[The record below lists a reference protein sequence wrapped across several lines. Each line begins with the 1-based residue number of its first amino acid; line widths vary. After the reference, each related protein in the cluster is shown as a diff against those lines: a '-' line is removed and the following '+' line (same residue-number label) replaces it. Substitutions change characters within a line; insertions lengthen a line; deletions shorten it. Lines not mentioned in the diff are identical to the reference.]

1 MMNTRVSIWQ
11 KALRMVLA
19 LALAATAVPFV
30 APDKAHADWVDNTYH
45 ITSVADLVYAVNLT
59 HTTAGQSINIV
70 LDNDLTLNEADLEV
84 AKQNGGLIF
93 GTIDLPFKGAFDG
106 RGHTITGLEYNR
118 DLWTP
123 KANTGLFAS
132 TDGATIKNLTLKDAK
147 IGADFRGGVLV
158 GRADSTRIENVTLI
172 SCTSSITPANNAV
185 SLITNAGVLGG
196 ILAGE
201 TNGGVIYNCEVRG
214 GRCVSNSTSAVAA
227 LGGEGLYMGALVG
240 AASGT
245 VIEYS
250 RVTPIREVAA
260 DGAVTYQHASV
271 KNSYD
276 KAVGALGGFTVYA
289 GGVTGQLSN
298 GAQMIDCFSTA
309 DCYAYCGTYVS
320 VGAGAT
326 VSVGGLT
333 ASAYDSNCSIE
344 RSHYA
349 GNLSSKQY
357 NALIVIPIIEY
368 NVYLAGLARRADG
381 LSVSESYFKPSA
393 SAEEGTNKKIP
404 ALNDAATGPSF
415 GPLDDDVYVDRDFWE
430 GCGYD
435 FAGGI
440 ERSSAYSA
448 SHINKW
454 VIDYDLGI
462 PVHGSSIK
470 ATFDFPGA
478 ASVSIGTTGLSPT
491 QAQTTDNAWKFAVQ
505 GVLAADNTVKLSATT
520 THAPM
525 ANGDPG
531 YRFAGWYREP
541 SVTVNEVAE
550 DPAYFKPMV
559 TAGKQVSNE
568 PVYEASNADP
578 ANRQFEDN
586 DLFIAHHQA
595 QVLFHDVKGDVID
608 KGTGK
613 VDPTTDDDW
622 YDYFG
627 SLPLVRPANAP
638 ADATFVGWTTTAN
651 PGTGAGYDGITSS
664 DLVAI
669 MNSGALYKVDDPVT
683 KPMDLYPIYIN
694 YSVNIITEI
703 EGYSTEAD
711 KTGRDGVGSTNVEKM
726 ANADGSTSYRVFVK
740 NADGTELSNGGA
752 LPDGYRFLGWYKNV
766 DGVEVRVSSDSSFT
780 IPVDTDLTQQQT
792 YIARFE
798 YRVDY
803 YARAYKQDN
812 GNDFATSTLYAS
824 LWQRYGTA
832 FDEIP
837 GPAFLYEDIVHWGSD
852 HADHTGQSEA
862 EVGVCAQKYT
872 VDTLIVQPLSA
883 YSHNKFTGSN
893 PTNDQSIKLTM
904 NFPNSGSL
912 SQTGSAASN
921 DFTVVHSPKTGFSF
935 GFWAAE
941 RNDSKPTALTDK
953 GIWLASGA
961 SWNATGGH
969 KPANS
974 YVYEAHVVAQVDF
987 NLLDGGKTNTVRE
1000 YESAVFQQG
1009 KKDLT
1014 SYDAAGV
1021 NGSKYNM
1028 YPYWG
1033 SNEIKQNDLQKA
1045 LGAAAAGAFCEDA
1058 SPADAE
1064 MQRDGYRFLGWIDHS
1079 AIAAGEMTDAEWQY
1093 IFDVTGD
1100 QYCTSQ
1106 ASKAVPYL
1114 LAADAVCT
1122 RPMDLYPVYVKY
1134 DVTVTTN
1141 IAQAGVPSGA
1151 GVNIPAAP
1159 IVVDDVPGNFTLP
1172 YSTYTRDTVDLGNI
1186 TFGPGKANVTVK
1198 DDQTI
1203 DLSLTAENGETSVVT
1218 GEQATYLLKSWTIE
1232 KTFQGQTHT
1241 ETISVGAA
1249 LDATANPLSYTIE
1262 SGPSYKFIAN
1272 YEPLVVVYHVDNG
1285 ATETVVRN
1293 NGQQLGKGPDP
1304 KFDIATIDTANNGI
1318 HVFVGWTAT
1327 RPAAGQYAIW
1337 SEGTAMV
1344 SSSTIVHRSMEL
1356 WPVYR
1361 AAAVSVNSNID
1372 DVIAAAGEKPEDY
1385 RSLSRLDSI
1394 DSVTLVAEAQ
1404 DFPGYQFDHWAT
1416 GYDSATGQGTPVTDN
1431 SNFVL
1436 RGGKPFENVM
1446 YTAVYV
1452 PVHEVRYHDTQGN
1465 VIYTANVKGND
1476 RTFVHDV
1483 PAGTEA
1489 APDSGGG
1496 TTAGPEGTI
1505 PPMQS
1510 TPIDVEAYHNIAV
1523 ALDNAAASENADGRE
1538 TFSSWRWD
1546 DGGAMVPWADFF
1558 DKPITT
1564 DMDLYPETWQ
1574 VKATDAQDVA
1584 MTDQLTWAIDVSA
1597 LETSSAPAA
1606 EGSAATP
1613 NAEKQTYPIQAYF
1626 GQGNYYDQKHLTVH
1640 VEKRSYKPSSEPT
1653 YQPGNPLPAD
1663 RDASAALGKQVAL
1676 YDDRATGNVLASHV
1690 DADGGFRDY
1699 QEVSTKGTSVC
1710 TVDGTSYTT
1719 QNDGDAL
1726 FVFGDI
1732 KPLTIVKKTTAKE
1745 AAGETFLFTVTNLK
1759 DGALQTRSVSVK
1771 CPDKPDKDGIYAA
1784 SVRLQLGQGEYFVRE
1799 DKSWAWRYGQ
1809 SYQVNGVTVPSGAD
1823 GARVVVSRS
1832 QGGSAVVCENK
1843 LENDA
1848 WLDDSARAIN
1858 EFGQGAIL

>member
-309 DCYAYCGTYVS
+309 DCYAYCGTYAS

-478 ASVSIGTTGLSPT
+478 ASVSIGTTGLSPI
-491 QAQTTDNAWKFAVQ
+491 QEQMTDNAWKFAVQ

-520 THAPM
+520 NPKDEGVA
-525 ANGDPG
+525 ASKENQG
-531 YRFAGWYREP
+531 YRFAGWYRE
-541 SVTVNEVAE
+541 SKVTVNEVAE

-559 TAGKQVSNE
+559 TADKLVSN
-568 PVYEASNADP
+568 VIDYTP
-578 ANRQFEDN
+578 ANTPDVKQLEDN

-595 QVLFHDVKGDVID
+595 QVLFHDVAGNVINKD
-608 KGTGK
+608 TGA
-613 VDPTTDDDW
+613 VDSTIGDDW
-622 YDYFG
+622 YDYFDL
-627 SLPLVRPANAP
+627 LPSPSPAKPSNSS
-638 ADATFVGWTTTAN
+638 TFVGWTTTAKN
-651 PGTGAGYDGITSS
+651 EGGVLKGYASVMSSELAGIK
-664 DLVAI
+664 A
-669 MNSGALYKVDDPVT
+669 SGAFYEAGDPVD
-683 KPMDLYPIYIN
+683 KPMDLYPIYSD
-694 YSVNIITEI
+694 YASNIVTEI
-703 EGYSTEAD
+703 EGYTNQD
-711 KTGRDGVGSTNVEKM
+711 NVTVRDGVGSTGAKPVSNP
-726 ANADGSTSYRVFVK
+726 DGTTSYQVFVK
-740 NADGTELSNGGA
+740 DVQGTELSNGGA

-766 DGVEVRVSSDSSFT
+766 DGVEVRVSSDSSYT
-780 IPVDTDLTQQQT
+780 IPADTDLTQQQT

-803 YARAYKQDN
+803 YVASDAQDAGDFKNPTLHAERWQRYESAFVELPPPAYYKEKFEYWASYNPDANPAIGAKFTGVIRNPERVASKMKLDGTSTGFAFGVGIDFPGAGSVELTGNPLLTGSTVGGIRVDTVSNESYVFRFWTGEGTNNSHQWGEWKEPSQDKAFQPKGSSYSTARAYYFQAHYAANVKFEGVSKADGGEWVVERRYEERVLLDQDFSN
-812 GNDFATSTLYAS
+812 AYDYPKAGSST
-824 LWQRYGTA
+824 
-832 FDEIP
+832 
-837 GPAFLYEDIVHWGSD
+837 
-852 HADHTGQSEA
+852 
-862 EVGVCAQKYT
+862 GV
-872 VDTLIVQPLSA
+872 S
-883 YSHNKFTGSN
+883 FT
-893 PTNDQSIKLTM
+893 
-904 NFPNSGSL
+904 
-912 SQTGSAASN
+912 SAAS
-921 DFTVVHSPKTGFSF
+921 
-935 GFWAAE
+935 
-941 RNDSKPTALTDK
+941 PT
-953 GIWLASGA
+953 
-961 SWNATGGH
+961 
-969 KPANS
+969 
-974 YVYEAHVVAQVDF
+974 
-987 NLLDGGKTNTVRE
+987 
-1000 YESAVFQQG
+1000 
-1009 KKDLT
+1009 
-1014 SYDAAGV
+1014 
-1021 NGSKYNM
+1021 
-1028 YPYWG
+1028 
-1033 SNEIKQNDLQKA
+1033 
-1045 LGAAAAGAFCEDA
+1045 
-1058 SPADAE
+1058 DAE
-1064 MQRDGYRFLGWIDHS
+1064 MQRDGYRFLGWIDKS
-1079 AIAAGEMTDAEWQY
+1079 AIAADEMTQHEWDY
-1093 IFDVTGD
+1093 VFDVTGD

-1151 GVNIPAAP
+1151 DPKNRAAP
-1159 IVVDDVPGNFTLP
+1159 TVADGGAAASFNLP
-1172 YSTYTRDTVDLGNI
+1172 YNTYTRDTGQGGTTSATDNVS
-1186 TFGPGKANVTVK
+1186 VTVK

-1203 DLSLTAENGETSVVT
+1203 DLSLTAENNATPVVAD
-1218 GEQATYLLKSWTIE
+1218 GQATYLLKSWTIE

-1241 ETISVGAA
+1241 ETIPAGVAA
-1249 LDATANPLSYTIE
+1249 DATANPLSYTIE
-1262 SGPSYKFIAN
+1262 SGPSYRFVAN
-1272 YEPLVVVYHVDNG
+1272 YEPLVVVYHVNDG
-1285 ATETVVRN
+1285 VTETVVRN

-1304 KFDIATIDTANNGI
+1304 TFDIANIDTANAGI

-1327 RPAAGQYAIW
+1327 RPATGQYAIW

-1344 SSSTIVHRSMEL
+1344 SSSTIVHQSMEL

-1361 AAAVSVNSNID
+1361 AATVNVNSNID
-1372 DVIAAAGEKPEDY
+1372 DVIPEGQHENY
-1385 RSLSRLDSI
+1385 RSLSRLGSI
-1394 DSVTLVAEAQ
+1394 DSVALVAEAQ

-1416 GYDSATGQGTPVTDN
+1416 GYIDDGNQGNPVTEN

-1436 RGGKPFENVM
+1436 RGGKPFDGTL

-1465 VIYTANVKGND
+1465 VIYTANVKGGD

-1489 APDSGGG
+1489 APDSGGEA
-1496 TTAGPEGTI
+1496 TAGPEGTI
-1505 PPMQS
+1505 PPTQS

-1523 ALDNAAASENADGRE
+1523 ALDSAASVDGRE
-1538 TFSSWRWD
+1538 AFSNWQWSD
-1546 DGGAMVPWADFF
+1546 NGTMVPWDQFCNAA
-1558 DKPITT
+1558 ITQ
-1564 DMDLYPETWQ
+1564 DMDLYPVTWQ
-1574 VKATDAQDVA
+1574 VKATDAANTA
-1584 MTDQLTWAIDVSA
+1584 MTNQLTWAIDVSA
-1597 LETSSAPAA
+1597 LETSSAPTA

-1640 VEKRSYKPSSEPT
+1640 VEKRSYTPSNGAAG
-1653 YQPGNPLPAD
+1653 QPSDPLPFD
-1663 RDASAALGKQVAL
+1663 PDVSAARGKQVAL

-1690 DADGGFRDY
+1690 GTSGDFRDY
-1699 QEVSTKGTSVC
+1699 QVVSAANTPVC

-1719 QNDGDAL
+1719 QNNGDAL

-1732 KPLTIVKKTTAKE
+1732 KLLTITKKTAAKE

-1784 SVRLQLGQGEYFVRE
+1784 SVQLQLGQGEYFVRE

-1832 QGGSAVVCENK
+1832 QGGSAVVCENA

-1858 EFGQGAIL
+1858 EFGKGANS

>member
-478 ASVSIGTTGLSPT
+478 ASVSIGTTGLSPI
-491 QAQTTDNAWKFAVQ
+491 QEQMTDNAWKFAVQ

-520 THAPM
+520 NPKDEGVA
-525 ANGDPG
+525 ASKENQG
-531 YRFAGWYREP
+531 YRFAGWYRE
-541 SVTVNEVAE
+541 SKVTVNEVAE

-559 TAGKQVSNE
+559 TADKLVSN
-568 PVYEASNADP
+568 VIDYTP
-578 ANRQFEDN
+578 ANTPDVKQLEDN

-595 QVLFHDVKGDVID
+595 QVLFHDVAGNVINKD
-608 KGTGK
+608 TGA
-613 VDPTTDDDW
+613 VDSTIGDDW
-622 YDYFG
+622 YDYFDL
-627 SLPLVRPANAP
+627 LPSPSPAKPSNSS
-638 ADATFVGWTTTAN
+638 TFVGWTTTAKN
-651 PGTGAGYDGITSS
+651 EGGVLKGYASVMSSELAGIK
-664 DLVAI
+664 A
-669 MNSGALYKVDDPVT
+669 SGAFYEAGDPVD
-683 KPMDLYPIYIN
+683 KPMDLYPIYSD
-694 YSVNIITEI
+694 YASNIVTEI
-703 EGYSTEAD
+703 EGYTNQD
-711 KTGRDGVGSTNVEKM
+711 NVTVRDGVGSTGAKPVSNP
-726 ANADGSTSYRVFVK
+726 DGTTSYQVFVK
-740 NADGTELSNGGA
+740 DVQGTELSNGGA

-766 DGVEVRVSSDSSFT
+766 DGVEVRVSSDSSYT
-780 IPVDTDLTQQQT
+780 IPADTDLTQQQT

-803 YARAYKQDN
+803 YVASDAQDAGDFKNPTLHAERWQRYESAFVELPPPAYYKEKFEYWASYNPDANPAIGAKFTGVIRNPERVASKMKLDGTSTGFAFGVGIDFPGAGSVELTGNPLLTGSTVGGIRVDTVSNESYVFRFWTGEGTNDSHQWGEWKEPSQDKAFQPKGSSYSTARAYYFQAHYAANVKFEGVSKADGGEWVVERRYEERVLLDQDFSN
-812 GNDFATSTLYAS
+812 AYDYPKAGSST
-824 LWQRYGTA
+824 
-832 FDEIP
+832 
-837 GPAFLYEDIVHWGSD
+837 
-852 HADHTGQSEA
+852 
-862 EVGVCAQKYT
+862 GV
-872 VDTLIVQPLSA
+872 S
-883 YSHNKFTGSN
+883 FT
-893 PTNDQSIKLTM
+893 
-904 NFPNSGSL
+904 
-912 SQTGSAASN
+912 SAAS
-921 DFTVVHSPKTGFSF
+921 
-935 GFWAAE
+935 
-941 RNDSKPTALTDK
+941 PT
-953 GIWLASGA
+953 
-961 SWNATGGH
+961 
-969 KPANS
+969 
-974 YVYEAHVVAQVDF
+974 
-987 NLLDGGKTNTVRE
+987 
-1000 YESAVFQQG
+1000 
-1009 KKDLT
+1009 
-1014 SYDAAGV
+1014 
-1021 NGSKYNM
+1021 
-1028 YPYWG
+1028 
-1033 SNEIKQNDLQKA
+1033 
-1045 LGAAAAGAFCEDA
+1045 
-1058 SPADAE
+1058 DAE
-1064 MQRDGYRFLGWIDHS
+1064 MQRDGYRFLGWIDKS
-1079 AIAAGEMTDAEWQY
+1079 AIAADEMTQHEWDY
-1093 IFDVTGD
+1093 VFDVTGD

-1159 IVVDDVPGNFTLP
+1159 TVADGGAAASFNLP
-1172 YSTYTRDTVDLGNI
+1172 YNTYTRDTGQGGTTSATDNVS
-1186 TFGPGKANVTVK
+1186 VTVK

-1203 DLSLTAENGETSVVT
+1203 DLSLTAENNATPVVAD
-1218 GEQATYLLKSWTIE
+1218 GQATYLLKSWTIE

-1241 ETISVGAA
+1241 ETIPAGVAA
-1249 LDATANPLSYTIE
+1249 DATANPLSYTIE
-1262 SGPSYKFIAN
+1262 SGPSYRFVAN
-1272 YEPLVVVYHVDNG
+1272 YEPLVVVYHVNDG
-1285 ATETVVRN
+1285 VTETVVRN

-1304 KFDIATIDTANNGI
+1304 TFDIANIDTANAGI

-1327 RPAAGQYAIW
+1327 RPATGQYAIW

-1344 SSSTIVHRSMEL
+1344 SSSTIVHQSMEL

-1361 AAAVSVNSNID
+1361 AATVNVNSNID
-1372 DVIAAAGEKPEDY
+1372 DVIPEGQHENY
-1385 RSLSRLDSI
+1385 RSLSRLGSI
-1394 DSVTLVAEAQ
+1394 DSVALVAEAQ

-1416 GYDSATGQGTPVTDN
+1416 GYIDDGNQGNPVTEN

-1436 RGGKPFENVM
+1436 RGGKPFDGTL

-1465 VIYTANVKGND
+1465 VIYTANVKGGD

-1489 APDSGGG
+1489 APDSGGEA
-1496 TTAGPEGTI
+1496 TAGPEGTI
-1505 PPMQS
+1505 PPTQS

-1523 ALDNAAASENADGRE
+1523 ALDSAASVDGRE
-1538 TFSSWRWD
+1538 AFSNWQWSD
-1546 DGGAMVPWADFF
+1546 NGTMVPWDQFCNAA
-1558 DKPITT
+1558 ITQ
-1564 DMDLYPETWQ
+1564 DMDLYPVTWQ
-1574 VKATDAQDVA
+1574 VKATDAANTA
-1584 MTDQLTWAIDVSA
+1584 MTNQLTWAIDVSA
-1597 LETSSAPAA
+1597 LETSSAPTA

-1640 VEKRSYKPSSEPT
+1640 VEKRSYTPSNGAAG
-1653 YQPGNPLPAD
+1653 QPSDPLPFD
-1663 RDASAALGKQVAL
+1663 PDVSAARGKQVAL

-1690 DADGGFRDY
+1690 GTSGDFRDY
-1699 QEVSTKGTSVC
+1699 QVVSAANTPVC

-1719 QNDGDAL
+1719 QNNGDAL

-1732 KPLTIVKKTTAKE
+1732 KLLTITKKTAAKE

-1784 SVRLQLGQGEYFVRE
+1784 SVQLQLGQGEYFVRE

-1832 QGGSAVVCENK
+1832 QGGSAVVCENA

-1858 EFGQGAIL
+1858 EFGTGANS

>member
-260 DGAVTYQHASV
+260 DGTVTYQHASV

-333 ASAYDSNCSIE
+333 ASAYDNNCSIE

-415 GPLDDDVYVDRDFWE
+415 GPLDDNVYVDRDFWE

-440 ERSSAYSA
+440 ERSSVYSA

-454 VIDYDLGI
+454 VMDYDLGI

-505 GVLAADNTVKLSATT
+505 GVLAADNAVELSATT
-520 THAPM
+520 TDAPM
-525 ANGDPG
+525 ANGTNG
-531 YRFAGWYREP
+531 YRFVGWCREP

-550 DPAYFKPMV
+550 DPAYFEPMV
-559 TAGKQVSNE
+559 TGDWVSDS

-586 DLFIAHHQA
+586 DLFIAHYQA
-595 QVLFHDVKGDVID
+595 QVLFHDVDGNVIN
-608 KGTGK
+608 KGTGAA
-613 VDPTTDDDW
+613 DPNTDDDW
-622 YDYFG
+622 YDYFDP
-627 SLPLVRPANAP
+627 LPSPSPAKP
-638 ADATFVGWTTTAN
+638 SESSTFVGWTTTKN
-651 PGTGAGYDGITSS
+651 SAGGGGYNGITSTE
-664 DLVAI
+664 LVAI
-669 MNSGALYKVDDPVT
+669 VNNGALYKASDPVT
-683 KPMDLYPIYIN
+683 KPMDLYPIYID
-694 YSVNIITEI
+694 YSVNILTEI
-703 EGYSTEAD
+703 EGYSADAD
-711 KTGRDGVGSTNVEKM
+711 KTVRSSVGSTHVEKVT
-726 ANADGSTSYRVFVK
+726 NTDGITSYRVFVK
-740 NADGTELSNGGA
+740 DATGNDLSVDGA

-766 DGVEVRVSSDSSFT
+766 DGVEVRVSSDPSYT
-780 IPVDTDLTQQQT
+780 IPADTDLTQQQT

-803 YARAYKQDN
+803 YVASDAQDAN
-812 GNDFATSTLYAS
+812 EFKNPTLHAER
-824 LWQRYGTA
+824 WQRYESAFVELPPPAYYNEMFEYWASYDPGANPAIGAKFTGVICNPEKVASKMTFGGVSTDYAIGVGIDFPGAGSVELRGEPSLTGTTS
-832 FDEIP
+832 
-837 GPAFLYEDIVHWGSD
+837 GSVEVETKPD
-852 HADHTGQSEA
+852 LSGDYVFRFWTGEGTKLNLQWSDWKETNR
-862 EVGVCAQKYT
+862 EKTFHPKG
-872 VDTLIVQPLSA
+872 SA
-883 YSHNKFTGSN
+883 YSGSRAYYFQAHYAANVKFEGVLRTDGGEWAVERRYEERVLLNQDTSNAYGYPKAGSSTGVSF
-893 PTNDQSIKLTM
+893 T
-904 NFPNSGSL
+904 
-912 SQTGSAASN
+912 SAAS
-921 DFTVVHSPKTGFSF
+921 
-935 GFWAAE
+935 
-941 RNDSKPTALTDK
+941 PT
-953 GIWLASGA
+953 
-961 SWNATGGH
+961 
-969 KPANS
+969 
-974 YVYEAHVVAQVDF
+974 
-987 NLLDGGKTNTVRE
+987 
-1000 YESAVFQQG
+1000 
-1009 KKDLT
+1009 
-1014 SYDAAGV
+1014 DA
-1021 NGSKYNM
+1021 
-1028 YPYWG
+1028 
-1033 SNEIKQNDLQKA
+1033 D
-1045 LGAAAAGAFCEDA
+1045 
-1058 SPADAE
+1058 
-1064 MQRDGYRFLGWIDHS
+1064 MQRDGYRFLGWIDKS
-1079 AIAAGEMTDAEWQY
+1079 AIAAGEMTPQEWGY
-1093 IFDVTGD
+1093 VFDVAGD

-1106 ASKAVPYL
+1106 ASRAVPYL

-1159 IVVDDVPGNFTLP
+1159 TVADGGATPSFNLP
-1172 YSTYTRDTVDLGNI
+1172 YNTYTRDSADPGTI
-1186 TFGPGKANVTVK
+1186 TFGQNNANVTVK

-1203 DLSLTAENGETSVVT
+1203 DLSLTAENNATPVVT
-1218 GEQATYLLKSWTIE
+1218 DGQATYLLKSWTIE

-1241 ETISVGAA
+1241 ETVPVSDPAVAGE
-1249 LDATANPLSYTIE
+1249 NPLSYTIE
-1262 SGPSYKFIAN
+1262 SGSSYKFIAN
-1272 YEPLVVVYHVDNG
+1272 YEPLVVVYHVNDG

-1304 KFDIATIDTANNGI
+1304 TFDIAAIDLTNGGI

-1361 AAAVSVNSNID
+1361 AATVSVNSNID
-1372 DVIAAAGEKPEDY
+1372 KEIEAAGKKPESY

-1394 DSVTLVAEAQ
+1394 ASVTLVAEAK

-1416 GYDSATGQGTPVTDN
+1416 EYDSTTGQGTPVTDN
-1431 SNFVL
+1431 NNFVL
-1436 RGGKPFENVM
+1436 RGNRPFEKDTT

-1452 PVHEVRYHDTQGN
+1452 KVHEVRYHDAQGN
-1465 VIYTANVKGND
+1465 VIYTANVKGNE

-1483 PAGTEA
+1483 LVGTET

-1496 TTAGPEGTI
+1496 TTAGSGGTT
-1505 PPMQS
+1505 PTQQV
-1510 TPIDVEAYHNIAV
+1510 PIDVEAYHNIAV
-1523 ALDNAAASENADGRE
+1523 ALDAAANADGRE
-1538 TFSSWRWD
+1538 AFSNWRWD
-1546 DGGAMVPWADFF
+1546 NNGTMVPWEQFF

-1759 DGALQTRSVSVK
+1759 DGSLQTRSVSVK

-1832 QGGSAVVCENK
+1832 QDGSTVVCENK

>member
-478 ASVSIGTTGLSPT
+478 ASVSIGTTGLSPI
-491 QAQTTDNAWKFAVQ
+491 QEQMTDNAWKFAVQ

-520 THAPM
+520 NPKDEGVA
-525 ANGDPG
+525 ASKENQG
-531 YRFAGWYREP
+531 YRFAGWYRE
-541 SVTVNEVAE
+541 SKVTVNEVAE

-559 TAGKQVSNE
+559 TADKLVSN
-568 PVYEASNADP
+568 VIDYTP
-578 ANRQFEDN
+578 ANTPDVKQLEDN

-595 QVLFHDVKGDVID
+595 QVLFHDVAGNVINKD
-608 KGTGK
+608 TGA
-613 VDPTTDDDW
+613 VDSTIGDDW
-622 YDYFG
+622 YDYFDL
-627 SLPLVRPANAP
+627 LPSPSPAKPSNSS
-638 ADATFVGWTTTAN
+638 TFVGWTTTAKN
-651 PGTGAGYDGITSS
+651 EGGVLKGYASVMSSELAGIK
-664 DLVAI
+664 A
-669 MNSGALYKVDDPVT
+669 SGAFYEAGDPVD
-683 KPMDLYPIYIN
+683 KPMDLYPIYSD
-694 YSVNIITEI
+694 YASNIVTEI
-703 EGYSTEAD
+703 EGYTNQD
-711 KTGRDGVGSTNVEKM
+711 NVTVRDGVGSTGAKPVSNP
-726 ANADGSTSYRVFVK
+726 DGTTSYQVFVK
-740 NADGTELSNGGA
+740 DVQGTELSNGGA

-766 DGVEVRVSSDSSFT
+766 DGVEVRVSSDSSYT
-780 IPVDTDLTQQQT
+780 IPADTDLTQQQT

-803 YARAYKQDN
+803 YVASDAQDAGDFKNPTLHAERWQRYESAFVELPPPAYYKEKFEYWASYNPDANPAIGAKFTGVIRNPERVASKMKLDGTSTGFAFGVGIDFPGAGSVELTGNPLLTGSTVGGIRVDTVSNESYVFRFWTGEGTNDSHQWGEWKEPSQDKAFQPKGSSYSTARAYYFQAHYAANVKFEGVSKADGGEWVVERRYEERVLLDQDFSN
-812 GNDFATSTLYAS
+812 AYDYPKAGSST
-824 LWQRYGTA
+824 
-832 FDEIP
+832 
-837 GPAFLYEDIVHWGSD
+837 
-852 HADHTGQSEA
+852 
-862 EVGVCAQKYT
+862 GV
-872 VDTLIVQPLSA
+872 S
-883 YSHNKFTGSN
+883 FT
-893 PTNDQSIKLTM
+893 
-904 NFPNSGSL
+904 
-912 SQTGSAASN
+912 SAAS
-921 DFTVVHSPKTGFSF
+921 
-935 GFWAAE
+935 
-941 RNDSKPTALTDK
+941 PT
-953 GIWLASGA
+953 
-961 SWNATGGH
+961 
-969 KPANS
+969 
-974 YVYEAHVVAQVDF
+974 
-987 NLLDGGKTNTVRE
+987 
-1000 YESAVFQQG
+1000 
-1009 KKDLT
+1009 
-1014 SYDAAGV
+1014 
-1021 NGSKYNM
+1021 
-1028 YPYWG
+1028 
-1033 SNEIKQNDLQKA
+1033 
-1045 LGAAAAGAFCEDA
+1045 
-1058 SPADAE
+1058 DAE
-1064 MQRDGYRFLGWIDHS
+1064 MQRDGYRFLGWIDKS
-1079 AIAAGEMTDAEWQY
+1079 AIAADEMTQHEWDY
-1093 IFDVTGD
+1093 VFDVTGD

-1159 IVVDDVPGNFTLP
+1159 TVADGGAAASFNLP
-1172 YSTYTRDTVDLGNI
+1172 YNTYTRDTGQGGTTSATDNVS
-1186 TFGPGKANVTVK
+1186 VTVK

-1203 DLSLTAENGETSVVT
+1203 DLSLTAENNATPVVAD
-1218 GEQATYLLKSWTIE
+1218 GQATYLLKSWTIE

-1241 ETISVGAA
+1241 ETIPAGVAA
-1249 LDATANPLSYTIE
+1249 DATANPLSYTIE
-1262 SGPSYKFIAN
+1262 SGPSYRFVAN
-1272 YEPLVVVYHVDNG
+1272 YEPLVVVYHVNDG
-1285 ATETVVRN
+1285 VTETVVRN

-1304 KFDIATIDTANNGI
+1304 TFDIANIDTANAGI

-1327 RPAAGQYAIW
+1327 RPATGQYAIW

-1361 AAAVSVNSNID
+1361 AATVNVNSNID
-1372 DVIAAAGEKPEDY
+1372 DVIPEGQHENY
-1385 RSLSRLDSI
+1385 RSLSRLGSI
-1394 DSVTLVAEAQ
+1394 DSVALVAEAQ

-1416 GYDSATGQGTPVTDN
+1416 GYIDDGNQGNPVTEN

-1436 RGGKPFENVM
+1436 RGGKPFDGTL

-1465 VIYTANVKGND
+1465 VIYTANVKGGD

-1489 APDSGGG
+1489 APDSGGEA
-1496 TTAGPEGTI
+1496 TAGPEGTI
-1505 PPMQS
+1505 PPTQS

-1523 ALDNAAASENADGRE
+1523 ALDSAASVDGRE
-1538 TFSSWRWD
+1538 AFSNWQWSD
-1546 DGGAMVPWADFF
+1546 NGTMVPWDQFCNAA
-1558 DKPITT
+1558 ITQ
-1564 DMDLYPETWQ
+1564 DMDLYPVTWQ
-1574 VKATDAQDVA
+1574 VKATDAANTA
-1584 MTDQLTWAIDVSA
+1584 MTNQLTWAIDVSA
-1597 LETSSAPAA
+1597 LETSSAPTA

-1640 VEKRSYKPSSEPT
+1640 VEKRSYTPSNGAAG
-1653 YQPGNPLPAD
+1653 QPSDPLPFD
-1663 RDASAALGKQVAL
+1663 PDVSAARGKQVAL

-1690 DADGGFRDY
+1690 GTSGDFRDY
-1699 QEVSTKGTSVC
+1699 QVVSAANTPVC

-1719 QNDGDAL
+1719 QNNGDAL

-1732 KPLTIVKKTTAKE
+1732 KLLTITKKTAAKE

-1784 SVRLQLGQGEYFVRE
+1784 SVQLQLGQGEYFVRE

-1832 QGGSAVVCENK
+1832 QGGSAVVCENA

-1858 EFGQGAIL
+1858 EFGKGANS

>member
-333 ASAYDSNCSIE
+333 ASAYDNNCSIE

-415 GPLDDDVYVDRDFWE
+415 GPLDDNVYVDRDFWE

-440 ERSSAYSA
+440 ERSSVYSA

-454 VIDYDLGI
+454 VMDYDLGI

-505 GVLAADNTVKLSATT
+505 GVLAADNAVELSATT
-520 THAPM
+520 TDAPM
-525 ANGDPG
+525 ANGTNG
-531 YRFAGWYREP
+531 YRFVGWCREP

-550 DPAYFKPMV
+550 DPAYFEPMV
-559 TAGKQVSNE
+559 TGDWVSDS

-586 DLFIAHHQA
+586 DLFIAHYQA
-595 QVLFHDVKGDVID
+595 QVLFHDVDGNVIN
-608 KGTGK
+608 KGTGAA
-613 VDPTTDDDW
+613 DPNTDDDW
-622 YDYFG
+622 YDYFDP
-627 SLPLVRPANAP
+627 LPSPSPAKP
-638 ADATFVGWTTTAN
+638 SESSTFVGWTTTKN
-651 PGTGAGYDGITSS
+651 SAGGGGYNGITSTE
-664 DLVAI
+664 LVAI
-669 MNSGALYKVDDPVT
+669 VNNGALYKASDPVT
-683 KPMDLYPIYIN
+683 KPMDLYPIYID
-694 YSVNIITEI
+694 YSVNILTEI
-703 EGYSTEAD
+703 EGYSADAD
-711 KTGRDGVGSTNVEKM
+711 KTVRSSVGSTHVEKVT
-726 ANADGSTSYRVFVK
+726 NTDGITSYRVFVK
-740 NADGTELSNGGA
+740 DATGNDLSVDGA

-766 DGVEVRVSSDSSFT
+766 DGVEVRVSSDPSYT
-780 IPVDTDLTQQQT
+780 IPADTDLTQQQT

-803 YARAYKQDN
+803 YVASDAQDAN
-812 GNDFATSTLYAS
+812 EFKNPTLHAER
-824 LWQRYGTA
+824 WQRYESAFVELPPPAYYNEMFEYWASYDPGANPAIGAKFTGVICNPEKVASKMTFGGVSTDYAIGVGIDFPGAGSVELRGEPSLTGTTS
-832 FDEIP
+832 
-837 GPAFLYEDIVHWGSD
+837 GSVEVETKPD
-852 HADHTGQSEA
+852 LSGDYVFRFWTGEGTKLNLQWSDWKETNR
-862 EVGVCAQKYT
+862 EKTFHPKG
-872 VDTLIVQPLSA
+872 SA
-883 YSHNKFTGSN
+883 YSGSRAYYFQAHYAANVKFEGVLRTDGGEWAVERRYEERVLLNQDTSNAYGYPKAGSSTGVSF
-893 PTNDQSIKLTM
+893 T
-904 NFPNSGSL
+904 
-912 SQTGSAASN
+912 SAAS
-921 DFTVVHSPKTGFSF
+921 
-935 GFWAAE
+935 
-941 RNDSKPTALTDK
+941 PT
-953 GIWLASGA
+953 
-961 SWNATGGH
+961 
-969 KPANS
+969 
-974 YVYEAHVVAQVDF
+974 
-987 NLLDGGKTNTVRE
+987 
-1000 YESAVFQQG
+1000 
-1009 KKDLT
+1009 
-1014 SYDAAGV
+1014 DA
-1021 NGSKYNM
+1021 
-1028 YPYWG
+1028 
-1033 SNEIKQNDLQKA
+1033 D
-1045 LGAAAAGAFCEDA
+1045 
-1058 SPADAE
+1058 
-1064 MQRDGYRFLGWIDHS
+1064 MQRDGYRFLGWIDKS
-1079 AIAAGEMTDAEWQY
+1079 AIAAGEMTPQEWGY
-1093 IFDVTGD
+1093 VFDVAGD

-1106 ASKAVPYL
+1106 ASRAVPYL

-1159 IVVDDVPGNFTLP
+1159 TVADGGATPSFNLP
-1172 YSTYTRDTVDLGNI
+1172 YNTYTRDSADPGTI
-1186 TFGPGKANVTVK
+1186 TFGQNNANVTVK

-1203 DLSLTAENGETSVVT
+1203 DLSLTAENNATPVVT
-1218 GEQATYLLKSWTIE
+1218 DGQATYLLKSWTIE

-1241 ETISVGAA
+1241 ETVPVSDPAVAGE
-1249 LDATANPLSYTIE
+1249 NPLSYTIE
-1262 SGPSYKFIAN
+1262 SGSSYKFIAN
-1272 YEPLVVVYHVDNG
+1272 YEPLVVVYHVNDG

-1304 KFDIATIDTANNGI
+1304 TFDIAAIDLTNGGI

-1361 AAAVSVNSNID
+1361 AATVSVNSNID
-1372 DVIAAAGEKPEDY
+1372 KEIEAAGKKPESY

-1394 DSVTLVAEAQ
+1394 ASVTLVAEAK

-1416 GYDSATGQGTPVTDN
+1416 EYDSTTGQGTPVTDN
-1431 SNFVL
+1431 NNFVL
-1436 RGGKPFENVM
+1436 RGNRPFEKDTT

-1452 PVHEVRYHDTQGN
+1452 KVHEVRYHDAQGN
-1465 VIYTANVKGND
+1465 VIYTANVKGNE

-1483 PAGTEA
+1483 LVGTET

-1496 TTAGPEGTI
+1496 TTAGSGGTT
-1505 PPMQS
+1505 PTQQV
-1510 TPIDVEAYHNIAV
+1510 PIDVEAYHNIAV
-1523 ALDNAAASENADGRE
+1523 ALDAAANADGRE
-1538 TFSSWRWD
+1538 AFSNWRWD
-1546 DGGAMVPWADFF
+1546 NNGTMVPWEQFF

-1759 DGALQTRSVSVK
+1759 DGSLQTRSVSVK

-1832 QGGSAVVCENK
+1832 QDGSTVVCENK

>member
-1 MMNTRVSIWQ
+1 MMNTRVSIWRN
-11 KALRMVLA
+11 ALRMLLA

-30 APDKAHADWVDNTYH
+30 APDKAHAEQAADGAYH
-45 ITSVADLVYAVNLT
+45 ISTAADLLYTVSLT
-59 HTTAGQSINIV
+59 RAAIGQSVDIV
-70 LDNDLTLNEADLEV
+70 LDNDLTLTEADLTV
-84 AKQNGGLIF
+84 AKQYGGLIF
-93 GTIDLPFKGAFDG
+93 GTIDLPFKGTFDG
-106 RGHTITGLEYNR
+106 QGHTIKGLKYDRE
-118 DLWTP
+118 LFTP

-132 TDGATIKNLTLKDAK
+132 TDGAIIKNLTLEDAY

-158 GRADSTRIENVTLI
+158 GRADNTRIENVTLI
-172 SCTSSITPANNAV
+172 NCTSSITPANNAV

-260 DGAVTYQHASV
+260 DGTVTYQHASV

-333 ASAYDSNCSIE
+333 ASAYDNNCSIE

-381 LSVSESYFKPSA
+381 LSVSELYFKPSA

-415 GPLDDDVYVDRDFWE
+415 GPLDDNVYVDRDFWE

-440 ERSSAYSA
+440 ERSSVYSA

-454 VIDYDLGI
+454 VMDYDLGI

-505 GVLAADNTVKLSATT
+505 GVLAADNAVELSATT
-520 THAPM
+520 TDAPM
-525 ANGDPG
+525 ANGTNG
-531 YRFAGWYREP
+531 YRFVGWCREP

-550 DPAYFKPMV
+550 DPAYFEPMV
-559 TAGKQVSNE
+559 TGDWVSDS

-586 DLFIAHHQA
+586 DLFIAHYQA
-595 QVLFHDVKGDVID
+595 QVLFHDVDGNVIN
-608 KGTGK
+608 KGTGAA
-613 VDPTTDDDW
+613 DPNTDDDW
-622 YDYFG
+622 YDYFDP
-627 SLPLVRPANAP
+627 LPSPSPAKP
-638 ADATFVGWTTTAN
+638 SESSTFVGWTTTKN
-651 PGTGAGYDGITSS
+651 SAGGGGYNGITSTE
-664 DLVAI
+664 LVAI
-669 MNSGALYKVDDPVT
+669 VNNGALYKASDPVT
-683 KPMDLYPIYIN
+683 KPMDLYPIYID
-694 YSVNIITEI
+694 YSVNILTEI
-703 EGYSTEAD
+703 EGYSADAD
-711 KTGRDGVGSTNVEKM
+711 KTVRSSVGSTHVEKVT
-726 ANADGSTSYRVFVK
+726 NTDGITSYRVFVK
-740 NADGTELSNGGA
+740 DATGNDLSVDGA

-766 DGVEVRVSSDSSFT
+766 DGVEVRVSSDPSYT
-780 IPVDTDLTQQQT
+780 IPADTDLTQQQT

-803 YARAYKQDN
+803 YVASDAQDAN
-812 GNDFATSTLYAS
+812 EFKNPTLHAER
-824 LWQRYGTA
+824 WQRYESAFVELPPPAYYNEMFEYWASYDPGANPAIGAKFTGVICNPEKVASKMTFGGVSTDYAIGVGIDFPGAGSVELRGEPSLTGTTS
-832 FDEIP
+832 
-837 GPAFLYEDIVHWGSD
+837 GSVEVETKPD
-852 HADHTGQSEA
+852 LSGDYVFRFWTGEGTKLNLQWSDWKETNR
-862 EVGVCAQKYT
+862 EKTFHPKG
-872 VDTLIVQPLSA
+872 SA
-883 YSHNKFTGSN
+883 YSGSRAYYFQAHYAANVKFEGVLRTDGGEWAVERRYEERVLLNQDTSNAYGYPKAGSSTGVSF
-893 PTNDQSIKLTM
+893 T
-904 NFPNSGSL
+904 
-912 SQTGSAASN
+912 SAAS
-921 DFTVVHSPKTGFSF
+921 
-935 GFWAAE
+935 
-941 RNDSKPTALTDK
+941 PT
-953 GIWLASGA
+953 
-961 SWNATGGH
+961 
-969 KPANS
+969 
-974 YVYEAHVVAQVDF
+974 
-987 NLLDGGKTNTVRE
+987 
-1000 YESAVFQQG
+1000 
-1009 KKDLT
+1009 
-1014 SYDAAGV
+1014 DA
-1021 NGSKYNM
+1021 
-1028 YPYWG
+1028 
-1033 SNEIKQNDLQKA
+1033 D
-1045 LGAAAAGAFCEDA
+1045 
-1058 SPADAE
+1058 
-1064 MQRDGYRFLGWIDHS
+1064 MQRDGYRFLGWIDKS
-1079 AIAAGEMTDAEWQY
+1079 AIAAGEMTPQEWGY
-1093 IFDVTGD
+1093 VFDVAGD

-1106 ASKAVPYL
+1106 ASRAVPYL

-1159 IVVDDVPGNFTLP
+1159 TVADGGATPSFNLP
-1172 YSTYTRDTVDLGNI
+1172 YNTYTRDSADPGTI
-1186 TFGPGKANVTVK
+1186 TFGQNNANVTVK

-1203 DLSLTAENGETSVVT
+1203 DLSLTAENNATPVVT
-1218 GEQATYLLKSWTIE
+1218 DGQATYLLKSWTIE

-1241 ETISVGAA
+1241 ETVPVSDPAVAGE
-1249 LDATANPLSYTIE
+1249 NPLSYTIE
-1262 SGPSYKFIAN
+1262 SGSSYKFIAN
-1272 YEPLVVVYHVDNG
+1272 YEPLVVVYHVNDG

-1304 KFDIATIDTANNGI
+1304 TFDIAAIDLTNGGI

-1361 AAAVSVNSNID
+1361 AATVSVNSNID
-1372 DVIAAAGEKPEDY
+1372 KEIEAAGKKPESY

-1394 DSVTLVAEAQ
+1394 ASVTLVAEAK

-1416 GYDSATGQGTPVTDN
+1416 EYDSTTGQGTPVTDN
-1431 SNFVL
+1431 NNFVL
-1436 RGGKPFENVM
+1436 RGNRPFEKDTT

-1452 PVHEVRYHDTQGN
+1452 KVHEVRYHDAQGN
-1465 VIYTANVKGND
+1465 VIYTANVKGNE

-1483 PAGTEA
+1483 LVGTET

-1496 TTAGPEGTI
+1496 TTAGSGGTT
-1505 PPMQS
+1505 PTQQV
-1510 TPIDVEAYHNIAV
+1510 PIDVEAYHNIAV
-1523 ALDNAAASENADGRE
+1523 ALDAAANADGRE
-1538 TFSSWRWD
+1538 AFSNWRWD
-1546 DGGAMVPWADFF
+1546 NNGTMVPWEQFF

-1759 DGALQTRSVSVK
+1759 DGSLQTRSVSVK

-1832 QGGSAVVCENK
+1832 QDGSTVVCENK

>member
-132 TDGATIKNLTLKDAK
+132 TDGAIIKNLTLEDAY

-158 GRADSTRIENVTLI
+158 GRADNTRIENVTLI
-172 SCTSSITPANNAV
+172 NCTSSITPANNAV

-260 DGAVTYQHASV
+260 DGTVTYQHASV

-333 ASAYDSNCSIE
+333 ASAYDNNCSIE

-415 GPLDDDVYVDRDFWE
+415 GPLDDNVYVDRDFWE

-440 ERSSAYSA
+440 ERSSVYSA

-454 VIDYDLGI
+454 VMDYDLGI

-505 GVLAADNTVKLSATT
+505 GVLAADNAVELSATT
-520 THAPM
+520 TDAPM
-525 ANGDPG
+525 ANGTNG
-531 YRFAGWYREP
+531 YRFVGWCREP

-550 DPAYFKPMV
+550 DPAYFEPMV
-559 TAGKQVSNE
+559 TGDWVSDS

-586 DLFIAHHQA
+586 DLFIAHYQA
-595 QVLFHDVKGDVID
+595 QVLFHDVDGNVIN
-608 KGTGK
+608 KGTGAA
-613 VDPTTDDDW
+613 DPNTDDDW
-622 YDYFG
+622 YDYFDP
-627 SLPLVRPANAP
+627 LPSPSPAKP
-638 ADATFVGWTTTAN
+638 SESSTFVGWTTTKN
-651 PGTGAGYDGITSS
+651 SAGGGGYNGITSTE
-664 DLVAI
+664 LVAI
-669 MNSGALYKVDDPVT
+669 VNNGALYKASDPVT
-683 KPMDLYPIYIN
+683 KPMDLYPIYID
-694 YSVNIITEI
+694 YSVNILTEI
-703 EGYSTEAD
+703 EGYSADAD
-711 KTGRDGVGSTNVEKM
+711 KTVRSSVGSTHVEKVT
-726 ANADGSTSYRVFVK
+726 NTDGITSYRVFVK
-740 NADGTELSNGGA
+740 DATGNDLSVDGA

-766 DGVEVRVSSDSSFT
+766 DGVEVRVSSDPSYT
-780 IPVDTDLTQQQT
+780 IPADTDLTQQQT

-803 YARAYKQDN
+803 YVASDAQDAN
-812 GNDFATSTLYAS
+812 EFKNPTLHAER
-824 LWQRYGTA
+824 WQRYESAFVELPPPAYYNEMFEYWASYDPGANPAIGAKFTGVICNPEKVASKMTFGGVSTDYAIGVGIDFPGAGSVELRGEPSLTGTTS
-832 FDEIP
+832 
-837 GPAFLYEDIVHWGSD
+837 GSVEVETKPD
-852 HADHTGQSEA
+852 LSGDYVFRFWTGEGTKLNLQWSDWKETNR
-862 EVGVCAQKYT
+862 EKTFHPKG
-872 VDTLIVQPLSA
+872 SA
-883 YSHNKFTGSN
+883 YSGSRAYYFQAHYAANVKFEGVLRTDGGEWAVERRYEERVLLNQDTSNAYGYPKAGSSTGVSF
-893 PTNDQSIKLTM
+893 T
-904 NFPNSGSL
+904 
-912 SQTGSAASN
+912 SAAS
-921 DFTVVHSPKTGFSF
+921 
-935 GFWAAE
+935 
-941 RNDSKPTALTDK
+941 PT
-953 GIWLASGA
+953 
-961 SWNATGGH
+961 
-969 KPANS
+969 
-974 YVYEAHVVAQVDF
+974 
-987 NLLDGGKTNTVRE
+987 
-1000 YESAVFQQG
+1000 
-1009 KKDLT
+1009 
-1014 SYDAAGV
+1014 DA
-1021 NGSKYNM
+1021 
-1028 YPYWG
+1028 
-1033 SNEIKQNDLQKA
+1033 D
-1045 LGAAAAGAFCEDA
+1045 
-1058 SPADAE
+1058 
-1064 MQRDGYRFLGWIDHS
+1064 MQRDGYRFLGWIDKS
-1079 AIAAGEMTDAEWQY
+1079 AIAAGEMTPQEWGY
-1093 IFDVTGD
+1093 VFDVAGD

-1106 ASKAVPYL
+1106 ASRAVPYL

-1159 IVVDDVPGNFTLP
+1159 TVADGGATPSFNLP
-1172 YSTYTRDTVDLGNI
+1172 YNTYTRDSADPGTI
-1186 TFGPGKANVTVK
+1186 TFGQNNANVTVK

-1203 DLSLTAENGETSVVT
+1203 DLSLTAENNATPVVT
-1218 GEQATYLLKSWTIE
+1218 DGQATYLLKSWTIE

-1241 ETISVGAA
+1241 ETVPVSDPAVAGE
-1249 LDATANPLSYTIE
+1249 NPLSYTIE
-1262 SGPSYKFIAN
+1262 SGSSYKFIAN
-1272 YEPLVVVYHVDNG
+1272 YEPLVVVYHVNDG

-1304 KFDIATIDTANNGI
+1304 TFDIAAIDLTNGGI

-1361 AAAVSVNSNID
+1361 AATVSVNSNID
-1372 DVIAAAGEKPEDY
+1372 KEIEAAGKKPESY

-1394 DSVTLVAEAQ
+1394 ASVTLVAEAK

-1416 GYDSATGQGTPVTDN
+1416 EYDSTTGQGTPVTDN
-1431 SNFVL
+1431 NNFVL
-1436 RGGKPFENVM
+1436 RGNRPFEKDTT

-1452 PVHEVRYHDTQGN
+1452 KVHEVRYHDAQGN
-1465 VIYTANVKGND
+1465 VIYTANVKGNE

-1483 PAGTEA
+1483 LVGTET

-1496 TTAGPEGTI
+1496 TTAGSGGTT
-1505 PPMQS
+1505 PTQQV
-1510 TPIDVEAYHNIAV
+1510 PIDVEAYHNIAV
-1523 ALDNAAASENADGRE
+1523 ALDAAANADGRE
-1538 TFSSWRWD
+1538 AFSNWRWD
-1546 DGGAMVPWADFF
+1546 NNGTMVPWEQFF

-1759 DGALQTRSVSVK
+1759 DGSLQTRSVSVK

-1832 QGGSAVVCENK
+1832 QDGSTVVCENK

>member
-525 ANGDPG
+525 ANGADG
-531 YRFAGWYREP
+531 YRFVGWYRE
-541 SVTVNEVAE
+541 SNVTVNEVAE

-559 TAGKQVSNE
+559 TGDWVSDS

-586 DLFIAHHQA
+586 DLFIAHYQA
-595 QVLFHDVKGDVID
+595 QVLFHDVDGNVIN
-608 KGTGK
+608 KGTGAA
-613 VDPTTDDDW
+613 DPNTDDDW
-622 YDYFG
+622 YDYFDP
-627 SLPLVRPANAP
+627 LPSPSPAKP
-638 ADATFVGWTTTAN
+638 SESSTFVGWTTTKN
-651 PGTGAGYDGITSS
+651 SAGGGGYNGITSTE
-664 DLVAI
+664 LVAI
-669 MNSGALYKVDDPVT
+669 VNNGALYKASDPVT
-683 KPMDLYPIYIN
+683 KPMDLYPIYID
-694 YSVNIITEI
+694 YSVNILTEI
-703 EGYSTEAD
+703 EGYSADAD
-711 KTGRDGVGSTNVEKM
+711 KTVRSSVGSTHVEKVT
-726 ANADGSTSYRVFVK
+726 NTDGITSYRVFVK
-740 NADGTELSNGGA
+740 DATGNDLSVDGA

-766 DGVEVRVSSDSSFT
+766 DGVEVRVSSDPSYT
-780 IPVDTDLTQQQT
+780 IPADTDLTQQQT

-803 YARAYKQDN
+803 CVASDAQDAN
-812 GNDFATSTLYAS
+812 EFKNPTLHAER
-824 LWQRYGTA
+824 WQRYESAFVELPPPAYYNEMFEYWASYDPGANPAIGAKFTGVICNPEKVASKMTFGGVSTDYAIGVGIDFPGAGSVELRGEPSLTGTTS
-832 FDEIP
+832 
-837 GPAFLYEDIVHWGSD
+837 GSVEVETKPD
-852 HADHTGQSEA
+852 LSGDYVFRFWTGEGTKLNLQWSDWKETNR
-862 EVGVCAQKYT
+862 EKTFHPKG
-872 VDTLIVQPLSA
+872 SA
-883 YSHNKFTGSN
+883 YSGSRAYYFQAHYAANVKFEGVLRTDGGEWAVERRYEERVLLNQDTSNAYGYPKAGSSTGVSF
-893 PTNDQSIKLTM
+893 T
-904 NFPNSGSL
+904 
-912 SQTGSAASN
+912 SAAS
-921 DFTVVHSPKTGFSF
+921 
-935 GFWAAE
+935 
-941 RNDSKPTALTDK
+941 PT
-953 GIWLASGA
+953 
-961 SWNATGGH
+961 
-969 KPANS
+969 
-974 YVYEAHVVAQVDF
+974 
-987 NLLDGGKTNTVRE
+987 
-1000 YESAVFQQG
+1000 
-1009 KKDLT
+1009 
-1014 SYDAAGV
+1014 DA
-1021 NGSKYNM
+1021 
-1028 YPYWG
+1028 
-1033 SNEIKQNDLQKA
+1033 D
-1045 LGAAAAGAFCEDA
+1045 
-1058 SPADAE
+1058 
-1064 MQRDGYRFLGWIDHS
+1064 MQRDGYRFLGWIDKS
-1079 AIAAGEMTDAEWQY
+1079 AIAAGEMTPQEWGY
-1093 IFDVTGD
+1093 VFDVAGD

-1106 ASKAVPYL
+1106 ASRAVPYL

-1159 IVVDDVPGNFTLP
+1159 TVADGGATPSFNLP
-1172 YSTYTRDTVDLGNI
+1172 YNTYTRDSADPGTI
-1186 TFGPGKANVTVK
+1186 TFGQNNANVTVK

-1203 DLSLTAENGETSVVT
+1203 DLSLTAENNATPVVT
-1218 GEQATYLLKSWTIE
+1218 DGQATYLLKSWTIE

-1241 ETISVGAA
+1241 ETVPVSDPAVAGE
-1249 LDATANPLSYTIE
+1249 NPLSYTIE
-1262 SGPSYKFIAN
+1262 SGSSYKFIAN
-1272 YEPLVVVYHVDNG
+1272 YEPLVVVYHVNDG

-1304 KFDIATIDTANNGI
+1304 TFDIAAIDLTNGGI

-1361 AAAVSVNSNID
+1361 AATVSVNSNID
-1372 DVIAAAGEKPEDY
+1372 KEIEAAGKKPESY

-1394 DSVTLVAEAQ
+1394 ASVTLVAEAK

-1416 GYDSATGQGTPVTDN
+1416 EYDSTTGQGTPVTDN
-1431 SNFVL
+1431 NNFVL
-1436 RGGKPFENVM
+1436 RGNRPFEKDTT

-1452 PVHEVRYHDTQGN
+1452 KVHEVRYHDAQGN
-1465 VIYTANVKGND
+1465 VIYTANVKGNE

-1483 PAGTEA
+1483 LVGTET

-1496 TTAGPEGTI
+1496 TTAGSGGTT
-1505 PPMQS
+1505 PTQQV
-1510 TPIDVEAYHNIAV
+1510 PIDVEAYHNIAV
-1523 ALDNAAASENADGRE
+1523 ALDAAANADGRE
-1538 TFSSWRWD
+1538 AFSNWRWD
-1546 DGGAMVPWADFF
+1546 NNGTMVPWEQFF

-1759 DGALQTRSVSVK
+1759 DGSLQTRSVSVK

-1832 QGGSAVVCENK
+1832 QDGSTVVCENK

>member
-1 MMNTRVSIWQ
+1 MMNTRVSIWRN
-11 KALRMVLA
+11 ALRMLLA

-132 TDGATIKNLTLKDAK
+132 TDGAIIKNLTLEDAY

-158 GRADSTRIENVTLI
+158 GRADNTRIENVTLI
-172 SCTSSITPANNAV
+172 NCTSSITPANNAV

-260 DGAVTYQHASV
+260 DGTVTYQHASV

-333 ASAYDSNCSIE
+333 ASAYDNNCSIE

-415 GPLDDDVYVDRDFWE
+415 GPLDDNVYVDRDFWE

-440 ERSSAYSA
+440 ERSSVYSA

-454 VIDYDLGI
+454 VMDYDLGI

-505 GVLAADNTVKLSATT
+505 GVLAADNAVELSATT
-520 THAPM
+520 TDAPM
-525 ANGDPG
+525 ANGTNG
-531 YRFAGWYREP
+531 YRFVGWCREP

-550 DPAYFKPMV
+550 DPAYFEPMV
-559 TAGKQVSNE
+559 TGDWVSDS

-586 DLFIAHHQA
+586 DLFIAHYQA
-595 QVLFHDVKGDVID
+595 QVLFHDVDGNVIN
-608 KGTGK
+608 KGTGAA
-613 VDPTTDDDW
+613 DPNTDDDW
-622 YDYFG
+622 YDYFDP
-627 SLPLVRPANAP
+627 LPSPSPAKP
-638 ADATFVGWTTTAN
+638 SESSTFVGWTTTKN
-651 PGTGAGYDGITSS
+651 SAGGGGYNGITSTE
-664 DLVAI
+664 LVAI
-669 MNSGALYKVDDPVT
+669 VNNGALYKASDPVT
-683 KPMDLYPIYIN
+683 KPMDLYPIYID
-694 YSVNIITEI
+694 YSVNILTEI
-703 EGYSTEAD
+703 EGYSADAD
-711 KTGRDGVGSTNVEKM
+711 KTVRSSVGSTHVEKVT
-726 ANADGSTSYRVFVK
+726 NTDGITSYRVFVK
-740 NADGTELSNGGA
+740 DATGNDLSVDGA

-766 DGVEVRVSSDSSFT
+766 DGVEVRVSSDPSYT
-780 IPVDTDLTQQQT
+780 IPADTDLTQQQT

-803 YARAYKQDN
+803 YVASDAQDAN
-812 GNDFATSTLYAS
+812 EFKNPTLHAER
-824 LWQRYGTA
+824 WQRYESAFVELPPPAYYNEMFEYWASYDPGANPAIGAKFTGVICNPEKVASKMTFGGVSTDYAIGVGIDFPGAGSVELRGEPSLTGTTS
-832 FDEIP
+832 
-837 GPAFLYEDIVHWGSD
+837 GSVEVETKPD
-852 HADHTGQSEA
+852 LSGDYVFRFWTGEGTKLNLQWSDWKETNR
-862 EVGVCAQKYT
+862 EKTFHPKG
-872 VDTLIVQPLSA
+872 SA
-883 YSHNKFTGSN
+883 YSGSRAYYFQAHYAANVKFEGVLRTDGGEWAVERRYEERVLLNQDTSNAYGYPKAGSSTGVSF
-893 PTNDQSIKLTM
+893 T
-904 NFPNSGSL
+904 
-912 SQTGSAASN
+912 SAAS
-921 DFTVVHSPKTGFSF
+921 
-935 GFWAAE
+935 
-941 RNDSKPTALTDK
+941 PT
-953 GIWLASGA
+953 
-961 SWNATGGH
+961 
-969 KPANS
+969 
-974 YVYEAHVVAQVDF
+974 
-987 NLLDGGKTNTVRE
+987 
-1000 YESAVFQQG
+1000 
-1009 KKDLT
+1009 
-1014 SYDAAGV
+1014 DA
-1021 NGSKYNM
+1021 
-1028 YPYWG
+1028 
-1033 SNEIKQNDLQKA
+1033 D
-1045 LGAAAAGAFCEDA
+1045 
-1058 SPADAE
+1058 
-1064 MQRDGYRFLGWIDHS
+1064 MQRDGYRFLGWIDKS
-1079 AIAAGEMTDAEWQY
+1079 AIAAGEMTPQEWGY
-1093 IFDVTGD
+1093 VFDVAGD

-1106 ASKAVPYL
+1106 ASRAVPYL

-1159 IVVDDVPGNFTLP
+1159 TVADGGATPSFNLP
-1172 YSTYTRDTVDLGNI
+1172 YNTYTRDSADPGTI
-1186 TFGPGKANVTVK
+1186 TFGQNNANVTVK

-1203 DLSLTAENGETSVVT
+1203 DLSLTAENNATPVVT
-1218 GEQATYLLKSWTIE
+1218 DGQATYLLKSWTIE

-1241 ETISVGAA
+1241 ETVPVSDPAVAGE
-1249 LDATANPLSYTIE
+1249 NPLSYTIE
-1262 SGPSYKFIAN
+1262 SGSSYKFIAN
-1272 YEPLVVVYHVDNG
+1272 YEPLVVVYHVNDG

-1304 KFDIATIDTANNGI
+1304 TFDIAAIDLTNGGI

-1361 AAAVSVNSNID
+1361 AATVSVNSNID
-1372 DVIAAAGEKPEDY
+1372 KEIEAAGKKPESY

-1394 DSVTLVAEAQ
+1394 ASVTLVAEAK

-1416 GYDSATGQGTPVTDN
+1416 EYDSTTGQGTPVTDN
-1431 SNFVL
+1431 NNFVL
-1436 RGGKPFENVM
+1436 RGNRPFEKDTT

-1452 PVHEVRYHDTQGN
+1452 KVHEVRYHDAQGN
-1465 VIYTANVKGND
+1465 VIYTANVKGNE

-1483 PAGTEA
+1483 LVGTET

-1496 TTAGPEGTI
+1496 TTAGSGGTT
-1505 PPMQS
+1505 PTQQV
-1510 TPIDVEAYHNIAV
+1510 PIDVEAYHNIAV
-1523 ALDNAAASENADGRE
+1523 ALDAAANADGRE
-1538 TFSSWRWD
+1538 AFSNWRWD
-1546 DGGAMVPWADFF
+1546 NNGTMVPWEQFF

-1759 DGALQTRSVSVK
+1759 DGSLQTRSVSVK

-1832 QGGSAVVCENK
+1832 QDGSTVVCENK

>member
-1 MMNTRVSIWQ
+1 MMNTRVSIWRN
-11 KALRMVLA
+11 ALRMLLA

-30 APDKAHADWVDNTYH
+30 APDKAHAEQAADGAYH
-45 ITSVADLVYAVNLT
+45 ISTAADLLYTVSLT
-59 HTTAGQSINIV
+59 RAAIGQSVDIV
-70 LDNDLTLNEADLEV
+70 LDNDLTLTEADLTV
-84 AKQNGGLIF
+84 AKQYGGLIF
-93 GTIDLPFKGAFDG
+93 GTIDLPFKGTFDG
-106 RGHTITGLEYNR
+106 QGHTIKGLKYDRE
-118 DLWTP
+118 LFTP

-132 TDGATIKNLTLKDAK
+132 TDGAIIKNLTLEDAY

-158 GRADSTRIENVTLI
+158 GRADNTRIENVTLI
-172 SCTSSITPANNAV
+172 NCTSSITPANNAV

-333 ASAYDSNCSIE
+333 ASAYDNNCSIE

-505 GVLAADNTVKLSATT
+505 GVLAADNAVELSATT
-520 THAPM
+520 TDAPM
-525 ANGDPG
+525 ANGTNG
-531 YRFAGWYREP
+531 YRFVGWCREP

-550 DPAYFKPMV
+550 DPAYFEPMV
-559 TAGKQVSNE
+559 TGDWVSDS

-586 DLFIAHHQA
+586 DLFIAHYQA
-595 QVLFHDVKGDVID
+595 QVLFHDVDGNVIN
-608 KGTGK
+608 KGTGAA
-613 VDPTTDDDW
+613 DPNTDDDW
-622 YDYFG
+622 YDYFDP
-627 SLPLVRPANAP
+627 LPSPSPAKP
-638 ADATFVGWTTTAN
+638 SESSTFVGWTTTKN
-651 PGTGAGYDGITSS
+651 SAGGGGYNGITSTE
-664 DLVAI
+664 LVAI
-669 MNSGALYKVDDPVT
+669 VNNGALYKASDPVT
-683 KPMDLYPIYIN
+683 KPMDLYPIYID
-694 YSVNIITEI
+694 YSVNILTEI
-703 EGYSTEAD
+703 EGYSADAD
-711 KTGRDGVGSTNVEKM
+711 KTVRSSVGSTHVEKVT
-726 ANADGSTSYRVFVK
+726 NTDGITSYRVFVK
-740 NADGTELSNGGA
+740 DATGNDLSVDGA

-766 DGVEVRVSSDSSFT
+766 DGVEVRVSSDPSYT
-780 IPVDTDLTQQQT
+780 IPADTDLTQQQT

-803 YARAYKQDN
+803 YVASDAQDAN
-812 GNDFATSTLYAS
+812 EFKNPTLHAER
-824 LWQRYGTA
+824 WQRYESAFVELPPPAYYNEMFEYWASYDPGANPAIGAKFTGVICNPEKVASKMTFGGVSTDYAIGVGIDFPGAGSVELRGEPSLTGTTS
-832 FDEIP
+832 
-837 GPAFLYEDIVHWGSD
+837 GSVEVETKPD
-852 HADHTGQSEA
+852 LSGDYVFRFWTGEGTKLNLQWSDWKETNR
-862 EVGVCAQKYT
+862 EKTFHPKG
-872 VDTLIVQPLSA
+872 SA
-883 YSHNKFTGSN
+883 YSGSRAYYFQAHYAANVKFEGVLRTDGGEWAVERRYEERVLLNQDTSNAYGYPKAGSSTGVSF
-893 PTNDQSIKLTM
+893 T
-904 NFPNSGSL
+904 
-912 SQTGSAASN
+912 SAAS
-921 DFTVVHSPKTGFSF
+921 
-935 GFWAAE
+935 
-941 RNDSKPTALTDK
+941 PT
-953 GIWLASGA
+953 
-961 SWNATGGH
+961 
-969 KPANS
+969 
-974 YVYEAHVVAQVDF
+974 
-987 NLLDGGKTNTVRE
+987 
-1000 YESAVFQQG
+1000 
-1009 KKDLT
+1009 
-1014 SYDAAGV
+1014 DA
-1021 NGSKYNM
+1021 
-1028 YPYWG
+1028 
-1033 SNEIKQNDLQKA
+1033 D
-1045 LGAAAAGAFCEDA
+1045 
-1058 SPADAE
+1058 
-1064 MQRDGYRFLGWIDHS
+1064 MQRDGYRFLGWIDKS
-1079 AIAAGEMTDAEWQY
+1079 AIAAGEMTPQEWGY
-1093 IFDVTGD
+1093 VFDVAGD

-1106 ASKAVPYL
+1106 ASRAVPYL

-1159 IVVDDVPGNFTLP
+1159 TVADGGAAASFNLP
-1172 YSTYTRDTVDLGNI
+1172 YNTYTRDTGQGGTTSATDNVS
-1186 TFGPGKANVTVK
+1186 VTVK

-1203 DLSLTAENGETSVVT
+1203 DLSLTAENNATPVVAD
-1218 GEQATYLLKSWTIE
+1218 GQATYLLKSWTIE

-1241 ETISVGAA
+1241 ETVPVSDPAVAGE
-1249 LDATANPLSYTIE
+1249 NPLSYTIE
-1262 SGPSYKFIAN
+1262 SGSSYKFIAN
-1272 YEPLVVVYHVDNG
+1272 YEPLVVVYHVNDG

-1304 KFDIATIDTANNGI
+1304 TFDIAAIDLTNGGI

-1361 AAAVSVNSNID
+1361 AATVSVNSNID
-1372 DVIAAAGEKPEDY
+1372 KEIEAAGKKPESY

-1394 DSVTLVAEAQ
+1394 ASVTLVAEAK

-1416 GYDSATGQGTPVTDN
+1416 EYDSTTGQGTPVTDN
-1431 SNFVL
+1431 NNFVL
-1436 RGGKPFENVM
+1436 RGNRPFEKDTT

-1452 PVHEVRYHDTQGN
+1452 KVHEVRYHDAQGN
-1465 VIYTANVKGND
+1465 VIYTANVKGNE
-1476 RTFVHDV
+1476 RTFVHEV
-1483 PAGTEA
+1483 PVGTET

-1496 TTAGPEGTI
+1496 TTAGSGGTT
-1505 PPMQS
+1505 PTQQV
-1510 TPIDVEAYHNIAV
+1510 PIDVEAYHNIAV
-1523 ALDNAAASENADGRE
+1523 ALDAAANADGRE
-1538 TFSSWRWD
+1538 AFSNWRWD
-1546 DGGAMVPWADFF
+1546 NNGTMVPWEQFF

-1759 DGALQTRSVSVK
+1759 DGSLQTRSVSVK

-1832 QGGSAVVCENK
+1832 QDGSTVVCENK

>member
-132 TDGATIKNLTLKDAK
+132 TDGATIKTLPLKDAK

-478 ASVSIGTTGLSPT
+478 ASVSIGTTGLSPI
-491 QAQTTDNAWKFAVQ
+491 QEQMTDNAWKFAVQ

-520 THAPM
+520 NPKDEGVA
-525 ANGDPG
+525 ASKENQG
-531 YRFAGWYREP
+531 YRFAGWYRE
-541 SVTVNEVAE
+541 SKVTVNEVAE

-559 TAGKQVSNE
+559 TADKLVSN
-568 PVYEASNADP
+568 VIDYTP
-578 ANRQFEDN
+578 ANTPDVKQLEDN

-595 QVLFHDVKGDVID
+595 QVLFHDVAGNVINKD
-608 KGTGK
+608 TGA
-613 VDPTTDDDW
+613 VDSTIGDDW
-622 YDYFG
+622 YDYFDL
-627 SLPLVRPANAP
+627 LPSPSPAKPSNSS
-638 ADATFVGWTTTAN
+638 TFVGWTTTAKN
-651 PGTGAGYDGITSS
+651 EGGVLKGYASVMSSELAGIK
-664 DLVAI
+664 A
-669 MNSGALYKVDDPVT
+669 SGAFYEAGDPVD
-683 KPMDLYPIYIN
+683 KPMDLYPIYSD
-694 YSVNIITEI
+694 YASNIVTEI
-703 EGYSTEAD
+703 EGYTNQD
-711 KTGRDGVGSTNVEKM
+711 NVTVRDGVGSTGAKPVSNP
-726 ANADGSTSYRVFVK
+726 DGTTSYQVFVK
-740 NADGTELSNGGA
+740 DVQGTELSNGGA

-766 DGVEVRVSSDSSFT
+766 DGVEVRVSSDSSYT
-780 IPVDTDLTQQQT
+780 IPADTDLTQQQT

-803 YARAYKQDN
+803 YVASDAQDAGDFKNPTLHAERWQRYESAFVELPPPAYYKEKFEYWASYNPDANPAIGAKFTGVIRNPERVASKMKLDGTSTGFAFGVGIDFPGAGSVELTGNPLLTGSTVGGIRVDTVSNESYVFRFWTGEGTNDSHQWGEWKEPSQDKAFQPKGSSYSTARAYYFQAHYAANVKFEGVSKADGGEWVVERRYEERVLLDQDFSN
-812 GNDFATSTLYAS
+812 AYDYPKAGSST
-824 LWQRYGTA
+824 
-832 FDEIP
+832 
-837 GPAFLYEDIVHWGSD
+837 
-852 HADHTGQSEA
+852 
-862 EVGVCAQKYT
+862 GV
-872 VDTLIVQPLSA
+872 S
-883 YSHNKFTGSN
+883 FT
-893 PTNDQSIKLTM
+893 
-904 NFPNSGSL
+904 
-912 SQTGSAASN
+912 SAAS
-921 DFTVVHSPKTGFSF
+921 
-935 GFWAAE
+935 
-941 RNDSKPTALTDK
+941 PT
-953 GIWLASGA
+953 
-961 SWNATGGH
+961 
-969 KPANS
+969 
-974 YVYEAHVVAQVDF
+974 
-987 NLLDGGKTNTVRE
+987 
-1000 YESAVFQQG
+1000 
-1009 KKDLT
+1009 
-1014 SYDAAGV
+1014 
-1021 NGSKYNM
+1021 
-1028 YPYWG
+1028 
-1033 SNEIKQNDLQKA
+1033 
-1045 LGAAAAGAFCEDA
+1045 
-1058 SPADAE
+1058 DAE
-1064 MQRDGYRFLGWIDHS
+1064 MQRDGYRFLGWIDKS
-1079 AIAAGEMTDAEWQY
+1079 AIAADEMTQHEWDY
-1093 IFDVTGD
+1093 VFDVTGD

-1159 IVVDDVPGNFTLP
+1159 TVADGGAAASFNLP
-1172 YSTYTRDTVDLGNI
+1172 YNTYTRDTGQGGTTSATDNVS
-1186 TFGPGKANVTVK
+1186 VTVK

-1203 DLSLTAENGETSVVT
+1203 DLSLTAENNATPVVAD
-1218 GEQATYLLKSWTIE
+1218 GQATYLLKSWTIE

-1241 ETISVGAA
+1241 ETIPAGVAA
-1249 LDATANPLSYTIE
+1249 DATANPLSYTIE
-1262 SGPSYKFIAN
+1262 SGPSYRFVAN
-1272 YEPLVVVYHVDNG
+1272 YEPLVVVYHVNDG
-1285 ATETVVRN
+1285 VTETVVRN

-1304 KFDIATIDTANNGI
+1304 TFDIANIDTANAGI

-1327 RPAAGQYAIW
+1327 RPATGQYAIW

-1344 SSSTIVHRSMEL
+1344 SSSTIVHQSMEL

-1361 AAAVSVNSNID
+1361 AATVNVNSNID
-1372 DVIAAAGEKPEDY
+1372 DVIPEGQHENY
-1385 RSLSRLDSI
+1385 RSLSRLGSI
-1394 DSVTLVAEAQ
+1394 DSVALVAEAQ

-1416 GYDSATGQGTPVTDN
+1416 GYIDDGNQGNPVTEN

-1436 RGGKPFENVM
+1436 RGGKPFDGTL

-1465 VIYTANVKGND
+1465 VIYTANVKGGD

-1489 APDSGGG
+1489 APDSGGEA
-1496 TTAGPEGTI
+1496 TAGPEGTI
-1505 PPMQS
+1505 PPTQS

-1523 ALDNAAASENADGRE
+1523 ALDSAASVDGRE
-1538 TFSSWRWD
+1538 AFSNWQWSD
-1546 DGGAMVPWADFF
+1546 NGTMVPWDQFCNAA
-1558 DKPITT
+1558 ITQ
-1564 DMDLYPETWQ
+1564 DMDLYPVTWQ
-1574 VKATDAQDVA
+1574 VKATDAANTA
-1584 MTDQLTWAIDVSA
+1584 MTNQLTWAIDVSA
-1597 LETSSAPAA
+1597 LETSSAPTA

-1640 VEKRSYKPSSEPT
+1640 VEKRSYTPSNGAAG
-1653 YQPGNPLPAD
+1653 QPSDPLPFD
-1663 RDASAALGKQVAL
+1663 PDVSAARGKQVAL

-1690 DADGGFRDY
+1690 GTSGDFRDY
-1699 QEVSTKGTSVC
+1699 QVVSAANTPVC

-1719 QNDGDAL
+1719 QNNGDAL

-1732 KPLTIVKKTTAKE
+1732 KLLTITKKTAAKE

-1784 SVRLQLGQGEYFVRE
+1784 SVQLQLGQGEYFVRE

-1832 QGGSAVVCENK
+1832 QGGSAVVCENA

-1858 EFGQGAIL
+1858 EFGKGANS

>member
-1 MMNTRVSIWQ
+1 MMNTRVSIWRN
-11 KALRMVLA
+11 ALRMLLA

-30 APDKAHADWVDNTYH
+30 APDKAHAEQAADGAYH
-45 ITSVADLVYAVNLT
+45 ISTAADLLYTVSLT
-59 HTTAGQSINIV
+59 RAAIGQSVDIV
-70 LDNDLTLNEADLEV
+70 LDNDLTLTEADLTV
-84 AKQNGGLIF
+84 AKQYGGLIF
-93 GTIDLPFKGAFDG
+93 GTIDLPFKGTFDG
-106 RGHTITGLEYNR
+106 QGHTIKGLKYDRE
-118 DLWTP
+118 LFTP

-132 TDGATIKNLTLKDAK
+132 TDGAIIKNLTLEDAY

-158 GRADSTRIENVTLI
+158 GRADNTRIENVTLI
-172 SCTSSITPANNAV
+172 NCTSSITPANNAV

-260 DGAVTYQHASV
+260 DGTVTYQHASV

-333 ASAYDSNCSIE
+333 ASAYDNNCSIE

-415 GPLDDDVYVDRDFWE
+415 GPLDDNVYVDRDFWE

-440 ERSSAYSA
+440 ERSSVYSA

-454 VIDYDLGI
+454 VMDYDLGI

-505 GVLAADNTVKLSATT
+505 GVLAADNAVELSATT
-520 THAPM
+520 TDAPM
-525 ANGDPG
+525 ANGTNG
-531 YRFAGWYREP
+531 YRFVGWCREP

-550 DPAYFKPMV
+550 DPAYFEPMV
-559 TAGKQVSNE
+559 TGDWVSDS

-586 DLFIAHHQA
+586 DLFIAHYQA
-595 QVLFHDVKGDVID
+595 QVLFHDVDGNVIN
-608 KGTGK
+608 KGTGAA
-613 VDPTTDDDW
+613 DPNTDDDW
-622 YDYFG
+622 YDYFDP
-627 SLPLVRPANAP
+627 LPSPSPAKP
-638 ADATFVGWTTTAN
+638 SESSTFVGWTTTKN
-651 PGTGAGYDGITSS
+651 SAGGGGYNGITSTE
-664 DLVAI
+664 LVAI
-669 MNSGALYKVDDPVT
+669 VNNGALYKASDPVT
-683 KPMDLYPIYIN
+683 KPMDLYPIYID
-694 YSVNIITEI
+694 YSVNILTEI
-703 EGYSTEAD
+703 EGYSADAD
-711 KTGRDGVGSTNVEKM
+711 KTVRSSVGSTHVEKVT
-726 ANADGSTSYRVFVK
+726 NTDGITSYRVFVK
-740 NADGTELSNGGA
+740 DATGNDLSVDGA

-766 DGVEVRVSSDSSFT
+766 DGVEVRVSSDPSYT
-780 IPVDTDLTQQQT
+780 IPADTDLTQQQT

-803 YARAYKQDN
+803 YVASDAQDAN
-812 GNDFATSTLYAS
+812 EFKNPTLHAER
-824 LWQRYGTA
+824 WQRYESAFVELPPPAYYNEMFEYWASYDPGANPAIGAKFTGVICNPEKVASKMTFGGVSTDYAIGVGIDFPGAGSVELRGEPSLTGTTS
-832 FDEIP
+832 
-837 GPAFLYEDIVHWGSD
+837 GSVEVETKPD
-852 HADHTGQSEA
+852 LSGDYVFRFWTGEGTKLNLQWSDWKETNR
-862 EVGVCAQKYT
+862 EKTFHPKG
-872 VDTLIVQPLSA
+872 SA
-883 YSHNKFTGSN
+883 YSGSRAYYFQAHYAANVKFEGVLRTDGGEWAVERRYEERVLLNQDTSNAYGYPKAGSSTGVSF
-893 PTNDQSIKLTM
+893 T
-904 NFPNSGSL
+904 
-912 SQTGSAASN
+912 SAAS
-921 DFTVVHSPKTGFSF
+921 
-935 GFWAAE
+935 
-941 RNDSKPTALTDK
+941 PT
-953 GIWLASGA
+953 
-961 SWNATGGH
+961 
-969 KPANS
+969 
-974 YVYEAHVVAQVDF
+974 
-987 NLLDGGKTNTVRE
+987 
-1000 YESAVFQQG
+1000 
-1009 KKDLT
+1009 
-1014 SYDAAGV
+1014 DA
-1021 NGSKYNM
+1021 
-1028 YPYWG
+1028 
-1033 SNEIKQNDLQKA
+1033 D
-1045 LGAAAAGAFCEDA
+1045 
-1058 SPADAE
+1058 
-1064 MQRDGYRFLGWIDHS
+1064 MQRDGYRFLGWIDKS
-1079 AIAAGEMTDAEWQY
+1079 AIAAGEMTPQEWGY
-1093 IFDVTGD
+1093 VFDVAGD

-1159 IVVDDVPGNFTLP
+1159 TVADGGAAASFNLP
-1172 YSTYTRDTVDLGNI
+1172 YNTYTRDTGQGGTTSATDNVS
-1186 TFGPGKANVTVK
+1186 VTVK

-1203 DLSLTAENGETSVVT
+1203 DLSLTAENNATPVVAD
-1218 GEQATYLLKSWTIE
+1218 GQATYLLKSWTIE

-1241 ETISVGAA
+1241 ETIPAGVAA
-1249 LDATANPLSYTIE
+1249 DATANPLSYTIE
-1262 SGPSYKFIAN
+1262 SGPSYRFVAN
-1272 YEPLVVVYHVDNG
+1272 YEPLVVVYHVNDG
-1285 ATETVVRN
+1285 VTETVVRN

-1304 KFDIATIDTANNGI
+1304 TFDIANIDTANAGI

-1327 RPAAGQYAIW
+1327 RPATGQYAIW

-1361 AAAVSVNSNID
+1361 AATVSVNSNID
-1372 DVIAAAGEKPEDY
+1372 KEIEAAGEKPENY
-1385 RSLSRLDSI
+1385 RSLSRLGSI
-1394 DSVTLVAEAQ
+1394 DSVTLVAEAK

-1416 GYDSATGQGTPVTDN
+1416 GYVDDSNQGTTVTDN

-1436 RGGKPFENVM
+1436 RGSRPFDGIL

-1452 PVHEVRYHDTQGN
+1452 KVHEVRYHDTQGN
-1465 VIYTANVKGND
+1465 VIYTANVKGNE
-1476 RTFVHDV
+1476 RTFVHEV
-1483 PAGTEA
+1483 PVGTET

-1496 TTAGPEGTI
+1496 TTAGSGGTT
-1505 PPMQS
+1505 PTQQV
-1510 TPIDVEAYHNIAV
+1510 PIDVEAYHNIAV
-1523 ALDNAAASENADGRE
+1523 ALDAAANADGRE
-1538 TFSSWRWD
+1538 AFSNWQWD
-1546 DGGAMVPWADFF
+1546 NNGVMVPWDEFF
-1558 DKPITT
+1558 DKPITG
-1564 DMDLYPETWQ
+1564 DMDLYPVTWQ

-1597 LETSSAPAA
+1597 LETSGAPTA

-1690 DADGGFRDY
+1690 GADGGFRDF
-1699 QEVSTKGTSVC
+1699 QVVSAANTSVC
-1710 TVDGTSYTT
+1710 TVGTDSYIIK
-1719 QNDGDAL
+1719 NDGDAL

-1732 KPLTIVKKTTAKE
+1732 KPLAIVKKTTAKE
-1745 AAGETFLFTVTNLK
+1745 AAGETFLFTVINRLG
-1759 DGALQTRSVSVK
+1759 DGTLQTRSVSVK
-1771 CPDKPDKDGIYAA
+1771 CSDRPDQDGLYTA
-1784 SVRLQLGQGEYFVRE
+1784 SVQLQLGQGEYFVRE
-1799 DKSWAWRYGQ
+1799 DESWAWRYGQ
-1809 SYQVNGVTVPSGAD
+1809 SYQVNGMTVPSGAN

-1832 QGGSAVVCENK
+1832 QDGSTVVCENK

>member
-525 ANGDPG
+525 ANGADG
-531 YRFAGWYREP
+531 YRFVGWYRE
-541 SVTVNEVAE
+541 SNVTVNEVAE

-586 DLFIAHHQA
+586 DLFIAHYQA
-595 QVLFHDVKGDVID
+595 QVLFHDVDGNVIN
-608 KGTGK
+608 KGTGAA
-613 VDPTTDDDW
+613 DPNTDDDW
-622 YDYFG
+622 YDYFDP
-627 SLPLVRPANAP
+627 LPSPSPAKP
-638 ADATFVGWTTTAN
+638 SESSTFVGWTTTKN
-651 PGTGAGYDGITSS
+651 SAGGGGYNGITSTE
-664 DLVAI
+664 LVAI
-669 MNSGALYKVDDPVT
+669 VNNGALYKASDPVT
-683 KPMDLYPIYIN
+683 KPMDLYPIYID
-694 YSVNIITEI
+694 YSVNILTEI
-703 EGYSTEAD
+703 EGYSADAD
-711 KTGRDGVGSTNVEKM
+711 KTVRSSVGSTHVEKVT
-726 ANADGSTSYRVFVK
+726 NTDGITSYRVFVK
-740 NADGTELSNGGA
+740 DATGNDLSVDGA

-766 DGVEVRVSSDSSFT
+766 DGVEVRVSSDPSYT
-780 IPVDTDLTQQQT
+780 IPADTDLTQQQT

-803 YARAYKQDN
+803 YVASDAQDAN
-812 GNDFATSTLYAS
+812 EFKNPTLHAER
-824 LWQRYGTA
+824 WQRYESAFVELPPPAYYNEMFEYWASYDPGANPAIGAKFTGVICNPEKVASKMTFGGVSTDYAIGVGIDFPGAGSVELRGEPSLTGTTS
-832 FDEIP
+832 
-837 GPAFLYEDIVHWGSD
+837 GSVEVETKPD
-852 HADHTGQSEA
+852 LSGDYVFRFWTGEGTKLNLQWSDWKETNR
-862 EVGVCAQKYT
+862 EKTFHPKG
-872 VDTLIVQPLSA
+872 SA
-883 YSHNKFTGSN
+883 YSGSRAYYFQAHYAANVKFEGVLRTDGGEWAVERRYEERVLLNQDTSNAYGYPKAGSSTGVSF
-893 PTNDQSIKLTM
+893 T
-904 NFPNSGSL
+904 
-912 SQTGSAASN
+912 SAAS
-921 DFTVVHSPKTGFSF
+921 
-935 GFWAAE
+935 
-941 RNDSKPTALTDK
+941 PT
-953 GIWLASGA
+953 
-961 SWNATGGH
+961 
-969 KPANS
+969 
-974 YVYEAHVVAQVDF
+974 
-987 NLLDGGKTNTVRE
+987 
-1000 YESAVFQQG
+1000 
-1009 KKDLT
+1009 
-1014 SYDAAGV
+1014 DA
-1021 NGSKYNM
+1021 
-1028 YPYWG
+1028 
-1033 SNEIKQNDLQKA
+1033 D
-1045 LGAAAAGAFCEDA
+1045 
-1058 SPADAE
+1058 
-1064 MQRDGYRFLGWIDHS
+1064 MQRDGYRFLGWIDKS
-1079 AIAAGEMTDAEWQY
+1079 AIAAGEMTPQEWGY
-1093 IFDVTGD
+1093 VFDVAGD

-1106 ASKAVPYL
+1106 ASRAVPYL

-1159 IVVDDVPGNFTLP
+1159 TVADGGATPSFNLP
-1172 YSTYTRDTVDLGNI
+1172 YNTYTRDSADPGTI
-1186 TFGPGKANVTVK
+1186 TFGQNNANVTVK

-1203 DLSLTAENGETSVVT
+1203 DLSLTAENNATPVVT
-1218 GEQATYLLKSWTIE
+1218 DGQATYLLKSWTIE

-1241 ETISVGAA
+1241 ETVPVSDPAVAGE
-1249 LDATANPLSYTIE
+1249 NPLSYTIE
-1262 SGPSYKFIAN
+1262 SGSSYKFIAN
-1272 YEPLVVVYHVDNG
+1272 YEPLVVVYHVNDG

-1304 KFDIATIDTANNGI
+1304 TFDIAAIDLTNGGI

-1361 AAAVSVNSNID
+1361 AATVSVNSNID
-1372 DVIAAAGEKPEDY
+1372 KEIEAAGKKPESY

-1394 DSVTLVAEAQ
+1394 ASVTLVAEAK

-1416 GYDSATGQGTPVTDN
+1416 EYDSTTGQGTPVTDN
-1431 SNFVL
+1431 NNFVL
-1436 RGGKPFENVM
+1436 RGNRPFEKDTT

-1452 PVHEVRYHDTQGN
+1452 KVHEVRYHDAQGN
-1465 VIYTANVKGND
+1465 VIYTANVKGNE

-1483 PAGTEA
+1483 LVGTET

-1496 TTAGPEGTI
+1496 TTAGSGGTT
-1505 PPMQS
+1505 PTQQV
-1510 TPIDVEAYHNIAV
+1510 PIDVEAYHNIAV
-1523 ALDNAAASENADGRE
+1523 ALDAAANADGRE
-1538 TFSSWRWD
+1538 AFSNWRWD
-1546 DGGAMVPWADFF
+1546 NNGTMVPWEQFF

-1759 DGALQTRSVSVK
+1759 DGSLQTRSVSVK

-1832 QGGSAVVCENK
+1832 QDGSTVVCENK

>member
-525 ANGDPG
+525 ANGADG
-531 YRFAGWYREP
+531 YRFVGWYRE
-541 SVTVNEVAE
+541 SNVTVNEVAE

-595 QVLFHDVKGDVID
+595 QVLFHDVKGNVID

-627 SLPLVRPANAP
+627 SLPSVRPANAP

-669 MNSGALYKVDDPVT
+669 MNSGALYKADDPVT

-703 EGYSTEAD
+703 EGYSADAD
-711 KTGRDGVGSTNVEKM
+711 KTVRNGVGSTHVEKVT
-726 ANADGSTSYRVFVK
+726 NADGAASYRVFVK
-740 NADGTELSNGGA
+740 GVEADGS

-766 DGVEVRVSSDSSFT
+766 DGVEVRVSSDPSYT
-780 IPVDTDLTQQQT
+780 IPADTDLTQQQT

-803 YARAYKQDN
+803 YVASDAQDAN
-812 GNDFATSTLYAS
+812 EFKNPTLHAER
-824 LWQRYGTA
+824 WQRYESAFVELPPPAYYNEMFEYWASYDPGANPAIGAKFTGVICNPEKVASKMTFGGVSTDYAIGVGIDFPGAGSVELRGEPSLTGTTS
-832 FDEIP
+832 
-837 GPAFLYEDIVHWGSD
+837 GSVEVETKPD
-852 HADHTGQSEA
+852 LSGDYVFRFWTGEGTKLNLQWSDWKETNR
-862 EVGVCAQKYT
+862 EKTFHPKG
-872 VDTLIVQPLSA
+872 SA
-883 YSHNKFTGSN
+883 YSGSRAYYFQAHYAANVKFEGVLRTDGGEWAVERRYEERVLLNQDTSNAYGYPKAGSSTGVSF
-893 PTNDQSIKLTM
+893 T
-904 NFPNSGSL
+904 
-912 SQTGSAASN
+912 SAAS
-921 DFTVVHSPKTGFSF
+921 
-935 GFWAAE
+935 
-941 RNDSKPTALTDK
+941 PT
-953 GIWLASGA
+953 
-961 SWNATGGH
+961 
-969 KPANS
+969 
-974 YVYEAHVVAQVDF
+974 
-987 NLLDGGKTNTVRE
+987 
-1000 YESAVFQQG
+1000 
-1009 KKDLT
+1009 
-1014 SYDAAGV
+1014 
-1021 NGSKYNM
+1021 
-1028 YPYWG
+1028 
-1033 SNEIKQNDLQKA
+1033 
-1045 LGAAAAGAFCEDA
+1045 
-1058 SPADAE
+1058 DAE
-1064 MQRDGYRFLGWIDHS
+1064 MQRDGYRFLGWIDKS
-1079 AIAAGEMTDAEWQY
+1079 AIAADEMTQHEWDY
-1093 IFDVTGD
+1093 VFDVTGD

-1159 IVVDDVPGNFTLP
+1159 TVADGGAAASFNLP
-1172 YSTYTRDTVDLGNI
+1172 YNTYTRDTGQGGTTSATDNVS
-1186 TFGPGKANVTVK
+1186 VTVK

-1203 DLSLTAENGETSVVT
+1203 DLSLTAENNATPVVAD
-1218 GEQATYLLKSWTIE
+1218 GQATYLLKSWTIE

-1241 ETISVGAA
+1241 ETIPAGVAA
-1249 LDATANPLSYTIE
+1249 DATANPLSYTIE
-1262 SGPSYKFIAN
+1262 SGPSYRFVAN
-1272 YEPLVVVYHVDNG
+1272 YEPLVVVYHVNDG
-1285 ATETVVRN
+1285 VTETVVRN

-1304 KFDIATIDTANNGI
+1304 TFDIANIDTANAGI

-1327 RPAAGQYAIW
+1327 RPATGQYAIW

-1361 AAAVSVNSNID
+1361 AATVSVNSNID
-1372 DVIAAAGEKPEDY
+1372 KEIEAAGEKPENY
-1385 RSLSRLDSI
+1385 RSLSRLGSI
-1394 DSVTLVAEAQ
+1394 DSVTLVAEAK

-1416 GYDSATGQGTPVTDN
+1416 GYVDDSNQGTTVTDN

-1436 RGGKPFENVM
+1436 RGSRPFDGIL

-1452 PVHEVRYHDTQGN
+1452 KVHEVRYHDTQGN
-1465 VIYTANVKGND
+1465 VIYTANVKGNE
-1476 RTFVHDV
+1476 RTFVHEV
-1483 PAGTEA
+1483 PVGTET

-1496 TTAGPEGTI
+1496 TTAGSGGTT
-1505 PPMQS
+1505 PTQQV
-1510 TPIDVEAYHNIAV
+1510 PIDVEAYHNIAV
-1523 ALDNAAASENADGRE
+1523 ALDAAANADGRE
-1538 TFSSWRWD
+1538 AFSNWQWD
-1546 DGGAMVPWADFF
+1546 NNGVMVPWDEFF
-1558 DKPITT
+1558 DKPITG
-1564 DMDLYPETWQ
+1564 DMDLYPVTWQ

-1597 LETSSAPAA
+1597 LETSGAPTA

-1690 DADGGFRDY
+1690 GADGGFRDF
-1699 QEVSTKGTSVC
+1699 QVVSAANTSVC
-1710 TVDGTSYTT
+1710 TVGTDSYIIK
-1719 QNDGDAL
+1719 NDGDAL

-1732 KPLTIVKKTTAKE
+1732 KPLAIVKKTTAKE
-1745 AAGETFLFTVTNLK
+1745 AAGETFLFTVINRLG
-1759 DGALQTRSVSVK
+1759 DGTLQTRSVSVK
-1771 CPDKPDKDGIYAA
+1771 CSDRPDQDGLYTA
-1784 SVRLQLGQGEYFVRE
+1784 SVQLQLGQGEYFVRE
-1799 DKSWAWRYGQ
+1799 DESWAWRYGQ
-1809 SYQVNGVTVPSGAD
+1809 SYQVNGMTVPSGAN

-1832 QGGSAVVCENK
+1832 QDGSTVVCENK

>member
-260 DGAVTYQHASV
+260 DGTVTYQHASV

-333 ASAYDSNCSIE
+333 ASAYDNNCSIE

-415 GPLDDDVYVDRDFWE
+415 GPLDDNVYVDRDFWE

-440 ERSSAYSA
+440 ERSSVYSA

-454 VIDYDLGI
+454 VMDYDLGI

-505 GVLAADNTVKLSATT
+505 GVLAADNAVELSATT
-520 THAPM
+520 TDAPM
-525 ANGDPG
+525 ANGTNG
-531 YRFAGWYREP
+531 YRFVGWCREP

-550 DPAYFKPMV
+550 DPAYFEPMV
-559 TAGKQVSNE
+559 TGDWVSDS

-586 DLFIAHHQA
+586 DLFIAHYQA
-595 QVLFHDVKGDVID
+595 QVLFRDVDGNVIN
-608 KGTGK
+608 KGTGAA
-613 VDPTTDDDW
+613 DPNTDDDW
-622 YDYFG
+622 YDYFDP
-627 SLPLVRPANAP
+627 LPSPSPAKP
-638 ADATFVGWTTTAN
+638 SESSTFVGWTTTKN
-651 PGTGAGYDGITSS
+651 SAGGGGYNGITSTE
-664 DLVAI
+664 LVAI
-669 MNSGALYKVDDPVT
+669 VNNGALYKASDPVT
-683 KPMDLYPIYIN
+683 KPMDLYPIYID
-694 YSVNIITEI
+694 YSVNILTEI
-703 EGYSTEAD
+703 EGYSADAD
-711 KTGRDGVGSTNVEKM
+711 KTVRSSVGSTHVEKVT
-726 ANADGSTSYRVFVK
+726 NTDGITSYRVFVK
-740 NADGTELSNGGA
+740 DATGNDLSVDGA

-766 DGVEVRVSSDSSFT
+766 DGVEVRVSSDPSYT
-780 IPVDTDLTQQQT
+780 IPADTDLTQQQT

-803 YARAYKQDN
+803 YVASDAQDAN
-812 GNDFATSTLYAS
+812 EFKNPTLHAER
-824 LWQRYGTA
+824 WQRYESAFVELPPPAYYNEMFEYWASYDPGANPAIGAKFTGVICNPEKVASKMTFGGVSTDYAIGVGIDFPGAGSVELRGEPSLTGTTS
-832 FDEIP
+832 
-837 GPAFLYEDIVHWGSD
+837 GSVEVETKPD
-852 HADHTGQSEA
+852 LSGDYVFRFWTGEGTKLNLQWSDWKETNR
-862 EVGVCAQKYT
+862 EKTFHPKG
-872 VDTLIVQPLSA
+872 SA
-883 YSHNKFTGSN
+883 YSGSRAYYFQAHYAANVKFEGVLRTDGGEWAVERRYEERVLLNQDTSNAYGYPKAGSSTGVSF
-893 PTNDQSIKLTM
+893 T
-904 NFPNSGSL
+904 
-912 SQTGSAASN
+912 SAAS
-921 DFTVVHSPKTGFSF
+921 
-935 GFWAAE
+935 
-941 RNDSKPTALTDK
+941 PT
-953 GIWLASGA
+953 
-961 SWNATGGH
+961 
-969 KPANS
+969 
-974 YVYEAHVVAQVDF
+974 
-987 NLLDGGKTNTVRE
+987 
-1000 YESAVFQQG
+1000 
-1009 KKDLT
+1009 
-1014 SYDAAGV
+1014 DA
-1021 NGSKYNM
+1021 
-1028 YPYWG
+1028 
-1033 SNEIKQNDLQKA
+1033 D
-1045 LGAAAAGAFCEDA
+1045 
-1058 SPADAE
+1058 
-1064 MQRDGYRFLGWIDHS
+1064 MQRDGYRFLGWIDKS
-1079 AIAAGEMTDAEWQY
+1079 AIAAGEMTPQEWGY
-1093 IFDVTGD
+1093 VFDVAGD

-1106 ASKAVPYL
+1106 ASRAVPYL

-1159 IVVDDVPGNFTLP
+1159 TVADGGATPSFNLP
-1172 YSTYTRDTVDLGNI
+1172 YNTYTRDSADPGTI
-1186 TFGPGKANVTVK
+1186 TFGQNNANVTVK

-1203 DLSLTAENGETSVVT
+1203 DLSLTAENNATPVVT
-1218 GEQATYLLKSWTIE
+1218 DGQATYLLKSWTIE

-1241 ETISVGAA
+1241 ETVPVSDPAVAGE
-1249 LDATANPLSYTIE
+1249 NPLSYTIE
-1262 SGPSYKFIAN
+1262 SGSSYKFIAN
-1272 YEPLVVVYHVDNG
+1272 YEPLVVVYHVNDG

-1304 KFDIATIDTANNGI
+1304 TFDIAAIDLTNGGI

-1361 AAAVSVNSNID
+1361 AATVSVNSNID
-1372 DVIAAAGEKPEDY
+1372 KEIEAAGKKPESY

-1394 DSVTLVAEAQ
+1394 ASVTLVAEAK

-1416 GYDSATGQGTPVTDN
+1416 EYDSTTGQGTPVTDN
-1431 SNFVL
+1431 NNFVL
-1436 RGGKPFENVM
+1436 RGNRPFEKDTT

-1452 PVHEVRYHDTQGN
+1452 KVHEVRYHDAQGN
-1465 VIYTANVKGND
+1465 VIYTANVKGNE

-1483 PAGTEA
+1483 LVGTET

-1496 TTAGPEGTI
+1496 TTAGSGGTT
-1505 PPMQS
+1505 PTQQV
-1510 TPIDVEAYHNIAV
+1510 PIDVEAYHNIAV
-1523 ALDNAAASENADGRE
+1523 ALDAAANADGRE
-1538 TFSSWRWD
+1538 AFSNWRWD
-1546 DGGAMVPWADFF
+1546 NNGTMVPWEQFF

-1759 DGALQTRSVSVK
+1759 DGSLQTRSVSVK

-1832 QGGSAVVCENK
+1832 QDGSTVVCENK

>member
-1 MMNTRVSIWQ
+1 MMNTRVSIWRN
-11 KALRMVLA
+11 ALRMLLA

-30 APDKAHADWVDNTYH
+30 APDKAHAEQAADGAYH
-45 ITSVADLVYAVNLT
+45 ISTAADLLYTVSLT
-59 HTTAGQSINIV
+59 RAAIGQSVDIV
-70 LDNDLTLNEADLEV
+70 LDNDLTLTEADLTV
-84 AKQNGGLIF
+84 AKQYGGLIF
-93 GTIDLPFKGAFDG
+93 GTIDLPFKGTFDG
-106 RGHTITGLEYNR
+106 QGHTIKGLKYDRE
-118 DLWTP
+118 LFTP

-132 TDGATIKNLTLKDAK
+132 TDGAIIKNLTLEDAY

-158 GRADSTRIENVTLI
+158 GCADNTRIENVTLI
-172 SCTSSITPANNAV
+172 NCTSSITPANNAV

-260 DGAVTYQHASV
+260 DGTVTYQHASV

-333 ASAYDSNCSIE
+333 ASAYDNNCSIE

-415 GPLDDDVYVDRDFWE
+415 GPLDDNVYVDRDFWE

-440 ERSSAYSA
+440 ERSSVYSA

-454 VIDYDLGI
+454 VMDYDLGI

-505 GVLAADNTVKLSATT
+505 GVLAADNAVELSATT
-520 THAPM
+520 TDAPM
-525 ANGDPG
+525 ANGTNG
-531 YRFAGWYREP
+531 YRFVGWCREP

-550 DPAYFKPMV
+550 DPAYFEPMV
-559 TAGKQVSNE
+559 TGDWVSDS

-586 DLFIAHHQA
+586 DLFIAHYQA
-595 QVLFHDVKGDVID
+595 QVLFHDVDGNVIN
-608 KGTGK
+608 KGTGAA
-613 VDPTTDDDW
+613 DPNTDDDW
-622 YDYFG
+622 YDYFDP
-627 SLPLVRPANAP
+627 LPSPSPAKP
-638 ADATFVGWTTTAN
+638 SESSTFVGWTTTKN
-651 PGTGAGYDGITSS
+651 SAGGGGYNGITSTE
-664 DLVAI
+664 LVAI
-669 MNSGALYKVDDPVT
+669 VNNGALYKASDPVT
-683 KPMDLYPIYIN
+683 KPMDLYPIYID
-694 YSVNIITEI
+694 YSVNILTEI
-703 EGYSTEAD
+703 EGYSADAD
-711 KTGRDGVGSTNVEKM
+711 KTVRSSVGSTHVEKVT
-726 ANADGSTSYRVFVK
+726 NTDGITSYRVFVK
-740 NADGTELSNGGA
+740 DATGNDLSVDGA

-766 DGVEVRVSSDSSFT
+766 DGVEVRVSSDPSYT
-780 IPVDTDLTQQQT
+780 IPADTDLTQQQT

-803 YARAYKQDN
+803 YVASDAQDAN
-812 GNDFATSTLYAS
+812 EFKNPTLHAER
-824 LWQRYGTA
+824 WQRYESAFVELPPPAYYNEMFEYWASYDPGANPAIGAKFTGVICNPEKVASKMTFGGVSTDYAIGVGIDFPGAGSVELRGEPSLTGTTS
-832 FDEIP
+832 
-837 GPAFLYEDIVHWGSD
+837 GSVEVETKPD
-852 HADHTGQSEA
+852 LSGDYVFRFWTGEGTKLNLQWSDWKETNR
-862 EVGVCAQKYT
+862 EKTFHPKG
-872 VDTLIVQPLSA
+872 SA
-883 YSHNKFTGSN
+883 YSGSRAYYFQAHYAANVKFEGVLRTDGGEWAVERRYEERVLLNQDTSNAYGYPKAGSSTGVSF
-893 PTNDQSIKLTM
+893 T
-904 NFPNSGSL
+904 
-912 SQTGSAASN
+912 SAAS
-921 DFTVVHSPKTGFSF
+921 
-935 GFWAAE
+935 
-941 RNDSKPTALTDK
+941 PT
-953 GIWLASGA
+953 
-961 SWNATGGH
+961 
-969 KPANS
+969 
-974 YVYEAHVVAQVDF
+974 
-987 NLLDGGKTNTVRE
+987 
-1000 YESAVFQQG
+1000 
-1009 KKDLT
+1009 
-1014 SYDAAGV
+1014 DA
-1021 NGSKYNM
+1021 
-1028 YPYWG
+1028 
-1033 SNEIKQNDLQKA
+1033 D
-1045 LGAAAAGAFCEDA
+1045 
-1058 SPADAE
+1058 
-1064 MQRDGYRFLGWIDHS
+1064 MQRDGYRFLGWIDKS
-1079 AIAAGEMTDAEWQY
+1079 AIAAGEMTPQEWGY
-1093 IFDVTGD
+1093 VFDVAGD

-1106 ASKAVPYL
+1106 ASRAVPYL

-1159 IVVDDVPGNFTLP
+1159 TVADGGATPSFNLP
-1172 YSTYTRDTVDLGNI
+1172 YNTYTRDSADPGTI
-1186 TFGPGKANVTVK
+1186 TFGQNNANVTVK

-1203 DLSLTAENGETSVVT
+1203 DLSLTAENNATPVVT
-1218 GEQATYLLKSWTIE
+1218 DGQATYLLKSWTIE

-1241 ETISVGAA
+1241 ETVPVSDPAVAGE
-1249 LDATANPLSYTIE
+1249 NPLSYTIE
-1262 SGPSYKFIAN
+1262 SGSSYKFIAN
-1272 YEPLVVVYHVDNG
+1272 YEPLVVVYHVNDG

-1304 KFDIATIDTANNGI
+1304 TFDIAAIDLTNGGI

-1361 AAAVSVNSNID
+1361 AATVSVNSNID
-1372 DVIAAAGEKPEDY
+1372 KEIEAAGKKPESY

-1394 DSVTLVAEAQ
+1394 ASVTLVAEAK

-1416 GYDSATGQGTPVTDN
+1416 EYDSTTGQGTPVTDN
-1431 SNFVL
+1431 NNFVL
-1436 RGGKPFENVM
+1436 RGNRPFEKDTT

-1452 PVHEVRYHDTQGN
+1452 KVHEVRYHDAQGN
-1465 VIYTANVKGND
+1465 VIYTANVKGNE

-1483 PAGTEA
+1483 LVGTET

-1496 TTAGPEGTI
+1496 TTAGSGGTT
-1505 PPMQS
+1505 PTQQV
-1510 TPIDVEAYHNIAV
+1510 PIDVEAYHNIAV
-1523 ALDNAAASENADGRE
+1523 ALDAAANADGRE
-1538 TFSSWRWD
+1538 AFSNWRWD
-1546 DGGAMVPWADFF
+1546 NNGTMVPWEQFF

-1759 DGALQTRSVSVK
+1759 DGSLQTRSVSVK

-1832 QGGSAVVCENK
+1832 QDGSTVVCENK

>member
-525 ANGDPG
+525 ANGADG
-531 YRFAGWYREP
+531 YRFVGWYRE
-541 SVTVNEVAE
+541 SNVTVNEVAE

-595 QVLFHDVKGDVID
+595 QVLFHDVKGNVID

-627 SLPLVRPANAP
+627 SLPSVRPANAP

-669 MNSGALYKVDDPVT
+669 MNSGALYKADDPVT

-703 EGYSTEAD
+703 EGYSADAD
-711 KTGRDGVGSTNVEKM
+711 KTVRNGVGSTHVEKVT
-726 ANADGSTSYRVFVK
+726 NADGAASYRVFVK
-740 NADGTELSNGGA
+740 GVEADGS

-766 DGVEVRVSSDSSFT
+766 DGVEVRVSSDLSYT
-780 IPVDTDLTQQQT
+780 IPADTDLTQQQT

-803 YARAYKQDN
+803 YSVAAGKKIDDYTEPDLHAQR
-812 GNDFATSTLYAS
+812 
-824 LWQRYGTA
+824 WQRYNSAFVDLPAPSYYKGTFEYWA
-832 FDEIP
+832 T
-837 GPAFLYEDIVHWGSD
+837 YNSD
-852 HADHTGQSEA
+852 ASSAGD
-862 EVGVCAQKYT
+862 
-872 VDTLIVQPLSA
+872 A
-883 YSHNKFTGSN
+883 YSGNVIDPIKVITKMKEKAGVI
-893 PTNDQSIKLTM
+893 DCSIKVIS
-904 NFPNSGSL
+904 NYPNSGTL
-912 SQTGSAASN
+912 SQEGLASSS
-921 DFTVVHSPKTGFSF
+921 HSVKFAPISGDYSF
-935 GFWAAE
+935 RFWAAE
-941 RNDSKPTALTDK
+941 RNGSDVSKPVGDSSSGLWLNEGAEWKTGAHLTA
-953 GIWLASGA
+953 S
-961 SWNATGGH
+961 
-969 KPANS
+969 S
-974 YVYEAHVVAQVDF
+974 YVYEAHVTAKIRF
-987 NLLDGGKTNTVRE
+987 NKVGGAFSDVQRE
-1000 YESAVFQQG
+1000 YESAVFQQK

-1014 SYDAAGV
+1014 SYDV
-1021 NGSKYNM
+1021 NGADGSKYNV

-1033 SNEIKQNDLQKA
+1033 SNEIKQNDLRST
-1045 LGAAAAGAFCEDA
+1045 LGTAAGAFCEDA
-1058 SPADAE
+1058 SPTDAE
-1064 MQRDGYRFLGWIDHS
+1064 MQRDGYRFLGWIDKS
-1079 AIAAGEMTDAEWQY
+1079 AIAADEMTQHEWDY
-1093 IFDVTGD
+1093 VFDVTGD

-1159 IVVDDVPGNFTLP
+1159 TVADGGAAASFNLP
-1172 YSTYTRDTVDLGNI
+1172 YNTYTRDTGQGGTTSATDNVS
-1186 TFGPGKANVTVK
+1186 VTVK

-1203 DLSLTAENGETSVVT
+1203 DLSLTAENNATPVVAD
-1218 GEQATYLLKSWTIE
+1218 GQATYLLKSWTIE

-1241 ETISVGAA
+1241 ETIPAGVAA
-1249 LDATANPLSYTIE
+1249 DATANPLSYTIE
-1262 SGPSYKFIAN
+1262 SGLSYRFVAN
-1272 YEPLVVVYHVDNG
+1272 YEPLVVVYHVNDG
-1285 ATETVVRN
+1285 VTETVVRN

-1304 KFDIATIDTANNGI
+1304 TFDIANIDTANAGI

-1327 RPAAGQYAIW
+1327 RPATGQYAIW

-1361 AAAVSVNSNID
+1361 AATVSVNSNID
-1372 DVIAAAGEKPEDY
+1372 KEIEAAGEKPENY
-1385 RSLSRLDSI
+1385 RSLSRLGSI
-1394 DSVTLVAEAQ
+1394 DSVTLVAEAK

-1416 GYDSATGQGTPVTDN
+1416 GYVDDSNQGTTVTDN

-1436 RGGKPFENVM
+1436 RGSRPFDGIL

-1452 PVHEVRYHDTQGN
+1452 KVHEVRYHDTQGN
-1465 VIYTANVKGND
+1465 VIYTANVKGNE
-1476 RTFVHDV
+1476 RTFVHEV
-1483 PAGTEA
+1483 PVGTET

-1496 TTAGPEGTI
+1496 TTAGSGGTT
-1505 PPMQS
+1505 PTQQV
-1510 TPIDVEAYHNIAV
+1510 PIDVEAYHNIAV
-1523 ALDNAAASENADGRE
+1523 ALDAAANADGRE
-1538 TFSSWRWD
+1538 AFSNWQWD
-1546 DGGAMVPWADFF
+1546 NNGVMVPWDEFF
-1558 DKPITT
+1558 DKPITG
-1564 DMDLYPETWQ
+1564 DMDLYPVTWQ

-1597 LETSSAPAA
+1597 LETSGAPTA

-1690 DADGGFRDY
+1690 GADGGFRDF
-1699 QEVSTKGTSVC
+1699 QVVSAANTSVC
-1710 TVDGTSYTT
+1710 TVGTDSYIIK
-1719 QNDGDAL
+1719 NDGDAL

-1732 KPLTIVKKTTAKE
+1732 KPLAIVKKTTAKE
-1745 AAGETFLFTVTNLK
+1745 AAGETFLFTVINRLG
-1759 DGALQTRSVSVK
+1759 DGTLQTRSVSVK
-1771 CPDKPDKDGIYAA
+1771 CSDRPDQDGLYTA
-1784 SVRLQLGQGEYFVRE
+1784 SVQLQLGQGEYFVRE
-1799 DKSWAWRYGQ
+1799 DESWAWRYGQ
-1809 SYQVNGVTVPSGAD
+1809 SYQVNGMTVPSGAN

-1832 QGGSAVVCENK
+1832 QDGSTVVCENK

>member
-525 ANGDPG
+525 ANGADG
-531 YRFAGWYREP
+531 YRFVGWYRE
-541 SVTVNEVAE
+541 SNVTVNEVAE

-595 QVLFHDVKGDVID
+595 QVLFHDVKGNVID

-627 SLPLVRPANAP
+627 SLPSVRPANAP

-669 MNSGALYKVDDPVT
+669 MNSGALYKADDPVT

-703 EGYSTEAD
+703 EGYSADAD
-711 KTGRDGVGSTNVEKM
+711 KTVRNGVGSTHVEKVT
-726 ANADGSTSYRVFVK
+726 NADGAASYRVFVK
-740 NADGTELSNGGA
+740 GVEADGS

-766 DGVEVRVSSDSSFT
+766 DGVEVRVSSDLSYT
-780 IPVDTDLTQQQT
+780 IPADTDLTQQQT

-803 YARAYKQDN
+803 YVASDAQDAN
-812 GNDFATSTLYAS
+812 EFKNPTLHAER
-824 LWQRYGTA
+824 WQRYESAFVELPPPAYYNEMFEYWASYDPGANPAIGAKFTGVICNPEKVASKMTFGGVSTDYAIGVGIDFPGAGSVELRGEPSLTGTTS
-832 FDEIP
+832 
-837 GPAFLYEDIVHWGSD
+837 GSVEVETKPD
-852 HADHTGQSEA
+852 LSGDYVFRFWTGEGTKLNLQWSDWKETNR
-862 EVGVCAQKYT
+862 EKTFHPKG
-872 VDTLIVQPLSA
+872 SA
-883 YSHNKFTGSN
+883 YSGSRAYYFQAHYAANVKFEGVLRTDGGEWAVERRYEERVLLNQDTSNAYGYPKAGSSTGVSF
-893 PTNDQSIKLTM
+893 T
-904 NFPNSGSL
+904 
-912 SQTGSAASN
+912 SAAS
-921 DFTVVHSPKTGFSF
+921 
-935 GFWAAE
+935 
-941 RNDSKPTALTDK
+941 PT
-953 GIWLASGA
+953 
-961 SWNATGGH
+961 
-969 KPANS
+969 
-974 YVYEAHVVAQVDF
+974 
-987 NLLDGGKTNTVRE
+987 
-1000 YESAVFQQG
+1000 
-1009 KKDLT
+1009 
-1014 SYDAAGV
+1014 DA
-1021 NGSKYNM
+1021 
-1028 YPYWG
+1028 
-1033 SNEIKQNDLQKA
+1033 D
-1045 LGAAAAGAFCEDA
+1045 
-1058 SPADAE
+1058 
-1064 MQRDGYRFLGWIDHS
+1064 MQRDGYRFLGWIDKS
-1079 AIAAGEMTDAEWQY
+1079 AIAAGEMTPQEWGY
-1093 IFDVTGD
+1093 VFDVAGD

-1106 ASKAVPYL
+1106 ASRAVPYL

-1159 IVVDDVPGNFTLP
+1159 TVADGGATPSFNLP
-1172 YSTYTRDTVDLGNI
+1172 YNTYTRDSADPGTI
-1186 TFGPGKANVTVK
+1186 TFGQNNANVTVK

-1203 DLSLTAENGETSVVT
+1203 DLSLTAENNATPVVAD
-1218 GEQATYLLKSWTIE
+1218 GQATYLLKSWTIE

-1241 ETISVGAA
+1241 ETIPAGVAA
-1249 LDATANPLSYTIE
+1249 DATANPLSYTIE
-1262 SGPSYKFIAN
+1262 SGPSYRFVAN
-1272 YEPLVVVYHVDNG
+1272 YEPLVVVYHVNDG
-1285 ATETVVRN
+1285 VTETVVRN

-1304 KFDIATIDTANNGI
+1304 TFDIANIDTANAGI

-1327 RPAAGQYAIW
+1327 RPATGQYAIW

-1361 AAAVSVNSNID
+1361 AATVSVNSNID
-1372 DVIAAAGEKPEDY
+1372 KEIEAAGEKPENY
-1385 RSLSRLDSI
+1385 RSLSRLGSI
-1394 DSVTLVAEAQ
+1394 DSVTLVAEAK

-1416 GYDSATGQGTPVTDN
+1416 GYVDDSNQGTTVTDN

-1436 RGGKPFENVM
+1436 RGSRPFDGIL

-1452 PVHEVRYHDTQGN
+1452 KVHEVRYHDTQGN
-1465 VIYTANVKGND
+1465 VIYTANVKGNE
-1476 RTFVHDV
+1476 RTFVHEV
-1483 PAGTEA
+1483 PVGTET

-1496 TTAGPEGTI
+1496 TTAGSGGTT
-1505 PPMQS
+1505 PTQQV
-1510 TPIDVEAYHNIAV
+1510 PIDVEAYHNIAV
-1523 ALDNAAASENADGRE
+1523 ALDAAANADGRE
-1538 TFSSWRWD
+1538 AFSNWQWD
-1546 DGGAMVPWADFF
+1546 NNGVMVPWDEFF
-1558 DKPITT
+1558 DKPITG
-1564 DMDLYPETWQ
+1564 DMDLYPVTWQ

-1597 LETSSAPAA
+1597 LETSGAPTA

-1690 DADGGFRDY
+1690 GADGGFRDF
-1699 QEVSTKGTSVC
+1699 QVVSAANTSVC
-1710 TVDGTSYTT
+1710 TVGTDSYIIK
-1719 QNDGDAL
+1719 NDGDAL

-1732 KPLTIVKKTTAKE
+1732 KPLAIVKKTTAKE
-1745 AAGETFLFTVTNLK
+1745 AAGETFLFTVINRLG
-1759 DGALQTRSVSVK
+1759 DGTLQTRSVSVK
-1771 CPDKPDKDGIYAA
+1771 CSDRPDQDGLYTA
-1784 SVRLQLGQGEYFVRE
+1784 SVQLQLGQGEYFVRE
-1799 DKSWAWRYGQ
+1799 DESWAWRYGQ
-1809 SYQVNGVTVPSGAD
+1809 SYQVNGMTVPSGAN

-1832 QGGSAVVCENK
+1832 QDGSTVVCENK

>member
-478 ASVSIGTTGLSPT
+478 ASVSIGTTGLSPI
-491 QAQTTDNAWKFAVQ
+491 QEQMTDNAWKFAVQ

-520 THAPM
+520 NPKDEGVA
-525 ANGDPG
+525 ASKENQG
-531 YRFAGWYREP
+531 YRFAGWYRE
-541 SVTVNEVAE
+541 SKVTVNEVAE

-559 TAGKQVSNE
+559 TADKLVSN
-568 PVYEASNADP
+568 VIDYTP
-578 ANRQFEDN
+578 ANTPDVKQLEDN

-595 QVLFHDVKGDVID
+595 QVLFHDVAGNVINKD
-608 KGTGK
+608 TGA
-613 VDPTTDDDW
+613 VDSTIGDDW
-622 YDYFG
+622 YDYFDL
-627 SLPLVRPANAP
+627 LPSPSPAKPSNSS
-638 ADATFVGWTTTAN
+638 TFVGWTTTAKN
-651 PGTGAGYDGITSS
+651 EGGVLKGYASVMSSELAGIK
-664 DLVAI
+664 A
-669 MNSGALYKVDDPVT
+669 SGAFYEAGDPVD
-683 KPMDLYPIYIN
+683 KPMDLYPIYSD
-694 YSVNIITEI
+694 YASNIVTEI
-703 EGYSTEAD
+703 EGYTNQD
-711 KTGRDGVGSTNVEKM
+711 NVTVRDGVGSTGAKPVSNP
-726 ANADGSTSYRVFVK
+726 DGTTSYQVFVK
-740 NADGTELSNGGA
+740 DVQGTELSNGGA

-766 DGVEVRVSSDSSFT
+766 DGVEVRVSSDSSYT
-780 IPVDTDLTQQQT
+780 IPADTDLTQQQT

-803 YARAYKQDN
+803 YVASDAQDAGDFKNPTLHAERWQRYESAFVELPPPAYYKEKFEYWASYNPDANPAIGAKFTGVIRNPERVASKMKLDGTSTGFAFGVGIDFPGAGSVELTGNPLLTGSTVGGIRVDTVSNESYVFRFWTGEGTNDSHQWGEWKEPSQDKAFQPKGSSYSTARAYYFQAHYAANVKFEGVSKADGGEWVVERRYEERVLLDQDFSN
-812 GNDFATSTLYAS
+812 AYDYPKAGSST
-824 LWQRYGTA
+824 
-832 FDEIP
+832 
-837 GPAFLYEDIVHWGSD
+837 
-852 HADHTGQSEA
+852 
-862 EVGVCAQKYT
+862 GV
-872 VDTLIVQPLSA
+872 S
-883 YSHNKFTGSN
+883 FT
-893 PTNDQSIKLTM
+893 
-904 NFPNSGSL
+904 
-912 SQTGSAASN
+912 SAAS
-921 DFTVVHSPKTGFSF
+921 
-935 GFWAAE
+935 
-941 RNDSKPTALTDK
+941 PT
-953 GIWLASGA
+953 
-961 SWNATGGH
+961 
-969 KPANS
+969 
-974 YVYEAHVVAQVDF
+974 
-987 NLLDGGKTNTVRE
+987 
-1000 YESAVFQQG
+1000 
-1009 KKDLT
+1009 
-1014 SYDAAGV
+1014 
-1021 NGSKYNM
+1021 
-1028 YPYWG
+1028 
-1033 SNEIKQNDLQKA
+1033 
-1045 LGAAAAGAFCEDA
+1045 
-1058 SPADAE
+1058 DAE
-1064 MQRDGYRFLGWIDHS
+1064 MQRDGYRFLGWIDKS
-1079 AIAAGEMTDAEWQY
+1079 AIAADEMTQHEWDY
-1093 IFDVTGD
+1093 VFDVTGD

-1159 IVVDDVPGNFTLP
+1159 TVADGGAAASFNLP
-1172 YSTYTRDTVDLGNI
+1172 YNTYTRDTGQGGTTSATDNVS
-1186 TFGPGKANVTVK
+1186 VTVK

-1203 DLSLTAENGETSVVT
+1203 DLSLTAENNATPVVAD
-1218 GEQATYLLKSWTIE
+1218 GQATYLLKSWTIE

-1241 ETISVGAA
+1241 ETIPAGVAA
-1249 LDATANPLSYTIE
+1249 DATANPLSYTIE
-1262 SGPSYKFIAN
+1262 SGPSYRFVAN
-1272 YEPLVVVYHVDNG
+1272 YEPLVVVYHVNDG
-1285 ATETVVRN
+1285 VTETVVRN

-1304 KFDIATIDTANNGI
+1304 TFDIANIDTANAGI

-1327 RPAAGQYAIW
+1327 RPATGQYAIW

-1344 SSSTIVHRSMEL
+1344 SSSTIVHQSMEL

-1361 AAAVSVNSNID
+1361 AATVNVNSNID
-1372 DVIAAAGEKPEDY
+1372 DVIPEGQHENY
-1385 RSLSRLDSI
+1385 RSLSRLGSI
-1394 DSVTLVAEAQ
+1394 DSVALVAEAQ

-1416 GYDSATGQGTPVTDN
+1416 GYIDDGNQGNPVTEN

-1436 RGGKPFENVM
+1436 RGGKPFDGTL

-1465 VIYTANVKGND
+1465 VIYTANVKGGD

-1489 APDSGGG
+1489 APDSGGEA
-1496 TTAGPEGTI
+1496 TAGPEGTI
-1505 PPMQS
+1505 PPTQS

-1523 ALDNAAASENADGRE
+1523 ALDSAASVDGRE
-1538 TFSSWRWD
+1538 AFSNWQWSD
-1546 DGGAMVPWADFF
+1546 NGTMVPWDQFCNAA
-1558 DKPITT
+1558 ITQ
-1564 DMDLYPETWQ
+1564 DMDLYPVTWQ
-1574 VKATDAQDVA
+1574 VKVTDAANTA
-1584 MTDQLTWAIDVSA
+1584 MTNQLTWAIDVSA
-1597 LETSSAPAA
+1597 LETSSAPTA

-1640 VEKRSYKPSSEPT
+1640 VEKRSYTPSNGAAG
-1653 YQPGNPLPAD
+1653 QPSDPLPFD
-1663 RDASAALGKQVAL
+1663 PDVSAARGKQVAL

-1690 DADGGFRDY
+1690 GTSGDFRDY
-1699 QEVSTKGTSVC
+1699 QVVSAANTPVC

-1719 QNDGDAL
+1719 QNNGDAL

-1732 KPLTIVKKTTAKE
+1732 KLLTITKKTAAKE

-1784 SVRLQLGQGEYFVRE
+1784 SVQLQLGQGEYFVRE

-1832 QGGSAVVCENK
+1832 QGGSAVVCENA

-1858 EFGQGAIL
+1858 EFGKGANS

>member
-478 ASVSIGTTGLSPT
+478 ASVSIGTTGLSPI
-491 QAQTTDNAWKFAVQ
+491 QEQMTDNAWKFAVQ

-520 THAPM
+520 NPKDEGVA
-525 ANGDPG
+525 ASKENQG
-531 YRFAGWYREP
+531 YRFAGWYRE
-541 SVTVNEVAE
+541 SKVTVNEVAE

-559 TAGKQVSNE
+559 TADKLVSN
-568 PVYEASNADP
+568 VIDYTP
-578 ANRQFEDN
+578 ANTPDVKQLEDN

-595 QVLFHDVKGDVID
+595 QVLFHDVAGNVINKD
-608 KGTGK
+608 TGA
-613 VDPTTDDDW
+613 VDSTIGDDW
-622 YDYFG
+622 YDYFDL
-627 SLPLVRPANAP
+627 LPSPSPAKPSNSS
-638 ADATFVGWTTTAN
+638 TFVGWTTTAKN
-651 PGTGAGYDGITSS
+651 EGGVLKGYASVMSSELAGIK
-664 DLVAI
+664 A
-669 MNSGALYKVDDPVT
+669 SGAFYEAGDPVD
-683 KPMDLYPIYIN
+683 KPMDLYPIYSD
-694 YSVNIITEI
+694 YASNIVTEI
-703 EGYSTEAD
+703 EGYTNQD
-711 KTGRDGVGSTNVEKM
+711 NVTVRDGVGSTGAKPVSNP
-726 ANADGSTSYRVFVK
+726 DGTTSYQVFVK
-740 NADGTELSNGGA
+740 DVQGTELSNGGA

-766 DGVEVRVSSDSSFT
+766 DGVEVRVSSDSSYT
-780 IPVDTDLTQQQT
+780 IPADTDLTQQQT

-803 YARAYKQDN
+803 YVASDAQDAGDFKNPTLHAERWQRYESAFVELPPPAYYKEKFEYWASYNPDANPAIGAKFTGVIRNPERVASKMKLDGTSTGFAFGVGIDFPGAGSVELTGNPLLTGSTVGGIRVDTVSNESYVFRFWTGEGTNDSHQWGEWKEPSQDKAFQPKGSSYSTARAYYFQAHYAANVKFEGVSKADGGEWVVERRYEERVLLDQDFSN
-812 GNDFATSTLYAS
+812 AYDYPKAGSST
-824 LWQRYGTA
+824 
-832 FDEIP
+832 
-837 GPAFLYEDIVHWGSD
+837 
-852 HADHTGQSEA
+852 
-862 EVGVCAQKYT
+862 GV
-872 VDTLIVQPLSA
+872 S
-883 YSHNKFTGSN
+883 FT
-893 PTNDQSIKLTM
+893 
-904 NFPNSGSL
+904 
-912 SQTGSAASN
+912 SAAS
-921 DFTVVHSPKTGFSF
+921 
-935 GFWAAE
+935 
-941 RNDSKPTALTDK
+941 PT
-953 GIWLASGA
+953 
-961 SWNATGGH
+961 
-969 KPANS
+969 
-974 YVYEAHVVAQVDF
+974 
-987 NLLDGGKTNTVRE
+987 
-1000 YESAVFQQG
+1000 
-1009 KKDLT
+1009 
-1014 SYDAAGV
+1014 
-1021 NGSKYNM
+1021 
-1028 YPYWG
+1028 
-1033 SNEIKQNDLQKA
+1033 
-1045 LGAAAAGAFCEDA
+1045 
-1058 SPADAE
+1058 DAE
-1064 MQRDGYRFLGWIDHS
+1064 MQRDGYRFLGWIDKS
-1079 AIAAGEMTDAEWQY
+1079 AIAADEMTQHEWDY
-1093 IFDVTGD
+1093 VFDVTGD

-1159 IVVDDVPGNFTLP
+1159 TVADGGAAASFNLP
-1172 YSTYTRDTVDLGNI
+1172 YNTYTRDTGQGGTTSATDNVS
-1186 TFGPGKANVTVK
+1186 VTVK

-1203 DLSLTAENGETSVVT
+1203 DLSLTAENNATPVVAD
-1218 GEQATYLLKSWTIE
+1218 GQATYLLKSWTIE

-1241 ETISVGAA
+1241 ETIPAGVAA
-1249 LDATANPLSYTIE
+1249 DATANPLSYTIE
-1262 SGPSYKFIAN
+1262 SGPSYRFVAN
-1272 YEPLVVVYHVDNG
+1272 YEPLVVVYHVNDG
-1285 ATETVVRN
+1285 VTETVVRN

-1304 KFDIATIDTANNGI
+1304 TFDIANIDTANAGI

-1327 RPAAGQYAIW
+1327 RPATGQYAIW

-1344 SSSTIVHRSMEL
+1344 SSSTIVHQSMEL

-1361 AAAVSVNSNID
+1361 AATVNVNSNID
-1372 DVIAAAGEKPEDY
+1372 DVIPEGQHENY
-1385 RSLSRLDSI
+1385 RSLSRLGSI
-1394 DSVTLVAEAQ
+1394 DSVALVAEAQ

-1416 GYDSATGQGTPVTDN
+1416 GYIDDGNQGNPVTEN

-1436 RGGKPFENVM
+1436 RGGKPFDGTL

-1465 VIYTANVKGND
+1465 VIYTANVKGGD

-1489 APDSGGG
+1489 APDSGGEA
-1496 TTAGPEGTI
+1496 TAGPEGTI
-1505 PPMQS
+1505 PPTQS

-1523 ALDNAAASENADGRE
+1523 ALDSAASVDGRE
-1538 TFSSWRWD
+1538 AFSNWQWSD
-1546 DGGAMVPWADFF
+1546 NGTMVPWDQFCNAA
-1558 DKPITT
+1558 ITQ
-1564 DMDLYPETWQ
+1564 DMDLYPVTWQ
-1574 VKATDAQDVA
+1574 VKATDAANTA
-1584 MTDQLTWAIDVSA
+1584 MTNQLTWAIDVSA
-1597 LETSSAPAA
+1597 LETSSAPTA

-1640 VEKRSYKPSSEPT
+1640 VEKRSYTPSNGAAG
-1653 YQPGNPLPAD
+1653 QPSDPLPFD
-1663 RDASAALGKQVAL
+1663 PDVSAARGKQVAL

-1690 DADGGFRDY
+1690 GTSGDFRDY
-1699 QEVSTKGTSVC
+1699 QVVSAANTPVC

-1719 QNDGDAL
+1719 QNNGDAL

-1732 KPLTIVKKTTAKE
+1732 KLLTITKKTAAKE

-1784 SVRLQLGQGEYFVRE
+1784 SVQLQLGQGEYFVRE

-1832 QGGSAVVCENK
+1832 QGGSAVVCENA

-1858 EFGQGAIL
+1858 EFGKGANS

>member
-106 RGHTITGLEYNR
+106 RGHTITGLECNR

-525 ANGDPG
+525 ANGADG
-531 YRFAGWYREP
+531 YRFVGWYRE
-541 SVTVNEVAE
+541 SNVTVNEVAE

-595 QVLFHDVKGDVID
+595 QVLFHDVKGNVID

-627 SLPLVRPANAP
+627 SLPSVRPANAP

-669 MNSGALYKVDDPVT
+669 MNSGALYKADDPVT

-703 EGYSTEAD
+703 EGYSADAD
-711 KTGRDGVGSTNVEKM
+711 KTVRNGVGSTHVEKVT
-726 ANADGSTSYRVFVK
+726 NADGAASYRVFVK
-740 NADGTELSNGGA
+740 GVEADGS

-766 DGVEVRVSSDSSFT
+766 DGVEVRVSSDLSYT
-780 IPVDTDLTQQQT
+780 IPADTDLTQQQT

-803 YARAYKQDN
+803 YVASDAQDAGDFKNPTLHAERWQRYESAFVELPPPAYYKEKFEYWASYNPDANPAIGAKFTGVIRNPERVASKMKLDGTSTGFAFGVGIDFPGAGSVELTGNPLLTGSTVGGIRVDTVSNESYVFRFWTGEGTNDSHQWGEWKEPSQDKAFQPKGSSYSTARAYYFQAHYAANVKFEGVSKADGGEWVVERRYEERVLLDQDFSN
-812 GNDFATSTLYAS
+812 AYDYPKAGSST
-824 LWQRYGTA
+824 
-832 FDEIP
+832 
-837 GPAFLYEDIVHWGSD
+837 
-852 HADHTGQSEA
+852 
-862 EVGVCAQKYT
+862 GV
-872 VDTLIVQPLSA
+872 S
-883 YSHNKFTGSN
+883 FT
-893 PTNDQSIKLTM
+893 
-904 NFPNSGSL
+904 
-912 SQTGSAASN
+912 SAAS
-921 DFTVVHSPKTGFSF
+921 
-935 GFWAAE
+935 
-941 RNDSKPTALTDK
+941 PT
-953 GIWLASGA
+953 
-961 SWNATGGH
+961 
-969 KPANS
+969 
-974 YVYEAHVVAQVDF
+974 
-987 NLLDGGKTNTVRE
+987 
-1000 YESAVFQQG
+1000 
-1009 KKDLT
+1009 
-1014 SYDAAGV
+1014 
-1021 NGSKYNM
+1021 
-1028 YPYWG
+1028 
-1033 SNEIKQNDLQKA
+1033 
-1045 LGAAAAGAFCEDA
+1045 
-1058 SPADAE
+1058 DAE
-1064 MQRDGYRFLGWIDHS
+1064 MQRDGYRFLGWIDKS
-1079 AIAAGEMTDAEWQY
+1079 AIAADEMTQHEWDY
-1093 IFDVTGD
+1093 VFDVTGD

-1159 IVVDDVPGNFTLP
+1159 TVADGGAAASFNLP
-1172 YSTYTRDTVDLGNI
+1172 YNTYTRDTGQGGTTSATDNVS
-1186 TFGPGKANVTVK
+1186 VTVK

-1203 DLSLTAENGETSVVT
+1203 DLSLTAENNATPVVAD
-1218 GEQATYLLKSWTIE
+1218 GQATYLLKSWTIE

-1241 ETISVGAA
+1241 ETIPAGVAA
-1249 LDATANPLSYTIE
+1249 DATANPLSYTIE
-1262 SGPSYKFIAN
+1262 SGPSYRFVAN
-1272 YEPLVVVYHVDNG
+1272 YEPLVVVYHVNDG
-1285 ATETVVRN
+1285 VTETVVRN

-1304 KFDIATIDTANNGI
+1304 TFDIANIDTANAGI

-1327 RPAAGQYAIW
+1327 RPATGQYAIW

-1344 SSSTIVHRSMEL
+1344 SSSTIVHQSMEL

-1361 AAAVSVNSNID
+1361 AATVNVNSNID
-1372 DVIAAAGEKPEDY
+1372 DVIPEGQHENY
-1385 RSLSRLDSI
+1385 RSLSRLGSI
-1394 DSVTLVAEAQ
+1394 DSVALVAEAQ

-1416 GYDSATGQGTPVTDN
+1416 GYIDDGNQGNPVTEN

-1436 RGGKPFENVM
+1436 RGGKPFDGTL

-1465 VIYTANVKGND
+1465 VIYTANVKGGD

-1489 APDSGGG
+1489 APDSGGEA
-1496 TTAGPEGTI
+1496 TAGPEGTI
-1505 PPMQS
+1505 PPTQS

-1523 ALDNAAASENADGRE
+1523 ALDSAASVDGRE
-1538 TFSSWRWD
+1538 AFSNWQWSD
-1546 DGGAMVPWADFF
+1546 NGTMVPWDQFCNAA
-1558 DKPITT
+1558 ITQ
-1564 DMDLYPETWQ
+1564 DMDLYPVTWQ
-1574 VKATDAQDVA
+1574 VKATDAANTA
-1584 MTDQLTWAIDVSA
+1584 MTNQLTWAIDVSA
-1597 LETSSAPAA
+1597 LETSSAPTA

-1640 VEKRSYKPSSEPT
+1640 VEKRSYTPSNGAAG
-1653 YQPGNPLPAD
+1653 QPSDPLPFD
-1663 RDASAALGKQVAL
+1663 PDVSAARGKQVAL

-1690 DADGGFRDY
+1690 GTSGDFRDY
-1699 QEVSTKGTSVC
+1699 QVVSAANTPVC

-1759 DGALQTRSVSVK
+1759 DGSLQTRSVSVK

-1832 QGGSAVVCENK
+1832 QDGSTVVCENK

>member
-478 ASVSIGTTGLSPT
+478 ASVSIGTTGLSPI
-491 QAQTTDNAWKFAVQ
+491 QEQMTDNAWKFAVQ

-520 THAPM
+520 NPKDEGVA
-525 ANGDPG
+525 ASKENQG
-531 YRFAGWYREP
+531 YRFAGWYRE
-541 SVTVNEVAE
+541 SKVTVNEVAE

-559 TAGKQVSNE
+559 TADKLVSN
-568 PVYEASNADP
+568 VIDYTP
-578 ANRQFEDN
+578 ANTPDVKQLEDN

-595 QVLFHDVKGDVID
+595 QVLFHDVAGNVINKD
-608 KGTGK
+608 TGA
-613 VDPTTDDDW
+613 VDSTIGDDW
-622 YDYFG
+622 YDYFDL
-627 SLPLVRPANAP
+627 LPSPSPAKPSNSS
-638 ADATFVGWTTTAN
+638 TFVGWTTTAKN
-651 PGTGAGYDGITSS
+651 EGGVLKGYASVMSSELAGIK
-664 DLVAI
+664 A
-669 MNSGALYKVDDPVT
+669 SGAFYEAGDPVD
-683 KPMDLYPIYIN
+683 KPMDLYPIYSD
-694 YSVNIITEI
+694 YASNIVTEI
-703 EGYSTEAD
+703 EGYTNQD
-711 KTGRDGVGSTNVEKM
+711 NVTVRDGVGSTGAKPVSNP
-726 ANADGSTSYRVFVK
+726 DGTTSYQVFVK
-740 NADGTELSNGGA
+740 DVQGTELSNGGA

-766 DGVEVRVSSDSSFT
+766 DGVEVRVSSDSSYT
-780 IPVDTDLTQQQT
+780 IPADTDLTQQQT

-803 YARAYKQDN
+803 YVASDAQDAGDFKNPTLHAERWQRYESAFVELPPPAYYKEKFEYWASYNPDANPAIGAKFTGVIRNPERVASKMKLDGTSTGFAFGVGIDFPGAGSVELTGNPLLTGSTVGGIRVDTVSNESYVFRFWTGEGTNDSHQWGEWKEPSQDKAFQPKGSSYSTARAYYFQAHYAANVKFEGVSKADGGEWVVERRYEELVLLDQDFSN
-812 GNDFATSTLYAS
+812 AYDYPKAGSST
-824 LWQRYGTA
+824 
-832 FDEIP
+832 
-837 GPAFLYEDIVHWGSD
+837 
-852 HADHTGQSEA
+852 
-862 EVGVCAQKYT
+862 GV
-872 VDTLIVQPLSA
+872 S
-883 YSHNKFTGSN
+883 FT
-893 PTNDQSIKLTM
+893 
-904 NFPNSGSL
+904 
-912 SQTGSAASN
+912 SAAS
-921 DFTVVHSPKTGFSF
+921 
-935 GFWAAE
+935 
-941 RNDSKPTALTDK
+941 PT
-953 GIWLASGA
+953 
-961 SWNATGGH
+961 
-969 KPANS
+969 
-974 YVYEAHVVAQVDF
+974 
-987 NLLDGGKTNTVRE
+987 
-1000 YESAVFQQG
+1000 
-1009 KKDLT
+1009 
-1014 SYDAAGV
+1014 
-1021 NGSKYNM
+1021 
-1028 YPYWG
+1028 
-1033 SNEIKQNDLQKA
+1033 
-1045 LGAAAAGAFCEDA
+1045 
-1058 SPADAE
+1058 DAE
-1064 MQRDGYRFLGWIDHS
+1064 MQRDGYRFLGWIDKS
-1079 AIAAGEMTDAEWQY
+1079 AIAADEMTQHEWDY
-1093 IFDVTGD
+1093 VFDVTGD

-1159 IVVDDVPGNFTLP
+1159 TVADGGAAASFNLP
-1172 YSTYTRDTVDLGNI
+1172 YNTYTRDTGQGGTTSATDNVS
-1186 TFGPGKANVTVK
+1186 VTVK

-1203 DLSLTAENGETSVVT
+1203 DLSLTAENNATPVVAD
-1218 GEQATYLLKSWTIE
+1218 GQATYLLKSWTIE

-1241 ETISVGAA
+1241 ETIPAGVAA
-1249 LDATANPLSYTIE
+1249 DATANPLSYTIE
-1262 SGPSYKFIAN
+1262 SGPSYRFVAN
-1272 YEPLVVVYHVDNG
+1272 YEPLVVVYHVNDG
-1285 ATETVVRN
+1285 VTETVVRN

-1304 KFDIATIDTANNGI
+1304 TFDIANIDTANAGI

-1327 RPAAGQYAIW
+1327 RPATGQYAIW

-1344 SSSTIVHRSMEL
+1344 SSSTIVHQSMEL

-1361 AAAVSVNSNID
+1361 AATVNVNSNID
-1372 DVIAAAGEKPEDY
+1372 DVIPEGQHENY
-1385 RSLSRLDSI
+1385 RSLSRLGSI
-1394 DSVTLVAEAQ
+1394 DSVALVAEAQ

-1416 GYDSATGQGTPVTDN
+1416 GYIDDGNQGNPVTEN

-1436 RGGKPFENVM
+1436 RGGKPFDGTL

-1465 VIYTANVKGND
+1465 VIYTANVKGGD

-1489 APDSGGG
+1489 APDSGGEA
-1496 TTAGPEGTI
+1496 TAGPEGTI
-1505 PPMQS
+1505 PPTQS

-1523 ALDNAAASENADGRE
+1523 ALDSAASVDGRE
-1538 TFSSWRWD
+1538 AFSNWQWSD
-1546 DGGAMVPWADFF
+1546 NGTMVPWDQFCNAA
-1558 DKPITT
+1558 ITQ
-1564 DMDLYPETWQ
+1564 DMDLYPVTWQ
-1574 VKATDAQDVA
+1574 VKATDAANTA
-1584 MTDQLTWAIDVSA
+1584 MTNQLTWAIDVSA
-1597 LETSSAPAA
+1597 LETSSAPTA

-1640 VEKRSYKPSSEPT
+1640 VEKRSYTPSNGAAG
-1653 YQPGNPLPAD
+1653 QPSDPLPFD
-1663 RDASAALGKQVAL
+1663 PDVSAARGKQVAL

-1690 DADGGFRDY
+1690 GTSGDFRDY
-1699 QEVSTKGTSVC
+1699 QVVSAANTPVC

-1719 QNDGDAL
+1719 QNNGDAL

-1732 KPLTIVKKTTAKE
+1732 KLLTITKKTAAKE

-1784 SVRLQLGQGEYFVRE
+1784 SVQLQLGQGEYFVRE

-1832 QGGSAVVCENK
+1832 QGGSAVVCENA

-1858 EFGQGAIL
+1858 EFGKGANS

>member
-1 MMNTRVSIWQ
+1 MMNTRVSIWRN
-11 KALRMVLA
+11 ALRMLLA

-30 APDKAHADWVDNTYH
+30 APDKAHAEQAADGAYH
-45 ITSVADLVYAVNLT
+45 ISTAADLLYTVSLT
-59 HTTAGQSINIV
+59 RAAIGQSVDIV
-70 LDNDLTLNEADLEV
+70 LDNDLTLTEADLTV
-84 AKQNGGLIF
+84 AKQYGGLIF
-93 GTIDLPFKGAFDG
+93 GTIDLPFKGTFDG
-106 RGHTITGLEYNR
+106 QGHTIKGLKYDRE
-118 DLWTP
+118 LFTP

-132 TDGATIKNLTLKDAK
+132 TDGAIIKNLTLEDAY

-158 GRADSTRIENVTLI
+158 GRADNTRIENVTLI
-172 SCTSSITPANNAV
+172 NCTSSITPANNAV

-260 DGAVTYQHASV
+260 DGTVTYQHASV

-333 ASAYDSNCSIE
+333 ASAYDNNCSIE

-415 GPLDDDVYVDRDFWE
+415 GPLDDNVYVDRDFWE

-440 ERSSAYSA
+440 ERSSVYSA

-454 VIDYDLGI
+454 VMDYDLGI

-505 GVLAADNTVKLSATT
+505 GVLAADNAVELSATT
-520 THAPM
+520 TDAPM
-525 ANGDPG
+525 ANGTNG
-531 YRFAGWYREP
+531 YRFVGWCREP

-550 DPAYFKPMV
+550 DPAYFEPMV
-559 TAGKQVSNE
+559 TGDWVSDS

-586 DLFIAHHQA
+586 DLFIAHYQA
-595 QVLFHDVKGDVID
+595 QVLFHDVDGNVIN
-608 KGTGK
+608 KGTGAA
-613 VDPTTDDDW
+613 DPNTDDDW
-622 YDYFG
+622 YDYFDP
-627 SLPLVRPANAP
+627 LPSPSPAKP
-638 ADATFVGWTTTAN
+638 SESSTFVGWTTTKN
-651 PGTGAGYDGITSS
+651 SAGGGGYNGITSTE
-664 DLVAI
+664 LVAI
-669 MNSGALYKVDDPVT
+669 VNNGALYKASDPVT
-683 KPMDLYPIYIN
+683 KPMDLYPIYID
-694 YSVNIITEI
+694 YSVNILTEI
-703 EGYSTEAD
+703 EGYSADAD
-711 KTGRDGVGSTNVEKM
+711 KTVRSSVGSTHVEKVT
-726 ANADGSTSYRVFVK
+726 NTDGITSYRVFVK
-740 NADGTELSNGGA
+740 DATGNDLSVDGA

-766 DGVEVRVSSDSSFT
+766 DGVEVRVSSDPSYT
-780 IPVDTDLTQQQT
+780 IPADTDLTQQQT

-803 YARAYKQDN
+803 YVASDAQDAN
-812 GNDFATSTLYAS
+812 EFKNPTLHAER
-824 LWQRYGTA
+824 WQRYESAFVELPPPAYYNEMFECWASYDPGANPAIGAKFTGVICNPEKVASKMTFGGVSTDYAIGVGIDFPGAGSVELRGEPSLTGTTS
-832 FDEIP
+832 
-837 GPAFLYEDIVHWGSD
+837 GSVEVETKPD
-852 HADHTGQSEA
+852 LSGDYVFRFWTGEGTKLNLQWSDWKETNR
-862 EVGVCAQKYT
+862 EKTFHPKG
-872 VDTLIVQPLSA
+872 SA
-883 YSHNKFTGSN
+883 YSGSRAYYFQAHYAANVKFEGVLRTDGGEWAVERRYEERVLLNQDTSNAYGYPKAGSSTGVSF
-893 PTNDQSIKLTM
+893 T
-904 NFPNSGSL
+904 
-912 SQTGSAASN
+912 SAAS
-921 DFTVVHSPKTGFSF
+921 
-935 GFWAAE
+935 
-941 RNDSKPTALTDK
+941 PT
-953 GIWLASGA
+953 
-961 SWNATGGH
+961 
-969 KPANS
+969 
-974 YVYEAHVVAQVDF
+974 
-987 NLLDGGKTNTVRE
+987 
-1000 YESAVFQQG
+1000 
-1009 KKDLT
+1009 
-1014 SYDAAGV
+1014 DA
-1021 NGSKYNM
+1021 
-1028 YPYWG
+1028 
-1033 SNEIKQNDLQKA
+1033 D
-1045 LGAAAAGAFCEDA
+1045 
-1058 SPADAE
+1058 
-1064 MQRDGYRFLGWIDHS
+1064 MQRDGYRFLGWIDKS
-1079 AIAAGEMTDAEWQY
+1079 AIAAGEMTPQEWGY
-1093 IFDVTGD
+1093 VFDVAGD

-1106 ASKAVPYL
+1106 ASRAVPYL

-1159 IVVDDVPGNFTLP
+1159 TVADGGATPSFNLP
-1172 YSTYTRDTVDLGNI
+1172 YNTYTRDSADPGTI
-1186 TFGPGKANVTVK
+1186 TFGQNNANVTVK

-1203 DLSLTAENGETSVVT
+1203 DLSLTAENNATPVVT
-1218 GEQATYLLKSWTIE
+1218 DGQATYLLKSWTIE

-1241 ETISVGAA
+1241 ETVPVSDPAVAGE
-1249 LDATANPLSYTIE
+1249 NPLSYTIE
-1262 SGPSYKFIAN
+1262 SGSSYKFIAN
-1272 YEPLVVVYHVDNG
+1272 YEPLVVVYHVNDG

-1304 KFDIATIDTANNGI
+1304 TFDIAAIDLTNGGI

-1361 AAAVSVNSNID
+1361 AATVSVNSNID
-1372 DVIAAAGEKPEDY
+1372 KEIEAAGKKPESY

-1394 DSVTLVAEAQ
+1394 ASVTLVAEAK

-1416 GYDSATGQGTPVTDN
+1416 EYDSTTGQGTPVTDN
-1431 SNFVL
+1431 NNFVL
-1436 RGGKPFENVM
+1436 RGNRPFEKDTT

-1452 PVHEVRYHDTQGN
+1452 KVHEVRYHDAQGN
-1465 VIYTANVKGND
+1465 VIYTANVKGNE

-1483 PAGTEA
+1483 LVGTET

-1496 TTAGPEGTI
+1496 TTAGSGGTT
-1505 PPMQS
+1505 PTQQV
-1510 TPIDVEAYHNIAV
+1510 PIDVEAYHNIAV
-1523 ALDNAAASENADGRE
+1523 ALDAAANADGRE
-1538 TFSSWRWD
+1538 AFSNWRWD
-1546 DGGAMVPWADFF
+1546 NNGTMVPWEQFF

-1759 DGALQTRSVSVK
+1759 DGSLQTRSVSVK

-1832 QGGSAVVCENK
+1832 QDGSTVVCENK

>member
-478 ASVSIGTTGLSPT
+478 ASVSIGTTGLSPI
-491 QAQTTDNAWKFAVQ
+491 QEQMTDNAWKFAVQ

-520 THAPM
+520 NPKDEGVA
-525 ANGDPG
+525 ASKENQG
-531 YRFAGWYREP
+531 YRFAGWYRE
-541 SVTVNEVAE
+541 SKVTVNEVAE

-559 TAGKQVSNE
+559 TADKLVSN
-568 PVYEASNADP
+568 VIDYTP
-578 ANRQFEDN
+578 ANTPDVKQLEDN

-595 QVLFHDVKGDVID
+595 QVLFHDVAGNVINKD
-608 KGTGK
+608 TGA
-613 VDPTTDDDW
+613 VDSTIGDDW
-622 YDYFG
+622 YDYFDL
-627 SLPLVRPANAP
+627 LPSPSPAKPSNSS
-638 ADATFVGWTTTAN
+638 TFVGWTTTAKN
-651 PGTGAGYDGITSS
+651 EGGVLKGYASVMSSELAGIK
-664 DLVAI
+664 A
-669 MNSGALYKVDDPVT
+669 SGAFYEAGDPVD
-683 KPMDLYPIYIN
+683 KPMDLYPIYSD
-694 YSVNIITEI
+694 YASNIVTEI
-703 EGYSTEAD
+703 EGYTNQD
-711 KTGRDGVGSTNVEKM
+711 NVTVRDGVGSTGAKPVSNP
-726 ANADGSTSYRVFVK
+726 DGTTSYQVFVK
-740 NADGTELSNGGA
+740 DVQGTELSNGGA

-766 DGVEVRVSSDSSFT
+766 DGVEVRVSSDSSYT
-780 IPVDTDLTQQQT
+780 IPADTDLTQQQT

-803 YARAYKQDN
+803 YVASDAQDAGDFKNPTLHAERWQRYESAFVELPPPAYYKEKFEYWASYNPDANPAIGAKFTGVIRNPERVASKMKLDGTSTGFAFGVGIDFPGAGSVELTGNPLLTGSTVGGIRVDTVSNESYVFRFWTGEGTNDSHQWGEWKEPSQDKAFQPKGSSYSTARAYYFQAHYAANVKFEGVSKADGGEWVVERRYEERVLLDQDFSN
-812 GNDFATSTLYAS
+812 AYDYPKAGSST
-824 LWQRYGTA
+824 
-832 FDEIP
+832 
-837 GPAFLYEDIVHWGSD
+837 
-852 HADHTGQSEA
+852 
-862 EVGVCAQKYT
+862 GV
-872 VDTLIVQPLSA
+872 S
-883 YSHNKFTGSN
+883 FT
-893 PTNDQSIKLTM
+893 
-904 NFPNSGSL
+904 
-912 SQTGSAASN
+912 SAAS
-921 DFTVVHSPKTGFSF
+921 
-935 GFWAAE
+935 
-941 RNDSKPTALTDK
+941 PT
-953 GIWLASGA
+953 
-961 SWNATGGH
+961 
-969 KPANS
+969 
-974 YVYEAHVVAQVDF
+974 
-987 NLLDGGKTNTVRE
+987 
-1000 YESAVFQQG
+1000 
-1009 KKDLT
+1009 
-1014 SYDAAGV
+1014 
-1021 NGSKYNM
+1021 
-1028 YPYWG
+1028 
-1033 SNEIKQNDLQKA
+1033 
-1045 LGAAAAGAFCEDA
+1045 
-1058 SPADAE
+1058 DAE
-1064 MQRDGYRFLGWIDHS
+1064 MQRDGYRFLGWIDKS
-1079 AIAAGEMTDAEWQY
+1079 AIAADEMTQHEWDY
-1093 IFDVTGD
+1093 VFDVTGD

-1122 RPMDLYPVYVKY
+1122 RPMDLYLVYVKY

-1159 IVVDDVPGNFTLP
+1159 TVADGGAAASFNLP
-1172 YSTYTRDTVDLGNI
+1172 YNTYTRDTGQGGTTSATDNVS
-1186 TFGPGKANVTVK
+1186 VTVK

-1203 DLSLTAENGETSVVT
+1203 DLSLTAENNATPVVAD
-1218 GEQATYLLKSWTIE
+1218 GQATYLLKSWTIE

-1241 ETISVGAA
+1241 ETIPAGVAA
-1249 LDATANPLSYTIE
+1249 DATANPLSYTIE
-1262 SGPSYKFIAN
+1262 SGPSYRFVAN
-1272 YEPLVVVYHVDNG
+1272 YEPLVVVYHVNDG
-1285 ATETVVRN
+1285 VTETVVRN

-1304 KFDIATIDTANNGI
+1304 TFDIANIDTANAGI

-1327 RPAAGQYAIW
+1327 RPATGQYAIW

-1344 SSSTIVHRSMEL
+1344 SSSTIVHQSMEL

-1361 AAAVSVNSNID
+1361 AATVNVNSNID
-1372 DVIAAAGEKPEDY
+1372 DVIPEGQHENY
-1385 RSLSRLDSI
+1385 RSLSRLGSI
-1394 DSVTLVAEAQ
+1394 DSVALVAEAQ

-1416 GYDSATGQGTPVTDN
+1416 GYIDDGNQGNPVTEN

-1436 RGGKPFENVM
+1436 RGGKPFDGTL

-1465 VIYTANVKGND
+1465 VIYTANVKGGD

-1489 APDSGGG
+1489 APDSGGEA
-1496 TTAGPEGTI
+1496 TAGPEGTI
-1505 PPMQS
+1505 PPTQS

-1523 ALDNAAASENADGRE
+1523 ALDSAASVDGRE
-1538 TFSSWRWD
+1538 AFSNWQWSD
-1546 DGGAMVPWADFF
+1546 NGTMVPWDQFCNAA
-1558 DKPITT
+1558 ITQ
-1564 DMDLYPETWQ
+1564 DMDLYPVTWQ
-1574 VKATDAQDVA
+1574 VKATDAANTA
-1584 MTDQLTWAIDVSA
+1584 MTNQLTWAIDVSA
-1597 LETSSAPAA
+1597 LETSSAPTA

-1640 VEKRSYKPSSEPT
+1640 VEKRSYTPSNGAAG
-1653 YQPGNPLPAD
+1653 QPSDPLPFD
-1663 RDASAALGKQVAL
+1663 PDVSAARGKQVAL

-1690 DADGGFRDY
+1690 GTSGDFRDY
-1699 QEVSTKGTSVC
+1699 QVVSAANTPVC

-1719 QNDGDAL
+1719 QNNGDAL

-1732 KPLTIVKKTTAKE
+1732 KLLTITKKTAAKE

-1784 SVRLQLGQGEYFVRE
+1784 SVQLQLGQGEYFVRE

-1832 QGGSAVVCENK
+1832 QGGSAVVCENA

-1858 EFGQGAIL
+1858 EFGKGANS

>member
-440 ERSSAYSA
+440 ERSSVYSA

-454 VIDYDLGI
+454 VMDYDLGI

-505 GVLAADNTVKLSATT
+505 GVLAADNAVELSATT
-520 THAPM
+520 TDAPM
-525 ANGDPG
+525 ANGTNG
-531 YRFAGWYREP
+531 YRFVGWCREP

-550 DPAYFKPMV
+550 DPAYFEPMV
-559 TAGKQVSNE
+559 TGDWVSDS

-586 DLFIAHHQA
+586 DLFIAHYQA
-595 QVLFHDVKGDVID
+595 QVLFHDVDGNVIN
-608 KGTGK
+608 KGTGAA
-613 VDPTTDDDW
+613 DPNTDDDW
-622 YDYFG
+622 YDYFDP
-627 SLPLVRPANAP
+627 LPSPSPAKP
-638 ADATFVGWTTTAN
+638 SESSTFVGWTTTKN
-651 PGTGAGYDGITSS
+651 SAGGGGYNGITSTE
-664 DLVAI
+664 LVAI
-669 MNSGALYKVDDPVT
+669 VNNGALYKASDPVT
-683 KPMDLYPIYIN
+683 KPMDLYPIYID
-694 YSVNIITEI
+694 YSVNILTEI
-703 EGYSTEAD
+703 EGYSADAD
-711 KTGRDGVGSTNVEKM
+711 KTVRSSVGSTHVEKVT
-726 ANADGSTSYRVFVK
+726 NTDGITSYRVFVK
-740 NADGTELSNGGA
+740 DATGNDLSVDGA

-766 DGVEVRVSSDSSFT
+766 DGVEVRVSSDPSYT
-780 IPVDTDLTQQQT
+780 IPADTDLTQQQT

-803 YARAYKQDN
+803 YVASDAQDAN
-812 GNDFATSTLYAS
+812 EFKNPTLHAER
-824 LWQRYGTA
+824 WQRYESAFVELPPPAYYNEMFEYWASYDPGANPAIGAKFTGVICNPEKVASKMTFGGVSTDYAIGVGIDFPGAGSVELRGEPSLTGTTS
-832 FDEIP
+832 
-837 GPAFLYEDIVHWGSD
+837 GSVEVETKPD
-852 HADHTGQSEA
+852 LSGDYVFRFWTGEGTKLNLQWSDWKETNR
-862 EVGVCAQKYT
+862 EKTFHPKG
-872 VDTLIVQPLSA
+872 SA
-883 YSHNKFTGSN
+883 YSGSRAYYFQAHYAANVKFEGVLRTDGGEWAVERRYEERVLLNQDTSNAYGYPKAGSSTGVSF
-893 PTNDQSIKLTM
+893 T
-904 NFPNSGSL
+904 
-912 SQTGSAASN
+912 SAAS
-921 DFTVVHSPKTGFSF
+921 
-935 GFWAAE
+935 
-941 RNDSKPTALTDK
+941 PT
-953 GIWLASGA
+953 
-961 SWNATGGH
+961 
-969 KPANS
+969 
-974 YVYEAHVVAQVDF
+974 
-987 NLLDGGKTNTVRE
+987 
-1000 YESAVFQQG
+1000 
-1009 KKDLT
+1009 
-1014 SYDAAGV
+1014 DA
-1021 NGSKYNM
+1021 
-1028 YPYWG
+1028 
-1033 SNEIKQNDLQKA
+1033 D
-1045 LGAAAAGAFCEDA
+1045 
-1058 SPADAE
+1058 
-1064 MQRDGYRFLGWIDHS
+1064 MQRDGYRFLGWIDKS
-1079 AIAAGEMTDAEWQY
+1079 AIAAGEMTPQEWGY
-1093 IFDVTGD
+1093 VFDVAGD

-1106 ASKAVPYL
+1106 ASRAVPYL

-1159 IVVDDVPGNFTLP
+1159 TVADGGATPSFNLP
-1172 YSTYTRDTVDLGNI
+1172 YNTYTRDSADPGTI
-1186 TFGPGKANVTVK
+1186 TFGQNNANVTVK

-1203 DLSLTAENGETSVVT
+1203 DLSLTAENNATPVVT
-1218 GEQATYLLKSWTIE
+1218 DGQATYLLKSWTIE

-1241 ETISVGAA
+1241 ETVPVSDPAVAGE
-1249 LDATANPLSYTIE
+1249 NPLSYTIE
-1262 SGPSYKFIAN
+1262 SGSSYKFIAN
-1272 YEPLVVVYHVDNG
+1272 YEPLVVVYHVNDG

-1304 KFDIATIDTANNGI
+1304 TFDIAAIDLTNGGI

-1361 AAAVSVNSNID
+1361 AATVSVNSNID
-1372 DVIAAAGEKPEDY
+1372 KEIEAAGKKPESY

-1394 DSVTLVAEAQ
+1394 ASVTLVAEAK

-1416 GYDSATGQGTPVTDN
+1416 EYDSTTGQGTPVTDN
-1431 SNFVL
+1431 NNFVL
-1436 RGGKPFENVM
+1436 RGNRPFEKDTT

-1452 PVHEVRYHDTQGN
+1452 KVHEVRYHDAQGN
-1465 VIYTANVKGND
+1465 VIYTANVKGNE

-1483 PAGTEA
+1483 LVGTET

-1496 TTAGPEGTI
+1496 TTAGSGGTT
-1505 PPMQS
+1505 PTQQV
-1510 TPIDVEAYHNIAV
+1510 PIDVEAYHNIAV
-1523 ALDNAAASENADGRE
+1523 ALDAAANADGRE
-1538 TFSSWRWD
+1538 AFSNWRWD
-1546 DGGAMVPWADFF
+1546 NNGTMVPWEQFF

-1759 DGALQTRSVSVK
+1759 DGSLQTRSVSVK

-1832 QGGSAVVCENK
+1832 QDGSTVVCENK

>member
-1 MMNTRVSIWQ
+1 MMNTRVSIWRN
-11 KALRMVLA
+11 ALRMLLA

-30 APDKAHADWVDNTYH
+30 APDKAHAEQAADGAYH
-45 ITSVADLVYAVNLT
+45 ISTAADLLYTVSLT
-59 HTTAGQSINIV
+59 RAAIGQSVDIV
-70 LDNDLTLNEADLEV
+70 LDNDLTLTEADLTV
-84 AKQNGGLIF
+84 AKQYGGLIF
-93 GTIDLPFKGAFDG
+93 GTIDLPFKGTFDG
-106 RGHTITGLEYNR
+106 QGHTIKGLKYDRE
-118 DLWTP
+118 LFTP

-132 TDGATIKNLTLKDAK
+132 TDGAIIKNLTLEDAY

-158 GRADSTRIENVTLI
+158 GRADNTRIENVTLI
-172 SCTSSITPANNAV
+172 NCTSSITPANNAV

-415 GPLDDDVYVDRDFWE
+415 GPLDDNVYVDRDFWE

-440 ERSSAYSA
+440 ERSSVYSA

-454 VIDYDLGI
+454 VMDYDLGI

-505 GVLAADNTVKLSATT
+505 GVLAADNAVELSATT
-520 THAPM
+520 TDAPM
-525 ANGDPG
+525 ANGTNG
-531 YRFAGWYREP
+531 YRFVGWCREP

-550 DPAYFKPMV
+550 DPAYFEPMV
-559 TAGKQVSNE
+559 TGDWVSDS

-586 DLFIAHHQA
+586 DLFIAHYQA
-595 QVLFHDVKGDVID
+595 QVLFHDVDGNVIN
-608 KGTGK
+608 KGTGAA
-613 VDPTTDDDW
+613 DPNTDDDW
-622 YDYFG
+622 YDYFDP
-627 SLPLVRPANAP
+627 LPSPSPAKP
-638 ADATFVGWTTTAN
+638 SESSTFVGWTTTKN
-651 PGTGAGYDGITSS
+651 SAGGGGYNGITSTE
-664 DLVAI
+664 LVAI
-669 MNSGALYKVDDPVT
+669 VNNGALYKASDPVT
-683 KPMDLYPIYIN
+683 KPMDLYPIYID
-694 YSVNIITEI
+694 YSVNILTEI
-703 EGYSTEAD
+703 EGYSADAD
-711 KTGRDGVGSTNVEKM
+711 KTVRSSVGSTHVEKVT
-726 ANADGSTSYRVFVK
+726 NTDGITSYRVFVK
-740 NADGTELSNGGA
+740 DATGNDLSVDGA

-766 DGVEVRVSSDSSFT
+766 DGVEVRVSSDPSYT
-780 IPVDTDLTQQQT
+780 IPADTDLTQQQT

-803 YARAYKQDN
+803 YVASDAQDAN
-812 GNDFATSTLYAS
+812 EFKNPTLHAER
-824 LWQRYGTA
+824 WQRYESAFVELPPPAYYNEMFEYWASYDPGANPAIGAKFTGVICNPEKVASKMTFGGVSTDYAIGVGIDFPGAGSVELRGEPSLTGTTS
-832 FDEIP
+832 
-837 GPAFLYEDIVHWGSD
+837 GSVEVETKPD
-852 HADHTGQSEA
+852 LSGDYVFRFWTGEGTKLNLQWSDWKETNR
-862 EVGVCAQKYT
+862 EKTFHPKG
-872 VDTLIVQPLSA
+872 SA
-883 YSHNKFTGSN
+883 YSGSRAYYFQAHYAANVKFEGVLRTDGGEWAVERRYEERVLLNQDTSNAYGYPKAGSSTGVSF
-893 PTNDQSIKLTM
+893 T
-904 NFPNSGSL
+904 
-912 SQTGSAASN
+912 SAAS
-921 DFTVVHSPKTGFSF
+921 
-935 GFWAAE
+935 
-941 RNDSKPTALTDK
+941 PT
-953 GIWLASGA
+953 
-961 SWNATGGH
+961 
-969 KPANS
+969 
-974 YVYEAHVVAQVDF
+974 
-987 NLLDGGKTNTVRE
+987 
-1000 YESAVFQQG
+1000 
-1009 KKDLT
+1009 
-1014 SYDAAGV
+1014 DA
-1021 NGSKYNM
+1021 
-1028 YPYWG
+1028 
-1033 SNEIKQNDLQKA
+1033 D
-1045 LGAAAAGAFCEDA
+1045 
-1058 SPADAE
+1058 
-1064 MQRDGYRFLGWIDHS
+1064 MQRDGYRFLGWIDKS
-1079 AIAAGEMTDAEWQY
+1079 AIAAGEMTPQEWGY
-1093 IFDVTGD
+1093 VFDVAGD

-1106 ASKAVPYL
+1106 ASRAVPYL

-1159 IVVDDVPGNFTLP
+1159 TVADGGAAASFNLP
-1172 YSTYTRDTVDLGNI
+1172 YNTYTRDTGQGGTTSATDNVS
-1186 TFGPGKANVTVK
+1186 VTVK

-1203 DLSLTAENGETSVVT
+1203 DLSLTAENNATPVVAD
-1218 GEQATYLLKSWTIE
+1218 GQATYLLKSWTIE

-1241 ETISVGAA
+1241 ETVPVSDPAVAGE
-1249 LDATANPLSYTIE
+1249 NPLSYTIE
-1262 SGPSYKFIAN
+1262 SGSSYKFIAN
-1272 YEPLVVVYHVDNG
+1272 YEPLVVVYHVNDG

-1304 KFDIATIDTANNGI
+1304 TFDIAAIDLTNGGI

-1361 AAAVSVNSNID
+1361 AATVSVNSNID
-1372 DVIAAAGEKPEDY
+1372 KEIEAAGKKPESY

-1394 DSVTLVAEAQ
+1394 ASVTLVAEAK

-1416 GYDSATGQGTPVTDN
+1416 EYDSTTGQGTPVTDN
-1431 SNFVL
+1431 NNFVL
-1436 RGGKPFENVM
+1436 RGNRPFEKDTT

-1452 PVHEVRYHDTQGN
+1452 KVHEVRYHDAQGN
-1465 VIYTANVKGND
+1465 VIYTANVKGNE
-1476 RTFVHDV
+1476 RTFVHEV
-1483 PAGTEA
+1483 PVGTET

-1496 TTAGPEGTI
+1496 TTAGSGGTT
-1505 PPMQS
+1505 PTQQV
-1510 TPIDVEAYHNIAV
+1510 PIDVEAYHNIAV
-1523 ALDNAAASENADGRE
+1523 ALDAAANADGRE
-1538 TFSSWRWD
+1538 AFSNWRWD
-1546 DGGAMVPWADFF
+1546 NNGTMVPWEQFF

-1759 DGALQTRSVSVK
+1759 DGSLQTRSVSVK

-1832 QGGSAVVCENK
+1832 QDGSTVVCENK

>member
-478 ASVSIGTTGLSPT
+478 ASVSIGTTGLSPI
-491 QAQTTDNAWKFAVQ
+491 QEQMTDNAWKFAVQ

-520 THAPM
+520 NPKDEGVA
-525 ANGDPG
+525 ASKENQG
-531 YRFAGWYREP
+531 YRFAGWYRE
-541 SVTVNEVAE
+541 SKVTVNEVAE

-559 TAGKQVSNE
+559 TADKLVSN
-568 PVYEASNADP
+568 VIDYTP
-578 ANRQFEDN
+578 ANTPDVKQLEDN

-595 QVLFHDVKGDVID
+595 QVLFHDVAGNVINKD
-608 KGTGK
+608 TGA
-613 VDPTTDDDW
+613 VDSTIGDDW
-622 YDYFG
+622 YDYFDL
-627 SLPLVRPANAP
+627 LPSPSPAKPSNSS
-638 ADATFVGWTTTAN
+638 TFVGWTTTAKN
-651 PGTGAGYDGITSS
+651 EGGVLKGYASVMSSELAGIK
-664 DLVAI
+664 A
-669 MNSGALYKVDDPVT
+669 SGAFYEAGDPVD
-683 KPMDLYPIYIN
+683 KPMDLYPIYSD
-694 YSVNIITEI
+694 YASNIVTEI
-703 EGYSTEAD
+703 EGYTNQD
-711 KTGRDGVGSTNVEKM
+711 NVTVRDGVGSTGAKPVSNP
-726 ANADGSTSYRVFVK
+726 DGTTSYQVFVK
-740 NADGTELSNGGA
+740 DVQGTELSNGGA

-766 DGVEVRVSSDSSFT
+766 DGVEVRVSSDSSYT
-780 IPVDTDLTQQQT
+780 IPADTDLTQQQT

-803 YARAYKQDN
+803 YVASDAQDAGDFKNPTLHAERWQRYESAFVELPPPAYYKEKFEYWASYNPDANPAIGAKFTGVIRNPERVASKMKLDGTSTGFAFGVGIDFPGAGSVELTGNPLLTGSTVGGIRVDTVSNESYVFRFWTGEGTNDSHQWGEWKEPSQDKAFQPKGSSYSTARAYYFQAHYAANVKFEGVSKADGGEWVVERRYEERVLLDQDFSN
-812 GNDFATSTLYAS
+812 AYDYPKAGSST
-824 LWQRYGTA
+824 
-832 FDEIP
+832 
-837 GPAFLYEDIVHWGSD
+837 
-852 HADHTGQSEA
+852 
-862 EVGVCAQKYT
+862 GV
-872 VDTLIVQPLSA
+872 S
-883 YSHNKFTGSN
+883 FT
-893 PTNDQSIKLTM
+893 
-904 NFPNSGSL
+904 
-912 SQTGSAASN
+912 SAAS
-921 DFTVVHSPKTGFSF
+921 
-935 GFWAAE
+935 
-941 RNDSKPTALTDK
+941 PT
-953 GIWLASGA
+953 
-961 SWNATGGH
+961 
-969 KPANS
+969 
-974 YVYEAHVVAQVDF
+974 
-987 NLLDGGKTNTVRE
+987 
-1000 YESAVFQQG
+1000 
-1009 KKDLT
+1009 
-1014 SYDAAGV
+1014 
-1021 NGSKYNM
+1021 
-1028 YPYWG
+1028 
-1033 SNEIKQNDLQKA
+1033 
-1045 LGAAAAGAFCEDA
+1045 
-1058 SPADAE
+1058 DAE
-1064 MQRDGYRFLGWIDHS
+1064 MQRDGYRFLGWIDKS
-1079 AIAAGEMTDAEWQY
+1079 AIAADEMTQHEWDY
-1093 IFDVTGD
+1093 VFDVTGD

-1159 IVVDDVPGNFTLP
+1159 TVADGGAAASFNLP
-1172 YSTYTRDTVDLGNI
+1172 YNTYTRDTGQGGTTSATDNVS
-1186 TFGPGKANVTVK
+1186 VTVK

-1203 DLSLTAENGETSVVT
+1203 DLSLTAENNATPVVAD
-1218 GEQATYLLKSWTIE
+1218 GQATYLLKSWTIE

-1241 ETISVGAA
+1241 ETIPAGVAA
-1249 LDATANPLSYTIE
+1249 DATANPLSYTIE
-1262 SGPSYKFIAN
+1262 SGPSYRFVAN
-1272 YEPLVVVYHVDNG
+1272 YEPLVVVYHVNDG
-1285 ATETVVRN
+1285 VTETVVRN

-1304 KFDIATIDTANNGI
+1304 TFDIANIDTANAGI

-1327 RPAAGQYAIW
+1327 RPATGQYAIW

-1344 SSSTIVHRSMEL
+1344 SSSTIVHQSMEL

-1361 AAAVSVNSNID
+1361 AATVNVNSNID
-1372 DVIAAAGEKPEDY
+1372 DVIPEGQHENY
-1385 RSLSRLDSI
+1385 RSLSRLGSI
-1394 DSVTLVAEAQ
+1394 DSVALVAEAQ

-1416 GYDSATGQGTPVTDN
+1416 GYIDDGNQGNPVTEN

-1436 RGGKPFENVM
+1436 RGGKPFDGTL

-1465 VIYTANVKGND
+1465 VIYTANVKGGD

-1489 APDSGGG
+1489 APDSGGEA
-1496 TTAGPEGTI
+1496 TAGPEGTI
-1505 PPMQS
+1505 PPTQS

-1523 ALDNAAASENADGRE
+1523 ALDSAASVDGRE
-1538 TFSSWRWD
+1538 AFSNWQWSD
-1546 DGGAMVPWADFF
+1546 NGTMVPWDQFCNAA
-1558 DKPITT
+1558 ITQ
-1564 DMDLYPETWQ
+1564 DMDLYPVTWQ
-1574 VKATDAQDVA
+1574 VKATDAVNTA
-1584 MTDQLTWAIDVSA
+1584 MTNQLTWAIDVSA
-1597 LETSSAPAA
+1597 LETSSAPTA

-1640 VEKRSYKPSSEPT
+1640 VEKRSYTPSNGAAG
-1653 YQPGNPLPAD
+1653 QPSDPLPFD
-1663 RDASAALGKQVAL
+1663 PDVSAARGKQVAL

-1690 DADGGFRDY
+1690 GTSGDFRDY
-1699 QEVSTKGTSVC
+1699 QVVSAANTPVC

-1719 QNDGDAL
+1719 QNNGDAL

-1732 KPLTIVKKTTAKE
+1732 KLLTITKKTAAKE

-1784 SVRLQLGQGEYFVRE
+1784 SVQLQLGQGEYFVRE

-1832 QGGSAVVCENK
+1832 QGGSAVVCENA

-1858 EFGQGAIL
+1858 EFGKGANS

>member
-505 GVLAADNTVKLSATT
+505 GVLAADNAVELSATT
-520 THAPM
+520 TDAPM
-525 ANGDPG
+525 ANGTNG
-531 YRFAGWYREP
+531 YRFVGWCREP

-550 DPAYFKPMV
+550 DPAYFEPMV
-559 TAGKQVSNE
+559 TGDWVSDS

-586 DLFIAHHQA
+586 DLFIAHYQA
-595 QVLFHDVKGDVID
+595 QVLFHDVDGNVIN
-608 KGTGK
+608 KGTGAA
-613 VDPTTDDDW
+613 DPNTDDDW
-622 YDYFG
+622 YDYFDP
-627 SLPLVRPANAP
+627 LPSPSPAKP
-638 ADATFVGWTTTAN
+638 SESSTFVGWTTTKN
-651 PGTGAGYDGITSS
+651 SAGGGGYNGITSTE
-664 DLVAI
+664 LVAI
-669 MNSGALYKVDDPVT
+669 VNNGALYKASDPVT
-683 KPMDLYPIYIN
+683 KPMDLYPIYID
-694 YSVNIITEI
+694 YSVNILTEI
-703 EGYSTEAD
+703 EGYSADAD
-711 KTGRDGVGSTNVEKM
+711 KTVRSSVGSTHVEKVT
-726 ANADGSTSYRVFVK
+726 NTDGITSYRVFVK
-740 NADGTELSNGGA
+740 DATGNDLSVDGA

-766 DGVEVRVSSDSSFT
+766 DGVEVRVSSDPSYT
-780 IPVDTDLTQQQT
+780 IPADTDLTQQQT

-803 YARAYKQDN
+803 YVASDAQDAN
-812 GNDFATSTLYAS
+812 EFKNPTLHAER
-824 LWQRYGTA
+824 WQRYESAFVELPPPAYYNEMFEYWASYDPGANPAIGAKFTGVICNPEKVASKMTFGGVSTDYAIGVGIDFPGAGSVELRGEPSLTGTTS
-832 FDEIP
+832 
-837 GPAFLYEDIVHWGSD
+837 GSVEVETKPD
-852 HADHTGQSEA
+852 LSGDYVFRFWTGEGTKLNLQWSDWKETNR
-862 EVGVCAQKYT
+862 EKTFHPKG
-872 VDTLIVQPLSA
+872 SA
-883 YSHNKFTGSN
+883 YSGSRAYYFQAHYAANVKFEGVLRTDGGEWAVERRYEERVLLNQDTSNAYGYPKAGSSTGVSF
-893 PTNDQSIKLTM
+893 T
-904 NFPNSGSL
+904 
-912 SQTGSAASN
+912 SAAS
-921 DFTVVHSPKTGFSF
+921 
-935 GFWAAE
+935 
-941 RNDSKPTALTDK
+941 PT
-953 GIWLASGA
+953 
-961 SWNATGGH
+961 
-969 KPANS
+969 
-974 YVYEAHVVAQVDF
+974 
-987 NLLDGGKTNTVRE
+987 
-1000 YESAVFQQG
+1000 
-1009 KKDLT
+1009 
-1014 SYDAAGV
+1014 DA
-1021 NGSKYNM
+1021 
-1028 YPYWG
+1028 
-1033 SNEIKQNDLQKA
+1033 D
-1045 LGAAAAGAFCEDA
+1045 
-1058 SPADAE
+1058 
-1064 MQRDGYRFLGWIDHS
+1064 MQRDGYRFLGWIDKS
-1079 AIAAGEMTDAEWQY
+1079 AIAAGEMTPQEWGY
-1093 IFDVTGD
+1093 VFDVAGD

-1106 ASKAVPYL
+1106 ASRAVPYL

-1159 IVVDDVPGNFTLP
+1159 TVADGGATPSFNLP
-1172 YSTYTRDTVDLGNI
+1172 YNTYTRDSADPGTI
-1186 TFGPGKANVTVK
+1186 TFGQNNANVTVK

-1203 DLSLTAENGETSVVT
+1203 DLSLTAENNATPVVT
-1218 GEQATYLLKSWTIE
+1218 DGQATYLLKSWTIE

-1241 ETISVGAA
+1241 ETVPVSDPAVAGE
-1249 LDATANPLSYTIE
+1249 NPLSYTIE
-1262 SGPSYKFIAN
+1262 SGSSYKFIAN
-1272 YEPLVVVYHVDNG
+1272 YEPLVVVYHVNDG

-1304 KFDIATIDTANNGI
+1304 TFDIAAIDLTNGGI

-1361 AAAVSVNSNID
+1361 AATVSVNSNID
-1372 DVIAAAGEKPEDY
+1372 KEIEAAGKKPESY

-1394 DSVTLVAEAQ
+1394 ASVTLVAEAK

-1416 GYDSATGQGTPVTDN
+1416 EYDSTTGQGTPVTDN
-1431 SNFVL
+1431 NNFVL
-1436 RGGKPFENVM
+1436 RGNRPFEKDTT

-1452 PVHEVRYHDTQGN
+1452 KVHEVRYHDAQGN
-1465 VIYTANVKGND
+1465 VIYTANVKGNE

-1483 PAGTEA
+1483 LVGTET

-1496 TTAGPEGTI
+1496 TTAGSGGTT
-1505 PPMQS
+1505 PTQQV
-1510 TPIDVEAYHNIAV
+1510 PIDVEAYHNIAV
-1523 ALDNAAASENADGRE
+1523 ALDAAANADGRE
-1538 TFSSWRWD
+1538 AFSNWRWD
-1546 DGGAMVPWADFF
+1546 NNGTMVPWEQFF

-1759 DGALQTRSVSVK
+1759 DGSLQTRSVSVK

-1832 QGGSAVVCENK
+1832 QDGSTVVCENK

>member
-478 ASVSIGTTGLSPT
+478 ASVSIGTTGLSPI
-491 QAQTTDNAWKFAVQ
+491 QEQMTDNAWKFAVQ

-520 THAPM
+520 NPKDEGVA
-525 ANGDPG
+525 ASKENQG
-531 YRFAGWYREP
+531 YRFAGWYRE
-541 SVTVNEVAE
+541 SKVTVNEVAE

-559 TAGKQVSNE
+559 TADKLVSN
-568 PVYEASNADP
+568 VIDYTP
-578 ANRQFEDN
+578 ANTPDVKQLEDN
-586 DLFIAHHQA
+586 NLFIAHHQA
-595 QVLFHDVKGDVID
+595 QVLFHDVAGNVINKD
-608 KGTGK
+608 TGA
-613 VDPTTDDDW
+613 VDSTIGDDW
-622 YDYFG
+622 YDYFDL
-627 SLPLVRPANAP
+627 LPSPSPAKPSNSS
-638 ADATFVGWTTTAN
+638 TFVGWTTTAKN
-651 PGTGAGYDGITSS
+651 EGGVLKGYASVMSSELAGIK
-664 DLVAI
+664 A
-669 MNSGALYKVDDPVT
+669 SGAFYEAGDPVD
-683 KPMDLYPIYIN
+683 KPMDLYPIYSD
-694 YSVNIITEI
+694 YASNIVTEI
-703 EGYSTEAD
+703 EGYTNQD
-711 KTGRDGVGSTNVEKM
+711 NVTVRDGVGSTGAKPVSNP
-726 ANADGSTSYRVFVK
+726 DGTTSYQVFVK
-740 NADGTELSNGGA
+740 DVQGTELSNGGA

-766 DGVEVRVSSDSSFT
+766 DGVEVRVSSDSSYT
-780 IPVDTDLTQQQT
+780 IPADTDLTQQQT

-803 YARAYKQDN
+803 YVASDAQDAGDFKNPTLHAERWQRYESAFVELPPPAYYKEKFEYWASYNPDANPAIGAKFTGVIRNPERVASKMKLDGTSTGFAFGVGIDFPGAGSVELTGNPLLTGSTVGGIRVDTVSNESYVFRFWTGEGTNDSHQWGEWKEPSQDKAFQPKGSSYSTARAYYFQAHYAANVKFEGVSKADGGEWVVERRYEERVLLDQDFSN
-812 GNDFATSTLYAS
+812 AYDYPKAGSST
-824 LWQRYGTA
+824 
-832 FDEIP
+832 
-837 GPAFLYEDIVHWGSD
+837 
-852 HADHTGQSEA
+852 
-862 EVGVCAQKYT
+862 GV
-872 VDTLIVQPLSA
+872 S
-883 YSHNKFTGSN
+883 FT
-893 PTNDQSIKLTM
+893 
-904 NFPNSGSL
+904 
-912 SQTGSAASN
+912 SAAS
-921 DFTVVHSPKTGFSF
+921 
-935 GFWAAE
+935 
-941 RNDSKPTALTDK
+941 PT
-953 GIWLASGA
+953 
-961 SWNATGGH
+961 
-969 KPANS
+969 
-974 YVYEAHVVAQVDF
+974 
-987 NLLDGGKTNTVRE
+987 
-1000 YESAVFQQG
+1000 
-1009 KKDLT
+1009 
-1014 SYDAAGV
+1014 
-1021 NGSKYNM
+1021 
-1028 YPYWG
+1028 
-1033 SNEIKQNDLQKA
+1033 
-1045 LGAAAAGAFCEDA
+1045 
-1058 SPADAE
+1058 DAE
-1064 MQRDGYRFLGWIDHS
+1064 MQRDGYRFLGWIDKS
-1079 AIAAGEMTDAEWQY
+1079 AIAADEMTQHEWDY
-1093 IFDVTGD
+1093 VFDVTGD

-1159 IVVDDVPGNFTLP
+1159 TVADGGAAASFNLP
-1172 YSTYTRDTVDLGNI
+1172 YNTYTRDTGQGGTTSATDNVS
-1186 TFGPGKANVTVK
+1186 VTVK

-1203 DLSLTAENGETSVVT
+1203 DLSLTAENNATPVVAD
-1218 GEQATYLLKSWTIE
+1218 GQATYLLKSWTIE

-1241 ETISVGAA
+1241 ETIPAGVAA
-1249 LDATANPLSYTIE
+1249 DATANPLSYTIE
-1262 SGPSYKFIAN
+1262 SGPSYRFVAN
-1272 YEPLVVVYHVDNG
+1272 YEPLVVVYHVNDG
-1285 ATETVVRN
+1285 VTETVVRN

-1304 KFDIATIDTANNGI
+1304 TFDIANIDTANAGI

-1327 RPAAGQYAIW
+1327 RPATGQYAIW

-1344 SSSTIVHRSMEL
+1344 SSSTIVHQSMEL

-1361 AAAVSVNSNID
+1361 AATVNVNSNID
-1372 DVIAAAGEKPEDY
+1372 DVIPEGQHENY
-1385 RSLSRLDSI
+1385 RSLSRLGSI
-1394 DSVTLVAEAQ
+1394 DSVALVAEAQ

-1416 GYDSATGQGTPVTDN
+1416 GYIDDGNQGNPVTEN

-1436 RGGKPFENVM
+1436 RGGKPFDGTL

-1465 VIYTANVKGND
+1465 VIYTANVKGGD

-1489 APDSGGG
+1489 APDSGGEA
-1496 TTAGPEGTI
+1496 TAGPEGTI
-1505 PPMQS
+1505 PPTQS

-1523 ALDNAAASENADGRE
+1523 ALDSAASVDGRE
-1538 TFSSWRWD
+1538 AFSNWQWSD
-1546 DGGAMVPWADFF
+1546 NGTMVPWDQFCNAA
-1558 DKPITT
+1558 ITQ
-1564 DMDLYPETWQ
+1564 DMDLYPVTWQ
-1574 VKATDAQDVA
+1574 VKATDAANTA
-1584 MTDQLTWAIDVSA
+1584 MTNQLTWAIDVSA
-1597 LETSSAPAA
+1597 LETSSAPTA

-1640 VEKRSYKPSSEPT
+1640 VEKRSYTPSNGAAG
-1653 YQPGNPLPAD
+1653 QPSDPLPFD
-1663 RDASAALGKQVAL
+1663 PDVSAARGKQVAL

-1690 DADGGFRDY
+1690 GTSGDFRDY
-1699 QEVSTKGTSVC
+1699 QVVSAANTPVC

-1719 QNDGDAL
+1719 QNNGDAL

-1732 KPLTIVKKTTAKE
+1732 KLLTITKKTAAKE

-1784 SVRLQLGQGEYFVRE
+1784 SVQLQLGQGEYFVRE

-1832 QGGSAVVCENK
+1832 QGGSAVVCENA

-1858 EFGQGAIL
+1858 EFGKGANS

>member
-478 ASVSIGTTGLSPT
+478 ASVSIGTTGLSPI
-491 QAQTTDNAWKFAVQ
+491 QEQMTDNAWKFAVQ

-520 THAPM
+520 TDAPM
-525 ANGDPG
+525 ANGTNG
-531 YRFAGWYREP
+531 YRFVGWCREP

-550 DPAYFKPMV
+550 DPAYFEPMV
-559 TAGKQVSNE
+559 TGDWVSDS

-586 DLFIAHHQA
+586 DLFIAHYQA
-595 QVLFHDVKGDVID
+595 QVLFHDVDGNVIN
-608 KGTGK
+608 KGTGAA
-613 VDPTTDDDW
+613 DPNTDDDW
-622 YDYFG
+622 YDYFDP
-627 SLPLVRPANAP
+627 LPSPSPAKP
-638 ADATFVGWTTTAN
+638 SESSTFVGWTTTKN
-651 PGTGAGYDGITSS
+651 SAGGGGYNGITSTE
-664 DLVAI
+664 LVAI
-669 MNSGALYKVDDPVT
+669 VNNGALYKASDPVT
-683 KPMDLYPIYIN
+683 KPMDLYPIYID
-694 YSVNIITEI
+694 YSVNILTEI
-703 EGYSTEAD
+703 EGYSADAD
-711 KTGRDGVGSTNVEKM
+711 KTVRSSVGSTHVEKVT
-726 ANADGSTSYRVFVK
+726 NTDGITSYRVFVK
-740 NADGTELSNGGA
+740 DATGNDLSVDGA

-766 DGVEVRVSSDSSFT
+766 DGVEVRVSSDPSYT
-780 IPVDTDLTQQQT
+780 IPADTDLTQQQT

-803 YARAYKQDN
+803 YVASDAQDAN
-812 GNDFATSTLYAS
+812 EFKNPTLHAER
-824 LWQRYGTA
+824 WQRYESAFVELPPPAYYNEMFEYWASYDPGANPAIGAKFTGVICNPEKVASKMTFGGVSTDYAIGVGIDFPGAGSVELRGEPSLTGTTS
-832 FDEIP
+832 
-837 GPAFLYEDIVHWGSD
+837 GSVEVETKPD
-852 HADHTGQSEA
+852 LSGDYVFRFWTGEGTKLNLQWSDWKETNR
-862 EVGVCAQKYT
+862 EKTFHPKG
-872 VDTLIVQPLSA
+872 SA
-883 YSHNKFTGSN
+883 YSGSRAYYFQAHYAANVKFEGVLRTDGGEWAVERRYEERVLLNQDTSNAYGYPKAGSSTGVSF
-893 PTNDQSIKLTM
+893 T
-904 NFPNSGSL
+904 
-912 SQTGSAASN
+912 SAAS
-921 DFTVVHSPKTGFSF
+921 
-935 GFWAAE
+935 
-941 RNDSKPTALTDK
+941 PT
-953 GIWLASGA
+953 
-961 SWNATGGH
+961 
-969 KPANS
+969 
-974 YVYEAHVVAQVDF
+974 
-987 NLLDGGKTNTVRE
+987 
-1000 YESAVFQQG
+1000 
-1009 KKDLT
+1009 
-1014 SYDAAGV
+1014 DA
-1021 NGSKYNM
+1021 
-1028 YPYWG
+1028 
-1033 SNEIKQNDLQKA
+1033 D
-1045 LGAAAAGAFCEDA
+1045 
-1058 SPADAE
+1058 
-1064 MQRDGYRFLGWIDHS
+1064 MQRDGYRFLGWIDKS
-1079 AIAAGEMTDAEWQY
+1079 AIAAGEMTPQEWGY
-1093 IFDVTGD
+1093 VFDVAGD

-1106 ASKAVPYL
+1106 ASRAVPYL

-1159 IVVDDVPGNFTLP
+1159 TVADGGATPSFNLP
-1172 YSTYTRDTVDLGNI
+1172 YNTYTRDSADPGTI
-1186 TFGPGKANVTVK
+1186 TFGQNNANVTVK

-1203 DLSLTAENGETSVVT
+1203 DLSLTAENNATPVVT
-1218 GEQATYLLKSWTIE
+1218 DGQATYLLKSWTIE

-1241 ETISVGAA
+1241 ETVPVSDPAVAGE
-1249 LDATANPLSYTIE
+1249 NPLSYTIE
-1262 SGPSYKFIAN
+1262 SGSSYKFIAN
-1272 YEPLVVVYHVDNG
+1272 YEPLVVVYHVNDG

-1304 KFDIATIDTANNGI
+1304 TFDIAAIDLTNGGI

-1361 AAAVSVNSNID
+1361 AATVSVNSNID
-1372 DVIAAAGEKPEDY
+1372 KEIEAAGKKPESY

-1394 DSVTLVAEAQ
+1394 ASVTLVAEAK

-1416 GYDSATGQGTPVTDN
+1416 EYDSTTGQGTPVTDN
-1431 SNFVL
+1431 NNFVL
-1436 RGGKPFENVM
+1436 RGNRPFEKDTT

-1452 PVHEVRYHDTQGN
+1452 KVHEVRYHDAQGN
-1465 VIYTANVKGND
+1465 VIYTANVKGNE

-1483 PAGTEA
+1483 LVGTET

-1496 TTAGPEGTI
+1496 TTAGSGGTT
-1505 PPMQS
+1505 PTQQV
-1510 TPIDVEAYHNIAV
+1510 PIDVEAYHNIAV
-1523 ALDNAAASENADGRE
+1523 ALDAAANADGRE
-1538 TFSSWRWD
+1538 AFSNWRWD
-1546 DGGAMVPWADFF
+1546 NNGTMVPWEQFF

-1759 DGALQTRSVSVK
+1759 DGSLQTRSVSVK

-1832 QGGSAVVCENK
+1832 QDGSTVVCENK

>member
-1 MMNTRVSIWQ
+1 MMNTRVSIWRN
-11 KALRMVLA
+11 ALRMLLA

-30 APDKAHADWVDNTYH
+30 APDKAHAEQAADGAYH
-45 ITSVADLVYAVNLT
+45 ISTAADLLYTVSLT
-59 HTTAGQSINIV
+59 RAAIGQSVDIV
-70 LDNDLTLNEADLEV
+70 LDNDLTLTEADLTV
-84 AKQNGGLIF
+84 AKQYGGLIF
-93 GTIDLPFKGAFDG
+93 GTIDLPFKGTFDG
-106 RGHTITGLEYNR
+106 QGHTIKGLKYDRE
-118 DLWTP
+118 LFTP

-132 TDGATIKNLTLKDAK
+132 TDGAIIKNLTLEDAY

-158 GRADSTRIENVTLI
+158 GRADNTRIENVTLI
-172 SCTSSITPANNAV
+172 NCTSSITPANNAV

-260 DGAVTYQHASV
+260 DGTVTYQHASV

-333 ASAYDSNCSIE
+333 ASAYDNNCSIE

-415 GPLDDDVYVDRDFWE
+415 GPLDDNVYVDRDFWE

-440 ERSSAYSA
+440 ERSSVYSA

-454 VIDYDLGI
+454 VMDYDLGI

-505 GVLAADNTVKLSATT
+505 GVLAADNAVELSATT
-520 THAPM
+520 TDAPM
-525 ANGDPG
+525 ANGTNG
-531 YRFAGWYREP
+531 YRFVGWCREP

-550 DPAYFKPMV
+550 DPAYFEPMV
-559 TAGKQVSNE
+559 TGDWVSDS

-595 QVLFHDVKGDVID
+595 QVLFHDVAGNVINKD
-608 KGTGK
+608 TGA
-613 VDPTTDDDW
+613 VDSTIGDDW
-622 YDYFG
+622 YDYFDP
-627 SLPLVRPANAP
+627 LPSPSPAKP
-638 ADATFVGWTTTAN
+638 SESSTFVGWTTTKN
-651 PGTGAGYDGITSS
+651 SAGGGGYNGITSTE
-664 DLVAI
+664 LVAI
-669 MNSGALYKVDDPVT
+669 VNNGALYKASDPVT
-683 KPMDLYPIYIN
+683 KPMDLYPIYID
-694 YSVNIITEI
+694 YSVNILTEI
-703 EGYSTEAD
+703 EGYSADAD
-711 KTGRDGVGSTNVEKM
+711 KTVRSSVGSTHVEKVT
-726 ANADGSTSYRVFVK
+726 NTDGITSYRVFVK
-740 NADGTELSNGGA
+740 DATGNDLSVDGA

-766 DGVEVRVSSDSSFT
+766 DGVEVRVSSDPSYT
-780 IPVDTDLTQQQT
+780 IPADTDLTQQQT

-803 YARAYKQDN
+803 YVASDAQDAN
-812 GNDFATSTLYAS
+812 EFKNPTLHAER
-824 LWQRYGTA
+824 WQRYESAFVELPPPAYYNEMFEYWASYDPGANPAIGAKFTGVICNPEKVASKMTFGGVSTDYAIGVGIDFPGAGSVELRGEPSLTGTTS
-832 FDEIP
+832 
-837 GPAFLYEDIVHWGSD
+837 GSVEVETKPD
-852 HADHTGQSEA
+852 LSGDYVFRFWTGEGTKLNLQWSDWKETNR
-862 EVGVCAQKYT
+862 EKTFHPKG
-872 VDTLIVQPLSA
+872 SA
-883 YSHNKFTGSN
+883 YSGSRAYYFQAHYAANVKFEGVLRTDGGEWAVERRYEERVLLNQDTSNAYGYPKAGSSTGVSF
-893 PTNDQSIKLTM
+893 T
-904 NFPNSGSL
+904 
-912 SQTGSAASN
+912 SAAS
-921 DFTVVHSPKTGFSF
+921 
-935 GFWAAE
+935 
-941 RNDSKPTALTDK
+941 PT
-953 GIWLASGA
+953 
-961 SWNATGGH
+961 
-969 KPANS
+969 
-974 YVYEAHVVAQVDF
+974 
-987 NLLDGGKTNTVRE
+987 
-1000 YESAVFQQG
+1000 
-1009 KKDLT
+1009 
-1014 SYDAAGV
+1014 DA
-1021 NGSKYNM
+1021 
-1028 YPYWG
+1028 
-1033 SNEIKQNDLQKA
+1033 D
-1045 LGAAAAGAFCEDA
+1045 
-1058 SPADAE
+1058 
-1064 MQRDGYRFLGWIDHS
+1064 MQRDGYRFLGWIDKS
-1079 AIAAGEMTDAEWQY
+1079 AIAAGEMTPQEWGY
-1093 IFDVTGD
+1093 VFDVAGD

-1106 ASKAVPYL
+1106 ASRAVPYL

-1159 IVVDDVPGNFTLP
+1159 TVADGGATPSFNLP
-1172 YSTYTRDTVDLGNI
+1172 YNTYTRDSADPGTI
-1186 TFGPGKANVTVK
+1186 TFGQNNANVTVK

-1203 DLSLTAENGETSVVT
+1203 DLSLTAENNATPVVT
-1218 GEQATYLLKSWTIE
+1218 DGQATYLLKSWTIE

-1241 ETISVGAA
+1241 ETVPVSDPAVAGE
-1249 LDATANPLSYTIE
+1249 NPLSYTIE
-1262 SGPSYKFIAN
+1262 SGSSYKFIAN
-1272 YEPLVVVYHVDNG
+1272 YEPLVVVYHVNDG

-1304 KFDIATIDTANNGI
+1304 TFDIAAIDLTNGGI

-1361 AAAVSVNSNID
+1361 AATVSVNSNID
-1372 DVIAAAGEKPEDY
+1372 KEIEAAGKKPESY

-1394 DSVTLVAEAQ
+1394 ASVTLVAEAK

-1416 GYDSATGQGTPVTDN
+1416 EYDSTTGQGTPVTDN
-1431 SNFVL
+1431 NNFVL
-1436 RGGKPFENVM
+1436 RGNRPFEKDTT

-1452 PVHEVRYHDTQGN
+1452 KVHEVRYHDAQGN
-1465 VIYTANVKGND
+1465 VIYTANVKGNE

-1483 PAGTEA
+1483 LVGTET

-1496 TTAGPEGTI
+1496 TTAGSGGTT
-1505 PPMQS
+1505 PTQQV
-1510 TPIDVEAYHNIAV
+1510 PIDVEAYHNIAV
-1523 ALDNAAASENADGRE
+1523 ALDAAANADGRE
-1538 TFSSWRWD
+1538 AFSNWRWD
-1546 DGGAMVPWADFF
+1546 NNGTMVPWEQFF

-1640 VEKRSYKPSSEPT
+1640 VAKRSYKPSSEPT

-1832 QGGSAVVCENK
+1832 QDGSTVVCENK

>member
-1 MMNTRVSIWQ
+1 MMNTRVSIWRN
-11 KALRMVLA
+11 ALRMLLA

-30 APDKAHADWVDNTYH
+30 APDKAHAEQAADGAYH
-45 ITSVADLVYAVNLT
+45 ISTAADLLYTVSLT
-59 HTTAGQSINIV
+59 RAAIGQSVDIV
-70 LDNDLTLNEADLEV
+70 LDNDLTLTEADLTV
-84 AKQNGGLIF
+84 AKQYGGLIF
-93 GTIDLPFKGAFDG
+93 GTIDLPFKGTFDG
-106 RGHTITGLEYNR
+106 QGHTIKGLKYDRE
-118 DLWTP
+118 LFTP

-132 TDGATIKNLTLKDAK
+132 TDGAIIKNLTLEDAY

-158 GRADSTRIENVTLI
+158 GRADNTRIENVTLI
-172 SCTSSITPANNAV
+172 NCTSSITPANNAV

-260 DGAVTYQHASV
+260 DGTVTYQHASV

-333 ASAYDSNCSIE
+333 ASAYDNNCSIE

-415 GPLDDDVYVDRDFWE
+415 GPLDDNVYVDRDFWE

-440 ERSSAYSA
+440 ERSSVYSA

-454 VIDYDLGI
+454 VMDYDLGI

-505 GVLAADNTVKLSATT
+505 GVLAADNAVELSATT
-520 THAPM
+520 TDAPM
-525 ANGDPG
+525 ANGTNG
-531 YRFAGWYREP
+531 YRFVGWCREP

-550 DPAYFKPMV
+550 DPAYFEPMV
-559 TAGKQVSNE
+559 TGDWVSDS

-586 DLFIAHHQA
+586 DLFIAHYQA
-595 QVLFHDVKGDVID
+595 QVLFHDVDGNVIN
-608 KGTGK
+608 KGTGAA
-613 VDPTTDDDW
+613 DPNTDDDW
-622 YDYFG
+622 YDYFDP
-627 SLPLVRPANAP
+627 LPSPSPAKP
-638 ADATFVGWTTTAN
+638 SESSTFVGWTTTKN
-651 PGTGAGYDGITSS
+651 SAGGGGYNGITSTE
-664 DLVAI
+664 LVAI
-669 MNSGALYKVDDPVT
+669 VNNGALYKASDPVT
-683 KPMDLYPIYIN
+683 KPMDLYPIYID
-694 YSVNIITEI
+694 YSVNILTEI
-703 EGYSTEAD
+703 EGYSADAD
-711 KTGRDGVGSTNVEKM
+711 KTVRSSVGSTHVEKVT
-726 ANADGSTSYRVFVK
+726 NTDGITSYRVFVK
-740 NADGTELSNGGA
+740 DATGNDLSVDGA

-766 DGVEVRVSSDSSFT
+766 DGVEVRVSSDPSYT
-780 IPVDTDLTQQQT
+780 IPADTDLTQQQT

-803 YARAYKQDN
+803 YVASDAQDAN
-812 GNDFATSTLYAS
+812 EFKNPTLHAER
-824 LWQRYGTA
+824 WQRYESAFVELPPPAYYNEMFEYWASYDPGANPAIGAKFTGVICNPEKVASKMTFGGVSTDYAIGVGIDFPGAGSVELRGEPSLTGTTS
-832 FDEIP
+832 
-837 GPAFLYEDIVHWGSD
+837 GSVEVETKPD
-852 HADHTGQSEA
+852 LSGDYVFRFWTGEGTKLNLQWSDWKETNR
-862 EVGVCAQKYT
+862 EKTFHPKG
-872 VDTLIVQPLSA
+872 SA
-883 YSHNKFTGSN
+883 YSGSRAYYFQAHYAANVKFEGVLRTDGGEWAVERRYEERVLLNQDTSNAYGYPKAGSSTGVSF
-893 PTNDQSIKLTM
+893 T
-904 NFPNSGSL
+904 
-912 SQTGSAASN
+912 SAAS
-921 DFTVVHSPKTGFSF
+921 
-935 GFWAAE
+935 
-941 RNDSKPTALTDK
+941 PT
-953 GIWLASGA
+953 
-961 SWNATGGH
+961 
-969 KPANS
+969 
-974 YVYEAHVVAQVDF
+974 
-987 NLLDGGKTNTVRE
+987 
-1000 YESAVFQQG
+1000 
-1009 KKDLT
+1009 
-1014 SYDAAGV
+1014 DA
-1021 NGSKYNM
+1021 
-1028 YPYWG
+1028 
-1033 SNEIKQNDLQKA
+1033 D
-1045 LGAAAAGAFCEDA
+1045 
-1058 SPADAE
+1058 
-1064 MQRDGYRFLGWIDHS
+1064 MQRDGYRFLGWIDKS
-1079 AIAAGEMTDAEWQY
+1079 AIAAGEMTPQEWGY
-1093 IFDVTGD
+1093 VFDVAGD

-1106 ASKAVPYL
+1106 ASRAVPYL

-1159 IVVDDVPGNFTLP
+1159 TVADGGATPSFNLP
-1172 YSTYTRDTVDLGNI
+1172 YNTYTRDSADPGTI
-1186 TFGPGKANVTVK
+1186 TFGQNNANVTVK

-1203 DLSLTAENGETSVVT
+1203 DLSLTAENNATPVVT
-1218 GEQATYLLKSWTIE
+1218 DGQATYLLKSWTIE

-1241 ETISVGAA
+1241 ETVPASDPAVAGE
-1249 LDATANPLSYTIE
+1249 NPLSYTIE
-1262 SGPSYKFIAN
+1262 SGSSYKFIAN
-1272 YEPLVVVYHVDNG
+1272 YEPLVVVYHVNDG

-1304 KFDIATIDTANNGI
+1304 TFDIAAIDLTNGGI

-1361 AAAVSVNSNID
+1361 AATVSVNSNID
-1372 DVIAAAGEKPEDY
+1372 KEIEAAGKKPESY

-1394 DSVTLVAEAQ
+1394 ASVTLVAEAK

-1416 GYDSATGQGTPVTDN
+1416 EYDSTTGQGTPVTDN
-1431 SNFVL
+1431 NNFVL
-1436 RGGKPFENVM
+1436 RGNRPFEKDTT

-1452 PVHEVRYHDTQGN
+1452 KVHEVRYHDAQGN
-1465 VIYTANVKGND
+1465 VIYTANVKGNE

-1483 PAGTEA
+1483 LVGTET

-1496 TTAGPEGTI
+1496 TTAGSGGTT
-1505 PPMQS
+1505 PTQQV
-1510 TPIDVEAYHNIAV
+1510 PIDVEAYHNIAV
-1523 ALDNAAASENADGRE
+1523 ALDAAANADGRE
-1538 TFSSWRWD
+1538 AFSNWRWD
-1546 DGGAMVPWADFF
+1546 NNGTMVPWEQFF

-1759 DGALQTRSVSVK
+1759 DGSLQTRSVSVK

-1832 QGGSAVVCENK
+1832 QDGSTVVCENK